1 MENENKNKN
10 SMREDREEVQSIKT
24 KIYNYFYF
32 ILKDKKEIN
41 RASSCIFIFIEMIQ
55 LLSYAFGDPNKEI
68 WKISEDKMKLIS
80 SIVGAVRIAPLM
92 RWVSFDIYIIIFFI
106 IVVLMFF
113 LCLLMTMQVL
123 FANPSSKIYQIG
135 VSFVR
140 HFINPLTILLTIP
153 VMELVLMPLKC
164 KDGIVDTIKD
174 GIECWKKMHYLYAVL
189 GIAVNII
196 FVPIIFIMI
205 TFYFSP
211 FQIRNSTT
219 KISGERDS
227 FLFLI
232 KLIFIIQHLLIKN
245 SYVSVV
251 ITLLLSAYNF
261 VSQYSE
267 PTYNNFILQI
277 FVHIRNSAIF
287 WTYFVLLISRLLF
300 NTRVNGAIYLLIFG
314 YPVMMYFSYIYYK
327 KIEGDFNYTSA
338 NFNNIKDYMEKTRY
352 LVKLIESFIDN
363 GKGLRYGRELVNQK
377 NDILLKGLIYQ
388 HEENCVDDDCPMK
401 KFLENSGNYNI
412 QKLCL
417 LNYMNNYFT
426 FGIKQFPESRELLI
440 SYIQFNYSK
449 KFNLNSVRTHLGKIQ
464 RLTNSIIQDF
474 IIFSMDQD
482 IKRIKNKF
490 SDGEGDAEQEIDAMA
505 QKYQRLKFL
514 IENSTK
520 LYGEFWGI
528 FATNVTN
535 NLNTIKLYN
544 LGEKL
549 NKYLNEIN
557 DIWENQLKGKKIE
570 LENQS
575 VAQLYSRFLKEIL
588 WDKKRS
594 EEIQKKLNDEHH
606 RHHEA
611 KKIMEEGP
619 NVGNFDYI
627 LENQDYVIFAN
638 SNEKGLCNIV
648 QCSNSIVYLL
658 GFLKKEI
665 IGKPIEFLM
674 PSIFVEGH
682 AKMLENHIKKMHSH
696 QNSQRDSFRA
706 SDKKET
712 FLLPKTKMGYL
723 TPLNAKFTIYDD
735 NDFSNNFV
743 IKVKMEAKDTK
754 SVYAYYVL
762 TKPDFSIDSISSSAL
777 NLGLSMDLL
786 KKYVVKMSVLVR
798 DNDREINLL
807 EELKE
812 YQGDPK
818 EVTWVFPEIIY
829 PKNDSHRS
837 REDNLEEL
845 IEKSPKKQILLQI
858 TEMNYDS
865 NLIGYVFKFTE
876 INSKKFQSEL
886 NKVNNKNEKEKEN
899 DVKFNDKK
907 EFMFDVKRLS
917 FVRTVLVEQ
926 KTGFHNLR
934 DDEIEKDAE
943 DSKLSKKKSEDIR
956 EDNINNNNESSDEEQ
971 KKEETALTKEKIQEM
986 QPKSSQEIKDF
997 IFKSL
1002 PFHGHDVSLE
1012 KHRPNGEKYPVGRIQ
1027 EPNIKID
1034 IGKFIISIE
1043 EKIKNSPELMRR
1055 IKEGNKDDSGNKAL
1069 SNAAGDLS
1077 DNPQKEK
1084 TAEELSR
1091 EFSSDTSSSLANIFN
1106 AKSITY
1112 IKSVNIIIFLVICA
1126 FITLEFILSYLH
1138 IQNIN
1143 EYRYYMDNGY
1153 KLLHNMLYTK
1163 YFLTEAIAS
1172 YEISNYL
1179 GHNEKERDNYI
1190 ENINKELSVYR
1201 SEFVNLYGSYSSA
1214 TVSFNK
1220 DYQNSVNKSVNIK
1233 TISANGRISET
1244 EHPFSTAMNR
1254 IPTGV
1259 FYVSTSTDPKA
1270 TYSMNERNSYELMAN
1285 LLNSYYSAW
1294 SEVTNILVD
1303 NVKENC
1309 SKDSSSSY
1317 IHILIFAI
1325 SIVVSIGFLILF
1337 WKVLIIFIEDRERPI
1352 NLFLT
1357 IKKKIFEDLKNS
1369 AENFSNKLLNKFF
1382 GNEDNDEESQQ
1393 DYQANIKANDINIVK
1408 FKAKNEYKTSVNK
1421 DKTHLLNYLKLVIF
1435 FFVFLVYMS
1444 FKFGY
1449 YMLNII
1455 SISYYVDVYK
1465 TTQICQ
1471 TNTIYT
1477 VDVIKSYLSYP
1488 GLNITSDGNN
1498 PKIFN
1503 ETYASISDKLEDMII
1518 ETSRTTSFLS
1528 GDYKVKFRQYLNSD
1542 FTEIISKKDGNYSS
1556 NYTEGLKKS
1565 IMRQYDILKYISLR
1579 RLTSNY
1585 PKNTNNFTLFN
1596 ETEWRDLNDIVEN
1609 IVRPWFLGIVD
1620 TLNKKFE
1627 DYYDENRLVQI
1638 SVYISLLVVIILIYF
1653 IMWRNYEESLKTLLK
1668 LSFDLI
1674 NLIPEEIKYL
1684 IVLKINE

>member
-1 MENENKNKN
+1 MDNENKNKN
-10 SMREDREEVQSIKT
+10 SMREEREEVQSIKI

-41 RASSCIFIFIEMIQ
+41 RASSCIFIMLEMIQ
-55 LLSYAFGDPNKEI
+55 LLSFAFADPNKNV
-68 WKISEDKMKLIS
+68 WKISEDKMDLIS
-80 SIVGAVRIAPLM
+80 SIIGAPRIAPLM
-92 RWVSFDIYIIIFFI
+92 RWVTYDIYVVIFF
-106 IVVLMFF
+106 VVLALMFL

-123 FANPSSKIYQIG
+123 FANPTSKIYRLG

-153 VMELVLMPLKC
+153 AMELVLMPLKC
-164 KDGIVDTIKD
+164 KDGKVDTVQD
-174 GIECWKKMHYLYAVL
+174 GAECWKTMHYLYAVL
-189 GIAVNII
+189 GIVVNILW
-196 FVPIIFIMI
+196 VPILFIMI

-219 KISGERDS
+219 KISGERDA

-232 KLIFIIQHLLIKN
+232 KLIFIIQHLVIKDQ
-245 SYVSVV
+245 YVSVV
-251 ITLLLSAYNF
+251 ITLLLAAYNF

-277 FVHIRNSAIF
+277 FVHVRNSAIF
-287 WTYFVLLISRLLF
+287 WTYFILFVAKLLY
-300 NTRVNGAIYLLIFG
+300 NTKVDGSIYLLIFG
-314 YPVMMYFSYIYYK
+314 YPVIMYFSFIYYK
-327 KIEGDFNYTSA
+327 KIEGDFKYTSA
-338 NFNNIKDYMEKTRY
+338 NFNNIKDYMEKTRFM
-352 LVKLIESFIDN
+352 VKLVEAYIDN
-363 GKGLRYGRELVNQK
+363 GKGLRYGSELVNQK
-377 NDILLKGLIYQ
+377 NDILLKGLIMQ
-388 HEENCVDDDCPMK
+388 HEEQCIDDDCPLK
-401 KFLENSGNYNI
+401 KFIDNSGNYNV

-417 LNYMNNYFT
+417 LNHMNNHFT

-440 SYIQFNYSK
+440 AYIQFNYSK

-474 IIFSMDQD
+474 IIFSMEQD

-490 SDGEGDAEQEIDAMA
+490 GEGEGDAEQEIDAMA

-619 NVGNFDYI
+619 NLGNFDYI
-627 LENQDYVIFAN
+627 LENQDYVFFAN
-638 SNEKGLCNIV
+638 SNEKGICNIV

-682 AKMLENHIKKMHSH
+682 AKMLEEHIKRMHSH

-723 TPLNAKFTIYDD
+723 SPLNAKFTVYDD

-762 TKPDFSIDSISSSAL
+762 TKNDFSIDSISSSAL

-798 DNDREINLL
+798 DQNNEINLL
-807 EELKE
+807 EELKNF
-812 YQGDPK
+812 QGDPK

-829 PKNDSHRS
+829 PKNDSQRS
-837 REDNLEEL
+837 REDILEQL

-858 TEMNYDS
+858 IPMNYDT
-865 NLIGYVFKFTE
+865 NTIGYVFKFTE
-876 INSKKFQSEL
+876 LNQKKMQSEL
-886 NKVNNKNEKEKEN
+886 NKSSLNPKTDTIKFNEKKE
-899 DVKFNDKK
+899 VL
-907 EFMFDVKRLS
+907 FDVKRLGYI
-917 FVRTVLVEQ
+917 RTVLVEE

-934 DDEIEKDAE
+934 DEELEKEQND
-943 DSKLSKKKSEDIR
+943 DSISHKKKSLENKD
-956 EDNINNNNESSDEEQ
+956 DDNNNKGEDSDEEQ
-971 KKEETALTKEKIQEM
+971 KDEDMIITKEKILELQ
-986 QPKSSQEIKDF
+986 QKDSAEIKNF
-997 IFKSL
+997 IEKKLF
-1002 PFHGHDVSLE
+1002 FFGRDVSLE
-1012 KHRPNGEKYPVGRIQ
+1012 KHRPTGEKYPVGRIQ
-1027 EPNIKID
+1027 APNIQVDVGRFQK
-1034 IGKFIISIE
+1034 SIE
-1043 EKIKNSPELMRR
+1043 EKIRNSPELMKRL
-1055 IKEGNKDDSGNKAL
+1055 KEGNKDDAGNKAL
-1069 SNAAGDLS
+1069 ANAAGEGGDEP
-1077 DNPQKEK
+1077 DKEK

-1112 IKSVNIIIFLVICA
+1112 IKTVNVIIFLVICA

-1138 IQNIN
+1138 INNIN
-1143 EYRYYMDNGY
+1143 DYRYYMDNGY
-1153 KLLHNMLYTK
+1153 KLLHNLLYTK
-1163 YFLTEAIAS
+1163 YFLTEAMSSNYIP
-1172 YEISNYL
+1172 NYL
-1179 GHNEKERDNYI
+1179 GYNTDEYI
-1190 ENINKELSVYR
+1190 KRMNNELSVYR
-1201 SEFVNLYGSYSSA
+1201 SEYVNLYNSYSSA
-1214 TVSFNK
+1214 TVTFND
-1220 DYQNSVNKSVNIK
+1220 DYKRVTNSQIK
-1233 TISANGRISET
+1233 KRSISISTKLPT
-1244 EHPFSTAMNR
+1244 EDYHPFSTEMNQ
-1254 IPTGV
+1254 IPTAV
-1259 FYVSTSTDPKA
+1259 FFVSTSTNYTK
-1270 TYSMNERNSYELMAN
+1270 TMNMEEERYSYELMSN
-1285 LLNSYYSAW
+1285 LLNGYYSKW
-1294 SEVTNILVD
+1294 SEVTSILVD
-1303 NVKENC
+1303 NVKEHC
-1309 SKDSSSSY
+1309 SKTSPSSSL
-1317 IHILIFAI
+1317 HILIFVL
-1325 SIVVSIGFLILF
+1325 SIVVSVGFLILF

-1369 AENFSNKLLNKFF
+1369 AEGFSNKLLNKVF
-1382 GNEDNDEESQQ
+1382 GNQDNDEESQQ
-1393 DYQANIKANDINIVK
+1393 DYQANIKANDINIIK
-1408 FKAKNEYKTSVNK
+1408 FKAKNDYRTSVNK
-1421 DKTHLLNYLKLVIF
+1421 DKTHLINYLKLVIF

-1449 YMLNII
+1449 FILNIE
-1455 SISYYVDVYK
+1455 SISYYFDVYNI
-1465 TTQICQ
+1465 TQTCQ
-1471 TNTIYT
+1471 TNTLYT
-1477 VDVIKSYLSYP
+1477 VDVIKSYLFNSTIQI
-1488 GLNITSDGNN
+1488 LDDVENSE
-1498 PKIFN
+1498 IFI
-1503 ETYASISDKLEDMII
+1503 ETYKSISDKLEQMII
-1518 ETSRTTSFLS
+1518 ETSRTSSFLS
-1528 GDYKVKFRQYLNSD
+1528 GDYQKKFREYLNSD
-1542 FTEIISKKDGNYSS
+1542 FTEIISKPDPIYKQY
-1556 NYTEGLKKS
+1556 YTEGLKKS

-1579 RLTSNY
+1579 RL
-1585 PKNTNNFTLFN
+1585 NFNPGDEKKERLLLN
-1596 ETEWRDLNDIVEN
+1596 ETEWIELNTLAEN
-1609 IVRPWFLGIVD
+1609 IIRPWFLGIID
-1620 TLNKKFE
+1620 TLNTRFGE
-1627 DYYDENRLVQI
+1627 FYDGTRVIQI
-1638 SVYISLLVVIILIYF
+1638 SIFISLLVVIILIYF
-1653 IMWRNYEESLKTLLK
+1653 IMWRNYEESLKSLLK
-1668 LSFDLI
+1668 ISFDLI

>member
-1 MENENKNKN
+1 MDNENKNKN
-10 SMREDREEVQSIKT
+10 SMREDREEVQTIKT
-24 KIYNYFYF
+24 KIYNYFYY

-41 RASSCIFIFIEMIQ
+41 RASSCIFIILEMIQ
-55 LLSYAFGDPNKEI
+55 LLSYAFADPNKDI
-68 WKISEDKMKLIS
+68 WKISEDKMDLLS
-80 SIVGAVRIAPLM
+80 SIVGAVRIGPLM
-92 RWVSFDIYIIIFFI
+92 RWVSYDIYIIVFFI
-106 IVVLMFF
+106 ILVLMFF

-123 FANPSSKIYQIG
+123 FANPTSKIYRIG

-153 VMELVLMPLKC
+153 AMELVLMPLKC
-164 KDGIVDTIKD
+164 KNGVVDTVKD
-174 GIECWKKMHYLYAVL
+174 GAECWKKMHYLYAVL
-189 GIAVNII
+189 GVAVNVI
-196 FVPIIFIMI
+196 FVPILFIMI

-232 KLIFIIQHLLIKN
+232 KLIFILQHLLIKN
-245 SYVSVV
+245 QYVSVV

-277 FVHIRNSAIF
+277 FVHVRNSAIF
-287 WTYFVLLISRLLF
+287 WTYFVLFVGKLLY
-300 NTRVNGAIYLLIFG
+300 NTKVDGAVYLLIFG
-314 YPVMMYFSYIYYK
+314 YPVIMYFSFIYYK

-352 LVKLIESFIDN
+352 MVKLIESYIDD
-363 GKGLRYGRELVNQK
+363 GRGLRYGREMVNQK
-377 NDILLKGLIYQ
+377 NDILLKGLINQ
-388 HEENCVDDDCPMK
+388 HEEQCIDEDCPLK
-401 KFLENSGNYNI
+401 KFLENSGNYNV

-417 LNYMNNYFT
+417 LNYMNGYFT

-440 SYIQFNYSK
+440 AYIQFNYSK
-449 KFNLNSVRTHLGKIQ
+449 KFNLNAVRTHLGKIQ

-474 IIFSMDQD
+474 IIFSMEQD

-490 SDGEGDAEQEIDAMA
+490 GDEGDAEQEIDAMA

-535 NLNTIKLYN
+535 NLNTIKLYS

-611 KKIMEEGP
+611 KKVMEEGP

-627 LENQDYVIFAN
+627 LENQDFVIFAN
-638 SNEKGLCNIV
+638 ANEKGVCNIV
-648 QCSNSIVYLL
+648 QCSNSMVYLL
-658 GFLKKEI
+658 GYLKKDI
-665 IGKPIEFLM
+665 IGKPIEFIM
-674 PSIFVEGH
+674 PSIFVDGH
-682 AKMLENHIKKMHSH
+682 AKMLEEHIKKMHSH

-712 FLLPKTKMGYL
+712 FLLPKSKMGYL
-723 TPLNAKFTIYDD
+723 APLNAKFTVYDD

-743 IKVKMEAKDTK
+743 IKVKLEAKDTK

-798 DNDREINLL
+798 DQNSEINLL
-807 EELKE
+807 EELKNYE
-812 YQGDPK
+812 GDPK

-829 PKNDSHRS
+829 PKNDSQRS
-837 REDNLEEL
+837 REDILEQL

-858 TEMNYDS
+858 IPMKYDN

-876 INSKKFQSEL
+876 IFQKKFQSEM
-886 NKVNNKNEKEKEN
+886 NKVNLNSKNDIIKYNEKKE
-899 DVKFNDKK
+899 VL
-907 EFMFDVKRLS
+907 FDVKRLGYI
-917 FVRTVLVEQ
+917 RTVLVEQ

-934 DDEIEKDAE
+934 DDELEKDQSE
-943 DSKLSKKKSEDIR
+943 DSISHKKKSGDNAKEDEIDNKG
-956 EDNINNNNESSDEEQ
+956 EDSDEEQ
-971 KKEETALTKEKIQEM
+971 KKEEMVITKEKILELQ
-986 QPKSSQEIKDF
+986 QKDSAGVRAF
-997 IFKSL
+997 IFNNL

-1012 KHRPNGEKYPVGRIQ
+1012 KHRPNGEKYPVGRPQ
-1027 EPNIKID
+1027 EQTIKID
-1034 IGKFIISIE
+1034 IGNFVKSIE
-1043 EKIKNSPELMRR
+1043 EKIRNSPELMKRLR
-1055 IKEGNKDDSGNKAL
+1055 EGNKDNAENKAL
-1069 SNAAGDLS
+1069 ANAAGDGG
-1077 DNPQKEK
+1077 DNPQKEEK

-1112 IKSVNIIIFLVICA
+1112 IKSVNAIIFLVVCA
-1126 FITLEFILSYLH
+1126 FITLEFVLSYLH

-1143 EYRYYMDNGY
+1143 DYRYYMDNGY
-1153 KLLHNMLYTK
+1153 KLLHNLLYTK
-1163 YFLTEAIAS
+1163 YFLTEAIS
-1172 YEISNYL
+1172 CNLIDNYL
-1179 GHNEKERDNYI
+1179 AYDRENYI
-1190 ENINKELSVYR
+1190 KRMNNELTVYR
-1201 SEFVNLYGSYSSA
+1201 SEYATLYNSYSSA
-1214 TVSFNK
+1214 TVTFND
-1220 DYQNSVNKSVNIK
+1220 DYKRVTNSNISVKSIATSTK
-1233 TISANGRISET
+1233 QETIT
-1244 EHPFSTAMNR
+1244 EHPFSTEMNK
-1254 IPTGV
+1254 IPTAV
-1259 FYVSTSTDPKA
+1259 FFISASTN
-1270 TYSMNERNSYELMAN
+1270 YSNTMNMEERYTYELMAN
-1285 LLNSYYSAW
+1285 LLSGYYSAW
-1294 SEVTNILVD
+1294 SQVTYILVD
-1303 NVKENC
+1303 NVKEHC
-1309 SKDSSSSY
+1309 SKTSSSSS
-1317 IHILIFAI
+1317 IHILIFI
-1325 SIVVSIGFLILF
+1325 LSIVVSVAFLIIF
-1337 WKVLIIFIEDRERPI
+1337 WRMLLIFIEDRERPI

-1369 AENFSNKLLNKFF
+1369 AEGFSNKLLNKVF

-1393 DYQANIKANDINIVK
+1393 DYQANIKANDINIIK
-1408 FKAKNEYKTSVNK
+1408 FKTKNDYRTSVNK
-1421 DKTHLLNYLKLVIF
+1421 DKTHLINYMKLVIF
-1435 FFVFLVYMS
+1435 FLVFLIYMS

-1449 YMLNII
+1449 FMLNIESMSRFI
-1455 SISYYVDVYK
+1455 EVYNI
-1465 TTQICQ
+1465 TQNCQ

-1477 VDVIKSYLSYP
+1477 VDVIKSYLFNS
-1488 GLNITSDGNN
+1488 NISITDGIDN
-1498 PKIFN
+1498 KITFVQ
-1503 ETYASISDKLEDMII
+1503 TYKSISDKLEQMII
-1518 ETSRTTSFLS
+1518 ETSRTSSFLS
-1528 GDYKVKFRQYLNSD
+1528 VDYQKKFREYLNSD
-1542 FTEIISKKDGNYSS
+1542 FTEIISKKDEEYKTK
-1556 NYTEGLKKS
+1556 YTEGLKKN
-1565 IMRQYDILKYISLR
+1565 IMRLYDVLKYISLR
-1579 RLTSNY
+1579 RLDFNVTQNV
-1585 PKNTNNFTLFN
+1585 TLYALLN
-1596 ETEWRDLNDIVEN
+1596 ETEWIELNNLTEN
-1609 IVRPWFLGIVD
+1609 IIRPWFIGLVE
-1620 TLNKKFE
+1620 TLNTKFE
-1627 DYYDENRLVQI
+1627 DFYDETRLVQI
-1638 SVYISLLVVIILIYF
+1638 SVFISLLVVIILVYF
-1653 IMWRNYEESLKTLLK
+1653 IIWRNYEESLKSLLK
-1668 LSFDLI
+1668 ISFDLI

>member
-1 MENENKNKN
+1 MDNENKNKN
-10 SMREDREEVQSIKT
+10 SMREDREEVQTIKT

-41 RASSCIFIFIEMIQ
+41 RASSCIFIILEMVQ
-55 LLSYAFGDPNKEI
+55 LLSYAFDDPNRDI
-68 WKISEDKMKLIS
+68 WKISEDKMKMIS

-92 RWVSFDIYIIIFFI
+92 RWVSYDIYIIIFFI
-106 IVVLMFF
+106 ILVLMFF

-123 FANPSSKIYQIG
+123 FANPSSKIYRIG

-164 KDGIVDTIKD
+164 KDGKVDTIKD
-174 GIECWKKMHYLYAVL
+174 GAECWKKMHYLYAVL
-189 GIAVNII
+189 GIVVNII
-196 FVPIIFIMI
+196 FIPILFIMI

-232 KLIFIIQHLLIKN
+232 KVIYIIQHLLIKN
-245 SYVSVV
+245 QYVSVV
-251 ITLLLSAYNF
+251 ITLLLAAYNF

-277 FVHIRNSAIF
+277 FVHVRNSTIF
-287 WTYFVLLISRLLF
+287 WTYLVLFIGKLLF
-300 NTRVNGAIYLLIFG
+300 NTRVDGSVYLLIFG
-314 YPVMMYFSYIYYK
+314 YPVMMYFSFIYYK

-352 LVKLIESFIDN
+352 MVKLIESYIDD
-363 GKGLRYGRELVNQK
+363 GKGLRYGRDTVNLK
-377 NDILLKGLIYQ
+377 NDILLKGLIEQ
-388 HEENCVDDDCPMK
+388 HEEQCIDDDCPLK
-401 KFLENSGNYNI
+401 KFIENSGNYNV

-440 SYIQFNYSK
+440 AYIQFNYSK

-464 RLTNSIIQDF
+464 RLTNSTIQDF
-474 IIFSMDQD
+474 IIFSMEQD

-490 SDGEGDAEQEIDAMA
+490 GEEGDAEQEIDAMA

-535 NLNTIKLYN
+535 NLNTIKLYS

-627 LENQDYVIFAN
+627 LENQDFVIFAN
-638 SNEKGLCNIV
+638 ANEKGVCNIV
-648 QCSNSIVYLL
+648 QYSNSMVYLL
-658 GFLKKEI
+658 GYLKKDI
-665 IGKPIEFLM
+665 IGKPIEFIM

-682 AKMLENHIKKMHSH
+682 AKMLEEHIKKMHNH

-712 FLLPKTKMGYL
+712 FLLPKSKMGYL
-723 TPLNAKFTIYDD
+723 APLNAKFTVYDD

-743 IKVKMEAKDTK
+743 IKVKLEAKDTK

-762 TKPDFSIDSISSSAL
+762 TKPDFSIDSITSSAL

-798 DNDREINLL
+798 DQNREINLL
-807 EELKE
+807 EELKD
-812 YQGDPK
+812 YQEEPK

-829 PKNDSHRS
+829 PKNDSQRS
-837 REDNLEEL
+837 REDILEQL

-858 TEMNYDS
+858 IPMNYDS

-876 INSKKFQSEL
+876 LNQKKFQSEM
-886 NKVNNKNEKEKEN
+886 NKVNISSKSSVIKYNEKKE
-899 DVKFNDKK
+899 V
-907 EFMFDVKRLS
+907 MFDVKRLGYI
-917 FVRTVLVEQ
+917 RTVLVEQ

-934 DDEIEKDAE
+934 DEELEKELSD
-943 DSKLSKKKSEDIR
+943 DSISHKKKTVDNNKEDDIYNK
-956 EDNINNNNESSDEEQ
+956 EDSDEEQ
-971 KKEETALTKEKIQEM
+971 KNEDMIITKEKILELQ
-986 QPKSSQEIKDF
+986 QKDSSGVRAF
-997 IFKSL
+997 INSL

-1012 KHRPNGEKYPVGRIQ
+1012 RHRPNGEKYPVGRPQ

-1034 IGKFIISIE
+1034 IGNFVRSIE
-1043 EKIKNSPELMRR
+1043 EKIRNSPELMKRLR
-1055 IKEGNKDDSGNKAL
+1055 EGNKDDAGNKAL
-1069 SNAAGDLS
+1069 ANAAGEGG
-1077 DNPQKEK
+1077 DNPENEK

-1112 IKSVNIIIFLVICA
+1112 IKSVNAIIFLVVCA

-1143 EYRYYMDNGY
+1143 DYRYYMDNGY
-1153 KLLHNMLYTK
+1153 KLLHNLLYTK
-1163 YFLTEAIAS
+1163 YFLTEAIS
-1172 YEISNYL
+1172 CNLIDNYL
-1179 GHNEKERDNYI
+1179 NHNRNEYI
-1190 ENINKELSVYR
+1190 KAMNDELSQYR
-1201 SEFVNLYGSYSSA
+1201 SEYATLYNSYSSA
-1214 TVSFNK
+1214 TVTFND
-1220 DYQNSVNKSVNIK
+1220 DYKKVTNSNIRVKSIATSTK
-1233 TISANGRISET
+1233 QET
-1244 EHPFSTAMNR
+1244 VSEHPFSTEMSK
-1254 IPTGV
+1254 IPTAV
-1259 FYVSTSTDPKA
+1259 FFVSASTN
-1270 TYSMNERNSYELMAN
+1270 YSSTMNMEERYTYELMCN
-1285 LLNSYYSAW
+1285 LLNGYYLKW
-1294 SEVTNILVD
+1294 SEVTYILVD
-1303 NVKENC
+1303 NVKEHC
-1309 SKDSSSSY
+1309 SKTSSSSS
-1317 IHILIFAI
+1317 IHILIFILSIVI
-1325 SIVVSIGFLILF
+1325 SIVFLILF
-1337 WKVLIIFIEDRERPI
+1337 WKMLIIFIEDRERPI

-1369 AENFSNKLLNKFF
+1369 AEGFSNKLLNKVF

-1393 DYQANIKANDINIVK
+1393 DYQANIKANDINIIK
-1408 FKAKNEYKTSVNK
+1408 FKSKNDYRTSVNK
-1421 DKTHLLNYLKLVIF
+1421 DKTHFINYLKLVIF
-1435 FFVFLVYMS
+1435 FLVFLVYMS

-1449 YMLNII
+1449 FMLNIESMSHFI
-1455 SISYYVDVYK
+1455 DVYN
-1465 TTQICQ
+1465 TTQNCQ
-1471 TNTIYT
+1471 TNNIYT
-1477 VDVIKSYLSYP
+1477 VDVIKSYLFNSSI
-1488 GLNITSDGNN
+1488 NITDTVDN
-1498 PKIFN
+1498 KITFI
-1503 ETYASISDKLEDMII
+1503 ETYKSISDKLEEMII

-1528 GDYKVKFRQYLNSD
+1528 GDYQKKFRQYLNSD
-1542 FTEIISKKDGNYSS
+1542 FTNIITNIDDAYSVK
-1556 NYTEGLKKS
+1556 YTEGLKKN

-1579 RLTSNY
+1579 RL
-1585 PKNTNNFTLFN
+1585 NFNIRENVSEYALLN
-1596 ETEWRDLNDIVEN
+1596 ETEWIELNDLVEN
-1609 IVRPWFLGIVD
+1609 VIRPWFIGLVN
-1620 TLNKKFE
+1620 TLNTKFE
-1627 DYYDENRLVQI
+1627 DFYDETRLVQI
-1638 SVYISLLVVIILIYF
+1638 SVFISLLVVIILVYF
-1653 IMWRNYEESLKTLLK
+1653 IIWRNYEESLKSLLK
-1668 LSFDLI
+1668 ISFDLI

>member
-1 MENENKNKN
+1 MDNENKNKN
-10 SMREDREEVQSIKT
+10 SMREDREEVQTIKT
-24 KIYNYFYF
+24 KIYNYFYY

-41 RASSCIFIFIEMIQ
+41 RASSCIFIILEMIQ
-55 LLSYAFGDPNKEI
+55 LLSYAFADPNKDI
-68 WKISEDKMKLIS
+68 WKISEDKMDLLS
-80 SIVGAVRIAPLM
+80 SIVGAVRIGPLM
-92 RWVSFDIYIIIFFI
+92 RWVSYDIYIIVFFI
-106 IVVLMFF
+106 ILVLMFF

-123 FANPSSKIYQIG
+123 FANPSSKIYRIG

-153 VMELVLMPLKC
+153 AMELVLMPLKC
-164 KDGIVDTIKD
+164 KNGVVDTVKD
-174 GIECWKKMHYLYAVL
+174 GAECWKKMHYLYAVL
-189 GIAVNII
+189 GVAVNVI
-196 FVPIIFIMI
+196 FVPILFIMI

-232 KLIFIIQHLLIKN
+232 KLIFILQHLLIKN
-245 SYVSVV
+245 QYVSVV

-277 FVHIRNSAIF
+277 FVHVRNSAIF
-287 WTYFVLLISRLLF
+287 WTYFVLFVGKLLY
-300 NTRVNGAIYLLIFG
+300 NTKVDGAVYLLIFG
-314 YPVMMYFSYIYYK
+314 YPVIMYFSFIYYK

-352 LVKLIESFIDN
+352 MVKLIESYIDD
-363 GKGLRYGRELVNQK
+363 GRGLRYGREMVNQK
-377 NDILLKGLIYQ
+377 NDILLKGLINQ
-388 HEENCVDDDCPMK
+388 HEEQCIDEDCPLK
-401 KFLENSGNYNI
+401 KFLENSGNYNV

-417 LNYMNNYFT
+417 LNYMNGYFT

-440 SYIQFNYSK
+440 AYIQFNYSK
-449 KFNLNSVRTHLGKIQ
+449 KFNLNAVRTHLGKIQ

-474 IIFSMDQD
+474 IIFSMEQD

-490 SDGEGDAEQEIDAMA
+490 GDEGDAEQEIDAMA

-535 NLNTIKLYN
+535 NLNTIKLYS

-611 KKIMEEGP
+611 KKVMEEGP

-627 LENQDYVIFAN
+627 LENQDFVIFAN
-638 SNEKGLCNIV
+638 ANEKGVCNIV
-648 QCSNSIVYLL
+648 QCSNSMVYLL
-658 GFLKKEI
+658 GYLKKDI
-665 IGKPIEFLM
+665 IGKPIEFIM

-682 AKMLENHIKKMHSH
+682 AKMLEEHIKKMHSH

-712 FLLPKTKMGYL
+712 FLLPKSKMGYL
-723 TPLNAKFTIYDD
+723 APLNAKFTVYDD

-743 IKVKMEAKDTK
+743 IKVKLEAKDTK

-798 DNDREINLL
+798 DQNSEINLL
-807 EELKE
+807 EELKNYE
-812 YQGDPK
+812 GDPK

-829 PKNDSHRS
+829 PKNDSQRS
-837 REDNLEEL
+837 REDILEQL

-858 TEMNYDS
+858 IPMKYDN

-876 INSKKFQSEL
+876 VFQKKFQSEM
-886 NKVNNKNEKEKEN
+886 NKVNLNSKNDIIKYNEKKE
-899 DVKFNDKK
+899 VL
-907 EFMFDVKRLS
+907 FDVKRLGYI
-917 FVRTVLVEQ
+917 RTVLVEQ

-934 DDEIEKDAE
+934 DDELEKDQSE
-943 DSKLSKKKSEDIR
+943 DSISHKKKSGDNAKEDEIDNKG
-956 EDNINNNNESSDEEQ
+956 EDSDEEQ
-971 KKEETALTKEKIQEM
+971 KKEEMVITKEKILELQ
-986 QPKSSQEIKDF
+986 QKDSAGVRAF
-997 IFKSL
+997 IFNNL

-1012 KHRPNGEKYPVGRIQ
+1012 KHRPNGEKYPVGRPQ
-1027 EPNIKID
+1027 EQTIKID
-1034 IGKFIISIE
+1034 IGNFVKSIE
-1043 EKIKNSPELMRR
+1043 EKIRNSPELMKRLR
-1055 IKEGNKDDSGNKAL
+1055 EGNKDNAENKAL
-1069 SNAAGDLS
+1069 ANAAGDGG

-1112 IKSVNIIIFLVICA
+1112 IKSVNAIIFLVVCA
-1126 FITLEFILSYLH
+1126 FITLEFVLSYLH

-1143 EYRYYMDNGY
+1143 DYRYYMDNGY
-1153 KLLHNMLYTK
+1153 KLLHNLLYTK
-1163 YFLTEAIAS
+1163 YFLTEAIS
-1172 YEISNYL
+1172 CNLIDNYL
-1179 GHNEKERDNYI
+1179 AYDRENYI
-1190 ENINKELSVYR
+1190 KRMNNELTVYR
-1201 SEFVNLYGSYSSA
+1201 SEYATLYNSYSSA
-1214 TVSFNK
+1214 TVTFND
-1220 DYQNSVNKSVNIK
+1220 DYKRVTNSNISVKSIATSTK
-1233 TISANGRISET
+1233 QETIT
-1244 EHPFSTAMNR
+1244 EHPFSTEMNK
-1254 IPTGV
+1254 IPTAV
-1259 FYVSTSTDPKA
+1259 FFISASTN
-1270 TYSMNERNSYELMAN
+1270 YSNTMNMEERYTYELMAN
-1285 LLNSYYSAW
+1285 LLSGYYSAW
-1294 SEVTNILVD
+1294 SQVTYILVD
-1303 NVKENC
+1303 NVKEHC
-1309 SKDSSSSY
+1309 SKTSSSSS
-1317 IHILIFAI
+1317 IHILIFI
-1325 SIVVSIGFLILF
+1325 LSIVVSVAFLIIF
-1337 WKVLIIFIEDRERPI
+1337 WRMLLIFIEDRERPI

-1369 AENFSNKLLNKFF
+1369 AEGFSNKLLNKVF

-1393 DYQANIKANDINIVK
+1393 DYQANIKANDINIIK
-1408 FKAKNEYKTSVNK
+1408 FKTKNDYRTSVNK
-1421 DKTHLLNYLKLVIF
+1421 DKTHLINYMKLVIF
-1435 FFVFLVYMS
+1435 FLVFLIYMS

-1449 YMLNII
+1449 FMLNIESMSRFI
-1455 SISYYVDVYK
+1455 EVYNI
-1465 TTQICQ
+1465 TQNCQ

-1477 VDVIKSYLSYP
+1477 VDVIKSYLFNS
-1488 GLNITSDGNN
+1488 NISITDGIDN
-1498 PKIFN
+1498 KITFVQ
-1503 ETYASISDKLEDMII
+1503 TYKSISDKLEQMII
-1518 ETSRTTSFLS
+1518 ETSRTSSFLS
-1528 GDYKVKFRQYLNSD
+1528 GDYQKKFREYLNSD
-1542 FTEIISKKDGNYSS
+1542 FTEIISKKDEEYKTK
-1556 NYTEGLKKS
+1556 YTEGLKKN
-1565 IMRQYDILKYISLR
+1565 IMRLYDVLKYISLR
-1579 RLTSNY
+1579 RLDFNVTQNV
-1585 PKNTNNFTLFN
+1585 TLYALLN
-1596 ETEWRDLNDIVEN
+1596 ETEWIELNNLTEN
-1609 IVRPWFLGIVD
+1609 IIRPWFIGLVE
-1620 TLNKKFE
+1620 TLNTKFE
-1627 DYYDENRLVQI
+1627 DFYDETRLVQI
-1638 SVYISLLVVIILIYF
+1638 SVFISLLVVIILVYF
-1653 IMWRNYEESLKTLLK
+1653 IIWRNYEESLKSLLK
-1668 LSFDLI
+1668 ISFDLI

>member
-1 MENENKNKN
+1 MDNENKNKN
-10 SMREDREEVQSIKT
+10 SMREDREEVQTIKT
-24 KIYNYFYF
+24 KIYNYFYY

-41 RASSCIFIFIEMIQ
+41 RASSCIFIILEMIQ
-55 LLSYAFGDPNKEI
+55 LLSYAFADPNKDI
-68 WKISEDKMKLIS
+68 WKISEDKMDLLS
-80 SIVGAVRIAPLM
+80 SIVGAVRIGPLM
-92 RWVSFDIYIIIFFI
+92 RWVSYDIYIIVFFI
-106 IVVLMFF
+106 ILVLMFF

-123 FANPSSKIYQIG
+123 FANPSSKIYRIG

-153 VMELVLMPLKC
+153 AMELVLMPLKC
-164 KDGIVDTIKD
+164 KNGVVDTVKD
-174 GIECWKKMHYLYAVL
+174 GAECWKKMHYLYAVL
-189 GIAVNII
+189 GVAVNVI
-196 FVPIIFIMI
+196 FVPILFIMI

-232 KLIFIIQHLLIKN
+232 KLIFILQHLLIKN
-245 SYVSVV
+245 QYVSVV

-277 FVHIRNSAIF
+277 FVHVRNSAIF
-287 WTYFVLLISRLLF
+287 WTYFVLFVGKLLY
-300 NTRVNGAIYLLIFG
+300 NTKVDGVVYLLIFG
-314 YPVMMYFSYIYYK
+314 YPVIMYFSFIYYK

-352 LVKLIESFIDN
+352 MVKLIESYIDD
-363 GKGLRYGRELVNQK
+363 GRGLRYGREMVNQK
-377 NDILLKGLIYQ
+377 NDILLKGLINQ
-388 HEENCVDDDCPMK
+388 HEEQCIDEDCPLK
-401 KFLENSGNYNI
+401 KFLENSGNYNV

-417 LNYMNNYFT
+417 LNYMNGYFT

-440 SYIQFNYSK
+440 AYIQFNYSK
-449 KFNLNSVRTHLGKIQ
+449 KFNLNAVRTHLGKIQ

-474 IIFSMDQD
+474 IIFSMEQD

-490 SDGEGDAEQEIDAMA
+490 GDEGDAEQEIDAMA

-535 NLNTIKLYN
+535 NLNTIKLYS

-611 KKIMEEGP
+611 KKVMEEGP

-627 LENQDYVIFAN
+627 LENQDFVIFAN
-638 SNEKGLCNIV
+638 ANEKGVCNIV
-648 QCSNSIVYLL
+648 QCSNSMVYLL
-658 GFLKKEI
+658 GYLKKDI
-665 IGKPIEFLM
+665 IGKPIEFIM

-682 AKMLENHIKKMHSH
+682 AKMLEEHIKKMHSH

-712 FLLPKTKMGYL
+712 FLLPKSKMGYL
-723 TPLNAKFTIYDD
+723 APLNAKFTVYDD

-743 IKVKMEAKDTK
+743 IKVKLEAKDTK

-798 DNDREINLL
+798 DQNSEINLL
-807 EELKE
+807 EELKNYE
-812 YQGDPK
+812 GDPK

-829 PKNDSHRS
+829 PKNDSQRS
-837 REDNLEEL
+837 REDILEQL

-858 TEMNYDS
+858 IPMKYDN

-876 INSKKFQSEL
+876 IFQKKFQSEM
-886 NKVNNKNEKEKEN
+886 NKVNLNSKNDIIKYNEKKE
-899 DVKFNDKK
+899 VL
-907 EFMFDVKRLS
+907 FDVKRLGYI
-917 FVRTVLVEQ
+917 RTVLVEQ

-934 DDEIEKDAE
+934 DDELEKDQSE
-943 DSKLSKKKSEDIR
+943 DSISHKKKSGDNAKEDEIDNKG
-956 EDNINNNNESSDEEQ
+956 EDSDEEQ
-971 KKEETALTKEKIQEM
+971 KKEEMVITKEKILELQ
-986 QPKSSQEIKDF
+986 QKDSAGVRAF
-997 IFKSL
+997 IFNNL

-1012 KHRPNGEKYPVGRIQ
+1012 KHRPNGEKYPVGRPQ
-1027 EPNIKID
+1027 EQTIKID
-1034 IGKFIISIE
+1034 IGNFVKSIE
-1043 EKIKNSPELMRR
+1043 EKIRNSPELMKRLR
-1055 IKEGNKDDSGNKAL
+1055 EGNKDNAENKAL
-1069 SNAAGDLS
+1069 ANAAGDGG
-1077 DNPQKEK
+1077 DDPQKEK

-1112 IKSVNIIIFLVICA
+1112 IKSVNAIIFLVVCA
-1126 FITLEFILSYLH
+1126 FITLEFVLSYLH

-1143 EYRYYMDNGY
+1143 NYRYYMDNGY
-1153 KLLHNMLYTK
+1153 KLLHNLLYTK
-1163 YFLTEAIAS
+1163 YFLTEAIS
-1172 YEISNYL
+1172 CNLIDNYL
-1179 GHNEKERDNYI
+1179 AYDRENYI
-1190 ENINKELSVYR
+1190 KRMNNELTVYR
-1201 SEFVNLYGSYSSA
+1201 SEYATLYNSYSSA
-1214 TVSFNK
+1214 TVTFND
-1220 DYQNSVNKSVNIK
+1220 DYKRVTNSNINVKSIATSTK
-1233 TISANGRISET
+1233 QETIT
-1244 EHPFSTAMNR
+1244 EHPFSTEMNK
-1254 IPTGV
+1254 IPTAV
-1259 FYVSTSTDPKA
+1259 FFISASTN
-1270 TYSMNERNSYELMAN
+1270 YSNTMNMEERYTYELMAN
-1285 LLNSYYSAW
+1285 LLSGYYSAW
-1294 SEVTNILVD
+1294 SQVTYILVD
-1303 NVKENC
+1303 NVKEHC
-1309 SKDSSSSY
+1309 SKTSSSSS
-1317 IHILIFAI
+1317 IHILIFI
-1325 SIVVSIGFLILF
+1325 LSIVVSIAFLIIF
-1337 WKVLIIFIEDRERPI
+1337 WRMLLIFIEDRERPI

-1369 AENFSNKLLNKFF
+1369 AEGFSNKLLNKVF

-1393 DYQANIKANDINIVK
+1393 DYQANIKANDINIIK
-1408 FKAKNEYKTSVNK
+1408 FKTKNDYRTSVNK
-1421 DKTHLLNYLKLVIF
+1421 DKTHLINYMKLVIF
-1435 FFVFLVYMS
+1435 FLVFLIYMS

-1449 YMLNII
+1449 FMLNIESMSRFI
-1455 SISYYVDVYK
+1455 EVYNI
-1465 TTQICQ
+1465 TQNCQ

-1477 VDVIKSYLSYP
+1477 VDVIKSYLFNS
-1488 GLNITSDGNN
+1488 NISITDGIDN
-1498 PKIFN
+1498 KITFVQ
-1503 ETYASISDKLEDMII
+1503 TYKSISDKLEQMII
-1518 ETSRTTSFLS
+1518 ETSRTSSFLS
-1528 GDYKVKFRQYLNSD
+1528 GDYQKKFREYLNSD
-1542 FTEIISKKDGNYSS
+1542 FTEIISKKDEEYKTK
-1556 NYTEGLKKS
+1556 YTEGLKKN
-1565 IMRQYDILKYISLR
+1565 IMRLYDVLKYISLR
-1579 RLTSNY
+1579 RLDFNVTQNV
-1585 PKNTNNFTLFN
+1585 TLYALLN
-1596 ETEWRDLNDIVEN
+1596 ETEWIELNNLTEN
-1609 IVRPWFLGIVD
+1609 IIRPWFIGLVE
-1620 TLNKKFE
+1620 TLNTKFE
-1627 DYYDENRLVQI
+1627 DFYDETRLVQI
-1638 SVYISLLVVIILIYF
+1638 SVFISLLVVIILVYF
-1653 IMWRNYEESLKTLLK
+1653 IIWRNYEESLKSLLK
-1668 LSFDLI
+1668 ISFDLI

>member
-1 MENENKNKN
+1 MDNENKNKN
-10 SMREDREEVQSIKT
+10 SMREDREEVQTIKT
-24 KIYNYFYF
+24 KIYNYFYY

-41 RASSCIFIFIEMIQ
+41 RASSCIFIILEMIQ
-55 LLSYAFGDPNKEI
+55 LLSYAFADPNKDI
-68 WKISEDKMKLIS
+68 WKISEDKMDLLS
-80 SIVGAVRIAPLM
+80 SIVGAVRIGPLM
-92 RWVSFDIYIIIFFI
+92 RWVSYDIYIIVFFI
-106 IVVLMFF
+106 ILVLMFF

-123 FANPSSKIYQIG
+123 FANPTSKIYRIG

-153 VMELVLMPLKC
+153 AMELVLMPLKC
-164 KDGIVDTIKD
+164 KNGVVDTVKD
-174 GIECWKKMHYLYAVL
+174 GAECWKKMHYLYAVL
-189 GIAVNII
+189 GVAVNVI
-196 FVPIIFIMI
+196 FVPILFIMI

-232 KLIFIIQHLLIKN
+232 KLIFILQHLLIKN
-245 SYVSVV
+245 QYVSVV

-277 FVHIRNSAIF
+277 FVHVRNSAIF
-287 WTYFVLLISRLLF
+287 WTYFVLFVGKLLY
-300 NTRVNGAIYLLIFG
+300 NTKVDGAVYLLIFG
-314 YPVMMYFSYIYYK
+314 YPVIMYFSFIYYK

-352 LVKLIESFIDN
+352 MVKLIESYIDD
-363 GKGLRYGRELVNQK
+363 GRGLRYGREMVNQK
-377 NDILLKGLIYQ
+377 NDILLKGLINQ
-388 HEENCVDDDCPMK
+388 HEEQCIDEDCPLK
-401 KFLENSGNYNI
+401 KFLENSGNYNV

-417 LNYMNNYFT
+417 LNYMNGYFT

-440 SYIQFNYSK
+440 AYIQFNYSK
-449 KFNLNSVRTHLGKIQ
+449 KFNLNAVRTHLGKIQ

-474 IIFSMDQD
+474 IIFSMEQD

-490 SDGEGDAEQEIDAMA
+490 GDEGDAEQEIDAMA

-535 NLNTIKLYN
+535 NLNTIKLYS

-611 KKIMEEGP
+611 KKVMEEGP

-627 LENQDYVIFAN
+627 LENQDFVIFAN
-638 SNEKGLCNIV
+638 ANEKGVCNIV
-648 QCSNSIVYLL
+648 QCSNSMVYLL
-658 GFLKKEI
+658 GYLKKDI
-665 IGKPIEFLM
+665 IGKPIEFIM

-682 AKMLENHIKKMHSH
+682 AKMLEEHIKKMHSH

-712 FLLPKTKMGYL
+712 FLLPKSKMGYL
-723 TPLNAKFTIYDD
+723 APLNAKFTVYDD

-743 IKVKMEAKDTK
+743 IKVKLEAKDTK

-798 DNDREINLL
+798 DQNSEINLL
-807 EELKE
+807 EELKNYE
-812 YQGDPK
+812 GDPK

-829 PKNDSHRS
+829 PKNDSQRS
-837 REDNLEEL
+837 REDILEQL

-858 TEMNYDS
+858 IPMKYDN

-876 INSKKFQSEL
+876 IFQKKFQSEM
-886 NKVNNKNEKEKEN
+886 NKVNLNSKNDIIKYNEKKE
-899 DVKFNDKK
+899 VL
-907 EFMFDVKRLS
+907 FDVKRLGYI
-917 FVRTVLVEQ
+917 RTVLVEQ

-934 DDEIEKDAE
+934 DDELEKDQSE
-943 DSKLSKKKSEDIR
+943 DSISHKKKSGDNAKEDEIDNKG
-956 EDNINNNNESSDEEQ
+956 EDSDEEQ
-971 KKEETALTKEKIQEM
+971 KKEEMVITKEKILELQ
-986 QPKSSQEIKDF
+986 QKDSAGVRAF
-997 IFKSL
+997 IFNNL

-1012 KHRPNGEKYPVGRIQ
+1012 KHRPNGEKYPVGRPQ
-1027 EPNIKID
+1027 EQTIKID
-1034 IGKFIISIE
+1034 IGNFVKSIE
-1043 EKIKNSPELMRR
+1043 EKIRNSPELMKRLR
-1055 IKEGNKDDSGNKAL
+1055 EGNKDNAENKAL
-1069 SNAAGDLS
+1069 ANAAGDGG
-1077 DNPQKEK
+1077 DNPQKEEK

-1112 IKSVNIIIFLVICA
+1112 IKSVNAIIFLVVCA
-1126 FITLEFILSYLH
+1126 FITLEFVLSYLH

-1143 EYRYYMDNGY
+1143 DYRYYMDNGY
-1153 KLLHNMLYTK
+1153 KLLHNLLYTK
-1163 YFLTEAIAS
+1163 YFLTEAIS
-1172 YEISNYL
+1172 CNLIDNYL
-1179 GHNEKERDNYI
+1179 AYDRENYI
-1190 ENINKELSVYR
+1190 KRMNNELTVYR
-1201 SEFVNLYGSYSSA
+1201 SEYATLYNSYSSA
-1214 TVSFNK
+1214 TVTFND
-1220 DYQNSVNKSVNIK
+1220 DYKRVTNSNINVKSIATSTK
-1233 TISANGRISET
+1233 QETIT
-1244 EHPFSTAMNR
+1244 EHPFSTEMNK
-1254 IPTGV
+1254 IPTAV
-1259 FYVSTSTDPKA
+1259 FFISASTN
-1270 TYSMNERNSYELMAN
+1270 YSNTMNMEERYTYELMAN
-1285 LLNSYYSAW
+1285 LLSGYYSAW
-1294 SEVTNILVD
+1294 SQVTYILVD
-1303 NVKENC
+1303 NVKEHC
-1309 SKDSSSSY
+1309 SKTSSSSS
-1317 IHILIFAI
+1317 IHILIFI
-1325 SIVVSIGFLILF
+1325 LSIVVSVAFLIIF
-1337 WKVLIIFIEDRERPI
+1337 WRMLLIFIEDRERPI

-1369 AENFSNKLLNKFF
+1369 AEGFSNKLLNKVF

-1393 DYQANIKANDINIVK
+1393 DYQANIKANDINIIK
-1408 FKAKNEYKTSVNK
+1408 FKTKNDYRTSVNK
-1421 DKTHLLNYLKLVIF
+1421 DKTHLINYMKLVIF
-1435 FFVFLVYMS
+1435 FLVFLIYMS

-1449 YMLNII
+1449 FMLNIESMSRFI
-1455 SISYYVDVYK
+1455 EVYNI
-1465 TTQICQ
+1465 TQNCQ

-1477 VDVIKSYLSYP
+1477 VDVIKSYLFNS
-1488 GLNITSDGNN
+1488 NISITDGIDN
-1498 PKIFN
+1498 KITFVQ
-1503 ETYASISDKLEDMII
+1503 TYKSISDKLEQMII
-1518 ETSRTTSFLS
+1518 ETSRTSSFLS
-1528 GDYKVKFRQYLNSD
+1528 GDYQKKFREYLNSD
-1542 FTEIISKKDGNYSS
+1542 FTEIISKKDEEYKTK
-1556 NYTEGLKKS
+1556 YTEGLKKN
-1565 IMRQYDILKYISLR
+1565 IMRLYDVLKYISLR
-1579 RLTSNY
+1579 RLDFNVTQNV
-1585 PKNTNNFTLFN
+1585 TLYALLN
-1596 ETEWRDLNDIVEN
+1596 ETEWIELNNLTEN
-1609 IVRPWFLGIVD
+1609 IIRPWFIGLVE
-1620 TLNKKFE
+1620 TLNTKFE
-1627 DYYDENRLVQI
+1627 DFYDETRLVQI
-1638 SVYISLLVVIILIYF
+1638 SVFISLLVVIILVYF
-1653 IMWRNYEESLKTLLK
+1653 IIWRNYEESLKSLLK
-1668 LSFDLI
+1668 ISFDLI

>member
-1 MENENKNKN
+1 MDNENKNKN
-10 SMREDREEVQSIKT
+10 SMREDREEVQTIKT
-24 KIYNYFYF
+24 KIYNYFYY

-41 RASSCIFIFIEMIQ
+41 RASSCIFIILEMIQ
-55 LLSYAFGDPNKEI
+55 LLSYAFADPNKDI
-68 WKISEDKMKLIS
+68 WKISEDKMDLLS
-80 SIVGAVRIAPLM
+80 SIVGAVRIGPLM
-92 RWVSFDIYIIIFFI
+92 RWVSYDIYIIVFFI
-106 IVVLMFF
+106 ILVLMFF

-123 FANPSSKIYQIG
+123 FANPSSKIYRIG

-153 VMELVLMPLKC
+153 AMELVLMPLKC
-164 KDGIVDTIKD
+164 KNGVVDTVKD
-174 GIECWKKMHYLYAVL
+174 GAECWKKMHYLYAVL
-189 GIAVNII
+189 GVAVNVI
-196 FVPIIFIMI
+196 FVPILFIMI

-232 KLIFIIQHLLIKN
+232 KLIFILQHLLIKN
-245 SYVSVV
+245 QYVSVV

-277 FVHIRNSAIF
+277 FVHVRNSAIF
-287 WTYFVLLISRLLF
+287 WTYFVLFVGKLLY
-300 NTRVNGAIYLLIFG
+300 NTKVDGAVYLLIFG
-314 YPVMMYFSYIYYK
+314 YPVIMYFSFIYYK

-352 LVKLIESFIDN
+352 MVKLIESYIDD
-363 GKGLRYGRELVNQK
+363 GRGLRYGREMVNQK
-377 NDILLKGLIYQ
+377 NDILLKGLINQ
-388 HEENCVDDDCPMK
+388 HEEQCIDEDCPLK
-401 KFLENSGNYNI
+401 KFLENSGNYNV

-417 LNYMNNYFT
+417 LNYMNGYFT

-440 SYIQFNYSK
+440 AYIQFNYSK
-449 KFNLNSVRTHLGKIQ
+449 KFNLNAVRTHLGKIQ

-474 IIFSMDQD
+474 IIFSMEQD

-490 SDGEGDAEQEIDAMA
+490 GDEGDAEQEIDAMA

-535 NLNTIKLYN
+535 NLNTIKLYS

-611 KKIMEEGP
+611 KKVMEEGP

-627 LENQDYVIFAN
+627 LENQDFVIFAN
-638 SNEKGLCNIV
+638 ANEKGVCNIV
-648 QCSNSIVYLL
+648 QCSNSMVYLL
-658 GFLKKEI
+658 GYLKKDI
-665 IGKPIEFLM
+665 IGKPIEFIM

-682 AKMLENHIKKMHSH
+682 AKMLEEHIKKMHSH

-712 FLLPKTKMGYL
+712 FLLPKSKMGYL
-723 TPLNAKFTIYDD
+723 APLNAKFTVYDD

-743 IKVKMEAKDTK
+743 IKVKLEAKDTK

-798 DNDREINLL
+798 DQNSEINLL
-807 EELKE
+807 EELKNYE
-812 YQGDPK
+812 GDPK

-829 PKNDSHRS
+829 PKNDSQRS
-837 REDNLEEL
+837 REDILEQL

-858 TEMNYDS
+858 IPMKYDN

-876 INSKKFQSEL
+876 IFQKKFQSEM
-886 NKVNNKNEKEKEN
+886 NKVNLNSKNDIIKYNEKKE
-899 DVKFNDKK
+899 VL
-907 EFMFDVKRLS
+907 FDVKRLGYI
-917 FVRTVLVEQ
+917 RTVLVEQ

-934 DDEIEKDAE
+934 DDELEKDQSE
-943 DSKLSKKKSEDIR
+943 DSISHKKKSGDNAKEDEIDNKG
-956 EDNINNNNESSDEEQ
+956 EDSDEEQ
-971 KKEETALTKEKIQEM
+971 KKEEMVITKEKILELQ
-986 QPKSSQEIKDF
+986 QKDSAGVRAF
-997 IFKSL
+997 IFNNL

-1012 KHRPNGEKYPVGRIQ
+1012 KHRPNGEKYPVGRPQ
-1027 EPNIKID
+1027 EQTIKID
-1034 IGKFIISIE
+1034 IGNFVKSIE
-1043 EKIKNSPELMRR
+1043 EKIRNSPELMKRLR
-1055 IKEGNKDDSGNKAL
+1055 EGNKDNAENKAL
-1069 SNAAGDLS
+1069 ANAAGDGG
-1077 DNPQKEK
+1077 DNPQKEEK

-1112 IKSVNIIIFLVICA
+1112 IKSVNAIIFLVVCA
-1126 FITLEFILSYLH
+1126 FITLEFVLSYLH

-1143 EYRYYMDNGY
+1143 DYRYYMDNGY
-1153 KLLHNMLYTK
+1153 KLLHNLLYTK
-1163 YFLTEAIAS
+1163 YFLTEAIS
-1172 YEISNYL
+1172 CNLIDNYL
-1179 GHNEKERDNYI
+1179 AYDRENYI
-1190 ENINKELSVYR
+1190 KRMNNELTVYR
-1201 SEFVNLYGSYSSA
+1201 SEYATLYNSYSSA
-1214 TVSFNK
+1214 TVTFND
-1220 DYQNSVNKSVNIK
+1220 DYKRVTNSNISVKSIATSTK
-1233 TISANGRISET
+1233 QETIT
-1244 EHPFSTAMNR
+1244 EHPFSTEMNK
-1254 IPTGV
+1254 IPTAV
-1259 FYVSTSTDPKA
+1259 FFISASTN
-1270 TYSMNERNSYELMAN
+1270 YSNTMNMEERYTYELMAN
-1285 LLNSYYSAW
+1285 LLSGYYSAW
-1294 SEVTNILVD
+1294 SQVTYILVD
-1303 NVKENC
+1303 NVKEHC
-1309 SKDSSSSY
+1309 SKTSSSSS
-1317 IHILIFAI
+1317 IHILIFI
-1325 SIVVSIGFLILF
+1325 LSIVVSVAFLIIF
-1337 WKVLIIFIEDRERPI
+1337 WRMLLIFIEDRERPI

-1369 AENFSNKLLNKFF
+1369 AEGFSNKLLNKVF

-1393 DYQANIKANDINIVK
+1393 DYQANIKANDINIIK
-1408 FKAKNEYKTSVNK
+1408 FKTKNDYRTSVNK
-1421 DKTHLLNYLKLVIF
+1421 DKTHLINYMKLVIF
-1435 FFVFLVYMS
+1435 FLVFLIYMS

-1449 YMLNII
+1449 FMLNIESMSRFI
-1455 SISYYVDVYK
+1455 EVYNI
-1465 TTQICQ
+1465 TQNCQ

-1477 VDVIKSYLSYP
+1477 VDVIKSYLFNS
-1488 GLNITSDGNN
+1488 NISITDGIDN
-1498 PKIFN
+1498 KITFVQ
-1503 ETYASISDKLEDMII
+1503 TYKSISDKLEQMII
-1518 ETSRTTSFLS
+1518 ETSRTSSFLS
-1528 GDYKVKFRQYLNSD
+1528 VDYQKKFREYLNSD
-1542 FTEIISKKDGNYSS
+1542 FTEIISKKDEEYKTK
-1556 NYTEGLKKS
+1556 YTEGLKKN
-1565 IMRQYDILKYISLR
+1565 IMRLYDVLKYISLR
-1579 RLTSNY
+1579 RLDFNVTQNV
-1585 PKNTNNFTLFN
+1585 TLYALLN
-1596 ETEWRDLNDIVEN
+1596 ETEWIELNNLTEN
-1609 IVRPWFLGIVD
+1609 IIRPWFIGLVE
-1620 TLNKKFE
+1620 TLNTKFE
-1627 DYYDENRLVQI
+1627 DFYDETRLVQI
-1638 SVYISLLVVIILIYF
+1638 SVFISLLVVIILVYF
-1653 IMWRNYEESLKTLLK
+1653 IIWRNYEESLKSLLK
-1668 LSFDLI
+1668 ISFDLI

>member
-1 MENENKNKN
+1 MDNENKNKN
-10 SMREDREEVQSIKT
+10 SMREDREEVQTIKV
-24 KIYNYFYF
+24 KIFNYFYF
-32 ILKDKKEIN
+32 ILKDQKEIN
-41 RASSCIFIFIEMIQ
+41 RASSCIFIIIEMIQ
-55 LLSYAFGDPNKEI
+55 LLSYAFSDPNKET
-68 WKISEDKMKLIS
+68 WKISEEKMKLIS
-80 SIVGAVRIAPLM
+80 SIVGAPRIAPLM
-92 RWVSFDIYIIIFFI
+92 RWVSYDIYIIIFFI
-106 IVVLMFF
+106 ILVLMFL

-123 FANPSSKIYQIG
+123 FANPSSKIYRGG

-164 KDGIVDTIKD
+164 KEGKIDTVKD
-174 GIECWKKMHYLYAVL
+174 GIECWKNMHYLYAVL
-189 GIAVNII
+189 GIVVNLL
-196 FVPIIFIMI
+196 FVPILFIMI

-227 FLFLI
+227 FLFLV
-232 KLIFIIQHLLIKN
+232 KLIFILQHLLIKN
-245 SYVSVV
+245 QYVSVV
-251 ITLLLSAYNF
+251 ITLLLSTYNF

-267 PTYNNFILQI
+267 PTYNNFVLQI
-277 FVHIRNSAIF
+277 FVHVRNSVIF
-287 WTYFVLLISRLLF
+287 WTYFVLFISKLLYK
-300 NTRVNGAIYLLIFG
+300 TRVNGAVYLLIFG
-314 YPVMMYFSYIYYK
+314 YPVIMYFSYIYYK

-352 LVKLIESFIDN
+352 MVKLIESYIDN

-377 NDILLKGLIYQ
+377 NDILLKGLINQ
-388 HEENCVDDDCPMK
+388 HEEQCIDDDCPMK
-401 KFLENSGNYNI
+401 KFMENSGNYNV

-417 LNYMNNYFT
+417 LNYMNNHFT

-440 SYIQFNYSK
+440 AYIQFNYSK

-464 RLTNSIIQDF
+464 RLTNSMIQDF
-474 IIFSMDQD
+474 IIFSMEQD

-490 SDGEGDAEQEIDAMA
+490 GDEGDAEQEIDAIS

-619 NVGNFDYI
+619 NLGNFDYI

-658 GFLKKEI
+658 GYLKKEI
-665 IGKPIEFLM
+665 IGKPIEFIM
-674 PSIFVEGH
+674 PSIFVDGH
-682 AKMLENHIKKMHSH
+682 AKMLEGHIKKMHSN

-712 FLLPKTKMGYL
+712 FLLPKSKMGYL
-723 TPLNAKFTIYDD
+723 SPLNAKFTVYDD

-798 DNDREINLL
+798 DQNQEINLF
-807 EELKE
+807 EDHKN

-829 PKNDSHRS
+829 PKNDSQRS
-837 REDNLEEL
+837 REDILEQL
-845 IEKSPKKQILLQI
+845 IEKSPKKQIMLQI
-858 TEMNYDS
+858 IPMNYDD
-865 NLIGYVFKFTE
+865 NLIGYVFKFIE
-876 INSKKFQSEL
+876 VNQKKIQSEL
-886 NKVNNKNEKEKEN
+886 NKVNINNKNEVIKYNE
-899 DVKFNDKK
+899 KK
-907 EFMFDVKRLS
+907 EVLFDVKRLGY
-917 FVRTVLVEQ
+917 VRTVLVEQ

-934 DDEIEKDAE
+934 EEEIEKDLSE
-943 DSKLSKKKSEDIR
+943 DSITNKKKSTDKED
-956 EDNINNNNESSDEEQ
+956 EINNKEDSDDEN
-971 KKEETALTKEKIQEM
+971 KKDDLVITKEKILELQ
-986 QPKSSQEIKDF
+986 QLNASGVKAF
-997 IFKSL
+997 IEKLSF
-1002 PFHGHDVSLE
+1002 FGNDVSLE
-1012 KHRPNGEKYPVGRIQ
+1012 KHRPTREKYAVGRA
-1027 EPNIKID
+1027 EMPNIRID
-1034 IGKFIISIE
+1034 IKQFEKSIE
-1043 EKIKNSPELMRR
+1043 EKIKNSPELMKRLR
-1055 IKEGNKDDSGNKAL
+1055 EGNKDDAGNKAL
-1069 SNAAGDLS
+1069 ANAAGEGADE
-1077 DNPQKEK
+1077 PEKEK

-1112 IKSVNIIIFLVICA
+1112 IKSVNVIIFLVICA
-1126 FITLEFILSYLH
+1126 FITIEFVLSYLH

-1153 KLLHNMLYTK
+1153 KLLHNLLYTK
-1163 YFLTEAIAS
+1163 YFLTEAMAS
-1172 YEISNYL
+1172 NKIDNYL
-1179 GHNEKERDNYI
+1179 GFDKNDYI
-1190 ENINKELSVYR
+1190 KRMNSELSVYR
-1201 SEFVNLYGSYSSA
+1201 GEYVNLYNSYSSA
-1214 TVSFNK
+1214 TVKFNS
-1220 DYQNSVNKSVNIK
+1220 DYDRVTNSNILK
-1233 TISANGRISET
+1233 RSISISTKKETING
-1244 EHPFSTAMNR
+1244 
-1254 IPTGV
+1254 
-1259 FYVSTSTDPKA
+1259 
-1270 TYSMNERNSYELMAN
+1270 
-1285 LLNSYYSAW
+1285 YYSKW
-1294 SEVTNILVD
+1294 GEVTDILVQ
-1303 NVKENC
+1303 NVKEHC
-1309 SKDSSSSY
+1309 SKTSGSST
-1317 IHILIFAI
+1317 IHILIFVL
-1325 SIVVSIGFLILF
+1325 SIVVSVVFLILF

-1369 AENFSNKLLNKFF
+1369 AEGFSNKLLNKVF

-1408 FKAKNEYKTSVNK
+1408 FTAKNDYKTSVNK
-1421 DKTHLLNYLKLVIF
+1421 DKTHLINYLKLVIF
-1435 FFVFLVYMS
+1435 FLVFLFYMS

-1449 YMLNII
+1449 FMLNIQSMSNFYPI
-1455 SISYYVDVYK
+1455 YV
-1465 TTQICQ
+1465 
-1471 TNTIYT
+1471 
-1477 VDVIKSYLSYP
+1477 
-1488 GLNITSDGNN
+1488 
-1498 PKIFN
+1498 
-1503 ETYASISDKLEDMII
+1503 
-1518 ETSRTTSFLS
+1518 
-1528 GDYKVKFRQYLNSD
+1528 
-1542 FTEIISKKDGNYSS
+1542 
-1556 NYTEGLKKS
+1556 
-1565 IMRQYDILKYISLR
+1565 
-1579 RLTSNY
+1579 
-1585 PKNTNNFTLFN
+1585 
-1596 ETEWRDLNDIVEN
+1596 
-1609 IVRPWFLGIVD
+1609 
-1620 TLNKKFE
+1620 
-1627 DYYDENRLVQI
+1627 
-1638 SVYISLLVVIILIYF
+1638 
-1653 IMWRNYEESLKTLLK
+1653 
-1668 LSFDLI
+1668 
-1674 NLIPEEIKYL
+1674 
-1684 IVLKINE
+1684 

>member
-1 MENENKNKN
+1 MDNENKNKN
-10 SMREDREEVQSIKT
+10 SMREDREEVQTIKT

-41 RASSCIFIFIEMIQ
+41 RASSCIFIIFEMIQ
-55 LLSYAFGDPNKEI
+55 LLSFSFADPNKET
-68 WKISEDKMKLIS
+68 WKISEKKMKLIS
-80 SIVGAVRIAPLM
+80 SIIGAPRIAPLM
-92 RWVSFDIYIIIFFI
+92 RWVSYDIYIIIFFI
-106 IVVLMFF
+106 IVVLMFC

-123 FANPSSKIYQIG
+123 FANPSSKIYRIG

-164 KDGIVDTIKD
+164 KGGKVDTVKD

-189 GIAVNII
+189 GIVVNIM

-205 TFYFSP
+205 MFYFSP

-227 FLFLI
+227 FLFII
-232 KLIFIIQHLLIKN
+232 KLVFILQHLLIKN
-245 SYVSVV
+245 QYVSVV
-251 ITLLLSAYNF
+251 ITLLLSTYNF

-267 PTYNNFILQI
+267 PTYNNFVLQI
-277 FVHIRNSAIF
+277 FVHIRNSVVF
-287 WTYFVLLISRLLF
+287 WTYFVLFIGKLLY
-300 NTRVNGAIYLLIFG
+300 NTRVDGIAYLLLFG
-314 YPVMMYFSYIYYK
+314 YPVIMYFSYVYYK
-327 KIEGDFNYTSA
+327 KIEEDFKYTSA

-352 LVKLIESFIDN
+352 MVKLVESYIDN

-377 NDILLKGLIYQ
+377 NDILLKGLINN
-388 HEENCVDDDCPMK
+388 HEEQCIDDDCPMK
-401 KFLENSGNYNI
+401 KFLENSGNYNV

-417 LNYMNNYFT
+417 LNHMNNHFT

-440 SYIQFNYSK
+440 AYIQFNYSK
-449 KFNLNSVRTHLGKIQ
+449 KFNLNSVRTHLGKVQ
-464 RLTNSIIQDF
+464 RLTNSVIQDF
-474 IIFSMDQD
+474 IIFSMEQD

-490 SDGEGDAEQEIDAMA
+490 GDGESDAEQELDAMA

-535 NLNTIKLYN
+535 NLNTIKLYS

-658 GFLKKEI
+658 GYLKKDI
-665 IGKPIEFLM
+665 IGKSIEFIM
-674 PSIFVEGH
+674 PSIFVDGH
-682 AKMLENHIKKMHSH
+682 AKMLEGHIKKMHSH

-712 FLLPKTKMGYL
+712 FLLPKSKMGYL
-723 TPLNAKFTIYDD
+723 SPLNAKFTVYDD

-798 DNDREINLL
+798 DQTKEINFI
-807 EELKE
+807 EELKNFE
-812 YQGDPK
+812 EEPK
-818 EVTWVFPEIIY
+818 EVTWIFPEIIY
-829 PKNDSHRS
+829 PKNDSQRS
-837 REDNLEEL
+837 REDILEQL
-845 IEKSPKKQILLQI
+845 IEKSPKKQISLQI
-858 TEMNYDS
+858 TPMKYDA

-876 INSKKFQSEL
+876 LNQKKIQSEL
-886 NKVNNKNEKEKEN
+886 NKVNNITKNDLIQFNEKKE
-899 DVKFNDKK
+899 VL
-907 EFMFDVKRLS
+907 FDVKRLGYI
-917 FVRTVLVEQ
+917 RTVLVEQ

-934 DDEIEKDAE
+934 EEEMEKDQSDDSLTHKKKLIDSKEDEIHKE
-943 DSKLSKKKSEDIR
+943 DSDEDQKM
-956 EDNINNNNESSDEEQ
+956 EEM
-971 KKEETALTKEKIQEM
+971 AITKEKILELQ
-986 QPKSSQEIKDF
+986 QRDSAGVKSF
-997 IFKSL
+997 IVQL
-1002 PFHGHDVSLE
+1002 PFYGSDVAVE
-1012 KHRPNGEKYPVGRIQ
+1012 KHRPNGEKYPAGRAQLASIT
-1027 EPNIKID
+1027 ID
-1034 IGKFIISIE
+1034 IGKFEESIKK
-1043 EKIKNSPELMRR
+1043 KIRDSPELMKRLR
-1055 IKEGNKDDSGNKAL
+1055 EGNKDEAGNSAL
-1069 SNAAGDLS
+1069 ANAAGE
-1077 DNPQKEK
+1077 DNHQSGK

-1112 IKSVNIIIFLVICA
+1112 IKSVNIIIFLVVCA

-1143 EYRYYMDNGY
+1143 DYRYYMDNGY
-1153 KLLHNMLYTK
+1153 KLLHNLLYTK
-1163 YFLTEAIAS
+1163 YFLTEAMACNAIDH
-1172 YEISNYL
+1172 YL
-1179 GHNEKERDNYI
+1179 GFDKDEYI
-1190 ENINKELSVYR
+1190 KRMNAELSVYR
-1201 SEFVNLYGSYSSA
+1201 GEYVNLYNSYSSA
-1214 TVSFNK
+1214 TVSFND
-1220 DYQNSVNKSVNIK
+1220 DYKRVTNSNITK
-1233 TISANGRISET
+1233 RSISISTKQQTISNHS
-1244 EHPFSTAMNR
+1244 FSTEMNQ
-1254 IPTGV
+1254 ISTAV
-1259 FYVSTSTDPKA
+1259 YFVSTS
-1270 TYSMNERNSYELMAN
+1270 MNYTITMNMEEERYAYELMAN
-1285 LLNSYYSAW
+1285 LLNGYYSKW
-1294 SEVTNILVD
+1294 GEVTKILVD
-1303 NVKENC
+1303 NVKEHC
-1309 SKDSSSSY
+1309 SKTSSSSS
-1317 IHILIFAI
+1317 IHILIFI
-1325 SIVVSIGFLILF
+1325 LSIVVSVAFLILF

-1369 AENFSNKLLNKFF
+1369 AEGFSNKLLNKVF

-1393 DYQANIKANDINIVK
+1393 DYQANIKVNDINIIK

-1435 FFVFLVYMS
+1435 FLVFLVYMS

-1449 YMLNII
+1449 FILNIE
-1455 SISYYVDVYK
+1455 SMSYYIDVYNI
-1465 TTQICQ
+1465 TQICQ
-1471 TNTIYT
+1471 TNTLYT
-1477 VDVIKSYLSYP
+1477 VDVIKSYLFNSKIQILDGIDNKDIFINTYKSM
-1488 GLNITSDGNN
+1488 SD
-1498 PKIFN
+1498 
-1503 ETYASISDKLEDMII
+1503 ALEQMII

-1528 GDYKVKFRQYLNSD
+1528 GEYQDKFREYLNSD
-1542 FTEIISKKDGNYSS
+1542 FTVIISKPDEKYLT
-1556 NYTEGLKKS
+1556 YYKEGLKKS

-1579 RLTSNY
+1579 RLTLDI
-1585 PKNTNNFTLFN
+1585 TNAKSDNKLLN
-1596 ETEWRDLNDIVEN
+1596 ETEWIELNDLVEN
-1609 IVRPWFLGIVD
+1609 IIRPWFIGLVA
-1620 TLNKKFE
+1620 TLNTRFE
-1627 DYYDENRLVQI
+1627 DFYDGTRLVQI
-1638 SVYISLLVVIILIYF
+1638 SVFISLLVVIILVYF
-1653 IMWRNYEESLKTLLK
+1653 IIWRNYEESLKSLLK
-1668 LSFDLI
+1668 ISFDLI

>member
-1 MENENKNKN
+1 MDNENKNKN
-10 SMREDREEVQSIKT
+10 SMREDREEVQTIKT
-24 KIYNYFYF
+24 KIYNYFYY

-41 RASSCIFIFIEMIQ
+41 RASSCIFIILEMIQ
-55 LLSYAFGDPNKEI
+55 LLSYAFSDPNKDI
-68 WKISEDKMKLIS
+68 WKISEDKMDLLS
-80 SIVGAVRIAPLM
+80 SIVGAVRIGPLM
-92 RWVSFDIYIIIFFI
+92 RWVSYDIYIIVFFI
-106 IVVLMFF
+106 ILVLMFF

-123 FANPSSKIYQIG
+123 FANPSSKIYRIG

-153 VMELVLMPLKC
+153 AMELVLMPLKC
-164 KDGIVDTIKD
+164 KNGVVDTVKD
-174 GIECWKKMHYLYAVL
+174 GAECWKKMHYLYAVL
-189 GIAVNII
+189 GVAVNVI
-196 FVPIIFIMI
+196 FVPILFIMI

-232 KLIFIIQHLLIKN
+232 KLIFILQHLLIKN
-245 SYVSVV
+245 QYVSVV

-277 FVHIRNSAIF
+277 FVHVRNSAIF
-287 WTYFVLLISRLLF
+287 WTYLVLFVGKLLY
-300 NTRVNGAIYLLIFG
+300 NTKVDGAVYLLIFG
-314 YPVMMYFSYIYYK
+314 YPVIMYFSFIYYK

-352 LVKLIESFIDN
+352 MVKLIESYIDD
-363 GKGLRYGRELVNQK
+363 GRGLRYGREMVNQK
-377 NDILLKGLIYQ
+377 NDILLKGLINQ
-388 HEENCVDDDCPMK
+388 HEEQCIDEDCPLK
-401 KFLENSGNYNI
+401 KFLENSGNYNV

-417 LNYMNNYFT
+417 LNYMNGYFT

-440 SYIQFNYSK
+440 AYIQFNYSK
-449 KFNLNSVRTHLGKIQ
+449 KFNLNAVRTHLGKIQ

-474 IIFSMDQD
+474 IIFSMEQD

-490 SDGEGDAEQEIDAMA
+490 GDESDAEQEIDAMA

-535 NLNTIKLYN
+535 NLNTIKLYS

-611 KKIMEEGP
+611 KKVMEEGP

-627 LENQDYVIFAN
+627 LENQDFVIFAN
-638 SNEKGLCNIV
+638 ANEKGVCNIV
-648 QCSNSIVYLL
+648 QCSNSMVYLL
-658 GFLKKEI
+658 GYLKKDI
-665 IGKPIEFLM
+665 IGKPIEFIM
-674 PSIFVEGH
+674 PSIFVDGH
-682 AKMLENHIKKMHSH
+682 AKMLEEHIKKMHSH

-712 FLLPKTKMGYL
+712 FLLPKSKMGYL
-723 TPLNAKFTIYDD
+723 APLNAKFTVYDD

-743 IKVKMEAKDTK
+743 IKVKLEAKDTK

-798 DNDREINLL
+798 DQNSEINLL
-807 EELKE
+807 EELKNYE
-812 YQGDPK
+812 GDPK

-829 PKNDSHRS
+829 PKNDSQRS
-837 REDNLEEL
+837 REDILEQL

-858 TEMNYDS
+858 IPMKYDN

-876 INSKKFQSEL
+876 IFQKKFQSEM
-886 NKVNNKNEKEKEN
+886 NKVNLNSKNDIIKYNEKKE
-899 DVKFNDKK
+899 VL
-907 EFMFDVKRLS
+907 FDVKRLGYI
-917 FVRTVLVEQ
+917 RTVLVEQ

-934 DDEIEKDAE
+934 DDELEKDQSE
-943 DSKLSKKKSEDIR
+943 DSISHKKKSGDNAKEDEIDNKG
-956 EDNINNNNESSDEEQ
+956 EDSDEEQ
-971 KKEETALTKEKIQEM
+971 KKEEMVITKEKILELQ
-986 QPKSSQEIKDF
+986 QRDSAGVKAF
-997 IFKSL
+997 IFNNL

-1012 KHRPNGEKYPVGRIQ
+1012 KHRPNGEKYPVGRPQ
-1027 EPNIKID
+1027 EQTIKID
-1034 IGKFIISIE
+1034 IGNFVKSIE
-1043 EKIKNSPELMRR
+1043 EKIRNSPELMKRLR
-1055 IKEGNKDDSGNKAL
+1055 EGNKDNAENKAL
-1069 SNAAGDLS
+1069 ANAAGDGG

-1112 IKSVNIIIFLVICA
+1112 IKSVNAIIFLVVCA
-1126 FITLEFILSYLH
+1126 FITLEFVLSYLH

-1143 EYRYYMDNGY
+1143 DYRYYMDNGY
-1153 KLLHNMLYTK
+1153 KLLHNLLYTK
-1163 YFLTEAIAS
+1163 YFLTEAIS
-1172 YEISNYL
+1172 CNLIDNYL
-1179 GHNEKERDNYI
+1179 AYNREDYIKRMNNE
-1190 ENINKELSVYR
+1190 LTVYR
-1201 SEFVNLYGSYSSA
+1201 SEYATLYNSYSSA
-1214 TVSFNK
+1214 TVTFND
-1220 DYQNSVNKSVNIK
+1220 DYKRVTNSNISVKSIATSTK
-1233 TISANGRISET
+1233 QET
-1244 EHPFSTAMNR
+1244 TTDHPFSTEMNK
-1254 IPTGV
+1254 IPTAV
-1259 FYVSTSTDPKA
+1259 FFISASTN
-1270 TYSMNERNSYELMAN
+1270 YSNTMNMEERYTYELMAN
-1285 LLNSYYSAW
+1285 LLSGYYSAW
-1294 SEVTNILVD
+1294 SQVTYILVD
-1303 NVKENC
+1303 NVKEHC
-1309 SKDSSSSY
+1309 SKTSSSSS
-1317 IHILIFAI
+1317 IHILIFI
-1325 SIVVSIGFLILF
+1325 LSIVVSVAFLIIF
-1337 WKVLIIFIEDRERPI
+1337 WRMLLIFIEDRERPI

-1369 AENFSNKLLNKFF
+1369 AEGFSNKLLNKVF

-1393 DYQANIKANDINIVK
+1393 DYQANIKANDINIIK
-1408 FKAKNEYKTSVNK
+1408 FKTKNDYRTSVNK
-1421 DKTHLLNYLKLVIF
+1421 DKTHLINYMKLVIF
-1435 FFVFLVYMS
+1435 FLVFLIYMS

-1449 YMLNII
+1449 FMLNIESMSRFI
-1455 SISYYVDVYK
+1455 EVYNI
-1465 TTQICQ
+1465 TQNCQ

-1477 VDVIKSYLSYP
+1477 VDVIKSYLFNSSIS
-1488 GLNITSDGNN
+1488 ITDGVDN
-1498 PKIFN
+1498 KITFVQ
-1503 ETYASISDKLEDMII
+1503 TYKSISDKLEQMII

-1528 GDYKVKFRQYLNSD
+1528 GDYQKKFREYLNSD
-1542 FTEIISKKDGNYSS
+1542 FTEIISKKDEEYKTK
-1556 NYTEGLKKS
+1556 YTEGLKKN
-1565 IMRQYDILKYISLR
+1565 IMRLYDVLKYISLR
-1579 RLTSNY
+1579 RLDFNATQNV
-1585 PKNTNNFTLFN
+1585 TLYALLN
-1596 ETEWRDLNDIVEN
+1596 ETEWIELNNLTEN
-1609 IVRPWFLGIVD
+1609 IIRPWFIGLVE
-1620 TLNKKFE
+1620 TLNTKFE
-1627 DYYDENRLVQI
+1627 DFYDETRLVQI
-1638 SVYISLLVVIILIYF
+1638 SVFISLLVVIILVYF
-1653 IMWRNYEESLKTLLK
+1653 IIWRNYEESLKSLLK
-1668 LSFDLI
+1668 ISFDLI

>member
-1 MENENKNKN
+1 MDNENKNKN
-10 SMREDREEVQSIKT
+10 SMREDREEVQTIKT
-24 KIYNYFYF
+24 KIYNYFYY

-41 RASSCIFIFIEMIQ
+41 RASSCIFIILEMIQ
-55 LLSYAFGDPNKEI
+55 LLSYAFADPNKDI
-68 WKISEDKMKLIS
+68 WKISEDKMDLLS
-80 SIVGAVRIAPLM
+80 SIVGAVRIGPLM
-92 RWVSFDIYIIIFFI
+92 RWVSYDIYIIVFFI
-106 IVVLMFF
+106 ILVLMFF

-123 FANPSSKIYQIG
+123 FANPTSKIYRIG

-153 VMELVLMPLKC
+153 AMELVLMPLKC
-164 KDGIVDTIKD
+164 KNGVVDTVKN
-174 GIECWKKMHYLYAVL
+174 GAECWKKMHYLYAVL
-189 GIAVNII
+189 GVAVNVI
-196 FVPIIFIMI
+196 FVPILFIMI

-232 KLIFIIQHLLIKN
+232 KLIFILQHLLIKN
-245 SYVSVV
+245 QYVSVV

-277 FVHIRNSAIF
+277 FVHVRNSAIF
-287 WTYFVLLISRLLF
+287 WTYFVLFVGKLLY
-300 NTRVNGAIYLLIFG
+300 NTKVNGAVYLLIFG
-314 YPVMMYFSYIYYK
+314 YPVIMYFSFIYYK

-338 NFNNIKDYMEKTRY
+338 NFNNIKDFMEKTRY
-352 LVKLIESFIDN
+352 MVKLIESYIDD
-363 GKGLRYGRELVNQK
+363 GRGLRYGREMVNQK
-377 NDILLKGLIYQ
+377 NDILLKGLINQ
-388 HEENCVDDDCPMK
+388 HEEQCIDEDCPLK
-401 KFLENSGNYNI
+401 KFLENSGNYNV

-417 LNYMNNYFT
+417 LNYMNGYFT

-440 SYIQFNYSK
+440 AYIQFNYSK
-449 KFNLNSVRTHLGKIQ
+449 KFNLNAVRTHLGKIQ

-474 IIFSMDQD
+474 IIFSMEQD

-490 SDGEGDAEQEIDAMA
+490 GDEGDAEQEIDAMA

-535 NLNTIKLYN
+535 NLNTIKLYS

-611 KKIMEEGP
+611 KKVMEEGP

-627 LENQDYVIFAN
+627 LENQDFVIFAN
-638 SNEKGLCNIV
+638 ANEKGVCNIV
-648 QCSNSIVYLL
+648 QCSNSMVYLL
-658 GFLKKEI
+658 GYLKKDI
-665 IGKPIEFLM
+665 IGKPIEFIM

-682 AKMLENHIKKMHSH
+682 AKMLEEHIKKMHSH

-712 FLLPKTKMGYL
+712 FLLPKSKMGYL
-723 TPLNAKFTIYDD
+723 APLNAKFTVYDD

-743 IKVKMEAKDTK
+743 IKVKLEAKDTK

-798 DNDREINLL
+798 DQNSEINLL
-807 EELKE
+807 EDLKNYE
-812 YQGDPK
+812 EDPK

-829 PKNDSHRS
+829 PKNDSQRS
-837 REDNLEEL
+837 REDILEQL

-858 TEMNYDS
+858 IPMKYDN

-876 INSKKFQSEL
+876 IFQKKFQSEM
-886 NKVNNKNEKEKEN
+886 NKVNLNSKNDIIKYNEKKE
-899 DVKFNDKK
+899 VL
-907 EFMFDVKRLS
+907 FDVKRLGYI
-917 FVRTVLVEQ
+917 RTVLVEQ

-934 DDEIEKDAE
+934 DDELEKDQSE
-943 DSKLSKKKSEDIR
+943 DSISHKKKSGDNNKEDEIDNKG
-956 EDNINNNNESSDEEQ
+956 EDSDEDQ
-971 KKEETALTKEKIQEM
+971 KKEEMVITKEKILELQ
-986 QPKSSQEIKDF
+986 QKDSAGVKAF
-997 IFKSL
+997 IFNNL

-1012 KHRPNGEKYPVGRIQ
+1012 KHRPNGEKYPVGRPQ
-1027 EPNIKID
+1027 EQTIKID
-1034 IGKFIISIE
+1034 IGNFVKSIE
-1043 EKIKNSPELMRR
+1043 EKIRNSPELMKRLR
-1055 IKEGNKDDSGNKAL
+1055 EGNKDNAENKAL
-1069 SNAAGDLS
+1069 ANAAGDGG

-1112 IKSVNIIIFLVICA
+1112 IKSVNAIIFLVVCA
-1126 FITLEFILSYLH
+1126 FITLEFVLSYLH

-1143 EYRYYMDNGY
+1143 DYRYYMDNGY
-1153 KLLHNMLYTK
+1153 KLLHNLLYTK
-1163 YFLTEAIAS
+1163 YFLTEAISCNSIDHYLS
-1172 YEISNYL
+1172 YDREDYIKRMN
-1179 GHNEKERDNYI
+1179 NE
-1190 ENINKELSVYR
+1190 LTVYR
-1201 SEFVNLYGSYSSA
+1201 SEYATLYNSYSSA
-1214 TVSFNK
+1214 TVTFND
-1220 DYQNSVNKSVNIK
+1220 DYKRVTNTDIMVKS
-1233 TISANGRISET
+1233 ISTSTKQET
-1244 EHPFSTAMNR
+1244 TTPHPFSTEMNK
-1254 IPTGV
+1254 IPTAV
-1259 FYVSTSTDPKA
+1259 FFISASTN
-1270 TYSMNERNSYELMAN
+1270 YSNTMNMEERYTYELMAN
-1285 LLNSYYSAW
+1285 LLSGYYSAW
-1294 SEVTNILVD
+1294 SQVTYILVD
-1303 NVKENC
+1303 NVKEHC
-1309 SKDSSSSY
+1309 SKTSSSSS
-1317 IHILIFAI
+1317 IHILIFI
-1325 SIVVSIGFLILF
+1325 LSIVVSVAFLIIF
-1337 WKVLIIFIEDRERPI
+1337 WRMLLTFIEDRERPI

-1369 AENFSNKLLNKFF
+1369 AEGFSNKLLNKVF

-1393 DYQANIKANDINIVK
+1393 DYQANIKANDINIIK
-1408 FKAKNEYKTSVNK
+1408 FKTKNDYRTSVNK
-1421 DKTHLLNYLKLVIF
+1421 DKTHLINYMKLVIF
-1435 FFVFLVYMS
+1435 FLVFLIYMS

-1449 YMLNII
+1449 FMLNIESMSRYI
-1455 SISYYVDVYK
+1455 EVYNI
-1465 TTQICQ
+1465 TQNCQ

-1477 VDVIKSYLSYP
+1477 VDVIKSYLFNSSIV
-1488 GLNITSDGNN
+1488 ITDGVDN
-1498 PKIFN
+1498 KITFI
-1503 ETYASISDKLEDMII
+1503 ETYKSISDKLEQMII
-1518 ETSRTTSFLS
+1518 ETSRTSSFLS
-1528 GDYKVKFRQYLNSD
+1528 GDYQKKFREYLNSD
-1542 FTEIISKKDGNYSS
+1542 FTEIITKKDEEYKTK
-1556 NYTEGLKKS
+1556 YTEGLKKN
-1565 IMRQYDILKYISLR
+1565 IMRLYDVLKYISLR
-1579 RLTSNY
+1579 RLDFNVTQDVAVY
-1585 PKNTNNFTLFN
+1585 TLLN
-1596 ETEWRDLNDIVEN
+1596 ETEWIELNNLTEN
-1609 IVRPWFLGIVD
+1609 IIRPWFIGLVE
-1620 TLNKKFE
+1620 TLNTKFE
-1627 DYYDENRLVQI
+1627 DFYDETRLVQI
-1638 SVYISLLVVIILIYF
+1638 SVFISLLVVIILVYF
-1653 IMWRNYEESLKTLLK
+1653 IIWRNYEESLKSLLK
-1668 LSFDLI
+1668 ISFDLI

>member
-1 MENENKNKN
+1 MDNENKNKN
-10 SMREDREEVQSIKT
+10 SMREDREEVQTIKT
-24 KIYNYFYF
+24 KIYNYFYY

-41 RASSCIFIFIEMIQ
+41 RASSCIFIILEMIQ
-55 LLSYAFGDPNKEI
+55 LLSYAFADPNKDI
-68 WKISEDKMKLIS
+68 WKISEDKMDLLS
-80 SIVGAVRIAPLM
+80 SIVGAVRIGPLM
-92 RWVSFDIYIIIFFI
+92 RWVSYDIYIIVFFI
-106 IVVLMFF
+106 ILVLMFF

-123 FANPSSKIYQIG
+123 FANPTSKIYRIG

-153 VMELVLMPLKC
+153 AMELVLMPLKC
-164 KDGIVDTIKD
+164 KNGVVDTVKD
-174 GIECWKKMHYLYAVL
+174 GAECWKKMHYLYAVL
-189 GIAVNII
+189 GVAVNVI
-196 FVPIIFIMI
+196 FVPILFIMI

-232 KLIFIIQHLLIKN
+232 KLIFILQHLLIKN
-245 SYVSVV
+245 QYVSVV

-277 FVHIRNSAIF
+277 FVHVRNSAIF
-287 WTYFVLLISRLLF
+287 WTYFVLFVGKLLY
-300 NTRVNGAIYLLIFG
+300 NTKVDGAVYLLIFG
-314 YPVMMYFSYIYYK
+314 YPVIMYFSFIYYK

-352 LVKLIESFIDN
+352 MVKLIESYIDD
-363 GKGLRYGRELVNQK
+363 GRGLRYGREMVNQK
-377 NDILLKGLIYQ
+377 NDILLKGLINQ
-388 HEENCVDDDCPMK
+388 HEEQCIDEDCPLK
-401 KFLENSGNYNI
+401 KFLENSGNYNV

-417 LNYMNNYFT
+417 LNYMNGYFT

-440 SYIQFNYSK
+440 AYIQFNYSK
-449 KFNLNSVRTHLGKIQ
+449 KFNLNAVRTHLGKIQ

-474 IIFSMDQD
+474 IIFSMEQD

-490 SDGEGDAEQEIDAMA
+490 GDEGDAEQEIDAMA

-535 NLNTIKLYN
+535 NLNTIKLYS

-611 KKIMEEGP
+611 KKVMEEGP

-627 LENQDYVIFAN
+627 LENQDFVIFAN
-638 SNEKGLCNIV
+638 ANEKGVCNIV
-648 QCSNSIVYLL
+648 QCSNSMVYLL
-658 GFLKKEI
+658 GYLKKDI
-665 IGKPIEFLM
+665 IGKPIEFIM
-674 PSIFVEGH
+674 PSIFVDGH
-682 AKMLENHIKKMHSH
+682 AKMLEEHIKKMHSH

-712 FLLPKTKMGYL
+712 FLLPKSKMGYL
-723 TPLNAKFTIYDD
+723 APLNAKFTVYDD

-743 IKVKMEAKDTK
+743 IKVKLEAKDTK

-798 DNDREINLL
+798 DQNSEINLL
-807 EELKE
+807 EELKNYE
-812 YQGDPK
+812 GDPK

-829 PKNDSHRS
+829 PKNDSQRS
-837 REDNLEEL
+837 REDILEQL

-858 TEMNYDS
+858 IPMKYDN

-876 INSKKFQSEL
+876 IFQKKFQSEM
-886 NKVNNKNEKEKEN
+886 NKVNLNSKNDIIKYNEKKE
-899 DVKFNDKK
+899 VL
-907 EFMFDVKRLS
+907 FDVKRLGYI
-917 FVRTVLVEQ
+917 RTVLVEQ

-934 DDEIEKDAE
+934 DDELEKDQSE
-943 DSKLSKKKSEDIR
+943 DSISHKKKSGDNAKEDEIDNKG
-956 EDNINNNNESSDEEQ
+956 EDSDEEQ
-971 KKEETALTKEKIQEM
+971 KKEEMVITKEKILELQ
-986 QPKSSQEIKDF
+986 QKDSAGVRAF
-997 IFKSL
+997 IFNNL

-1012 KHRPNGEKYPVGRIQ
+1012 KHRPNGEKYPVGRPQ
-1027 EPNIKID
+1027 EQTIKID
-1034 IGKFIISIE
+1034 IGNFVKSIE
-1043 EKIKNSPELMRR
+1043 EKIRNSPELMKRLR
-1055 IKEGNKDDSGNKAL
+1055 EGNKDNAENKAL
-1069 SNAAGDLS
+1069 ANAAGDGG
-1077 DNPQKEK
+1077 DNPQKEEK

-1112 IKSVNIIIFLVICA
+1112 IKLVNAIIFLVVCA
-1126 FITLEFILSYLH
+1126 FITLEFVLSYLH

-1143 EYRYYMDNGY
+1143 DYRYYMDNGY
-1153 KLLHNMLYTK
+1153 KLLHNLLYTK
-1163 YFLTEAIAS
+1163 YFLTEAIS
-1172 YEISNYL
+1172 CNLIDNYL
-1179 GHNEKERDNYI
+1179 AYDRENYI
-1190 ENINKELSVYR
+1190 KRMNNELTVYR
-1201 SEFVNLYGSYSSA
+1201 SEYATLYNSYSSA
-1214 TVSFNK
+1214 TVTFND
-1220 DYQNSVNKSVNIK
+1220 DYKRVTNSNISVKSIATSTK
-1233 TISANGRISET
+1233 QETIT
-1244 EHPFSTAMNR
+1244 EHPFSTEMNK
-1254 IPTGV
+1254 IPTAV
-1259 FYVSTSTDPKA
+1259 FFISASTN
-1270 TYSMNERNSYELMAN
+1270 YSNTMNMEERYTYELMAN
-1285 LLNSYYSAW
+1285 LLSGYYSAW
-1294 SEVTNILVD
+1294 SQVTYILVD
-1303 NVKENC
+1303 NVKEHC
-1309 SKDSSSSY
+1309 SKTSSSSS
-1317 IHILIFAI
+1317 IHILIFI
-1325 SIVVSIGFLILF
+1325 LSIVVSVAFLIIF
-1337 WKVLIIFIEDRERPI
+1337 WRMLLIFIEDRERPI

-1369 AENFSNKLLNKFF
+1369 AEGFSNKLLNKVF

-1393 DYQANIKANDINIVK
+1393 DYQANIKANDINIIK
-1408 FKAKNEYKTSVNK
+1408 FKTKNDYRTSVNK
-1421 DKTHLLNYLKLVIF
+1421 DKTHLINYMKLVIF
-1435 FFVFLVYMS
+1435 FLVFLIYMS

-1449 YMLNII
+1449 FMLNIESMSRFI
-1455 SISYYVDVYK
+1455 EVYNI
-1465 TTQICQ
+1465 TQNCQ

-1477 VDVIKSYLSYP
+1477 VDVIKSYLFNS
-1488 GLNITSDGNN
+1488 NISITDGIDN
-1498 PKIFN
+1498 KITFVQ
-1503 ETYASISDKLEDMII
+1503 TYKSISDKLEQMII
-1518 ETSRTTSFLS
+1518 ETSRTSSFLS
-1528 GDYKVKFRQYLNSD
+1528 GDYQKKFREYLNSD
-1542 FTEIISKKDGNYSS
+1542 FTEIISKKDEEYKTK
-1556 NYTEGLKKS
+1556 YTEGLKKN
-1565 IMRQYDILKYISLR
+1565 IMRLYDVLKYISLR
-1579 RLTSNY
+1579 RLDFNVTQNV
-1585 PKNTNNFTLFN
+1585 TLYALLN
-1596 ETEWRDLNDIVEN
+1596 ETEWIELNNLTEN
-1609 IVRPWFLGIVD
+1609 IIRPWFIGLVE
-1620 TLNKKFE
+1620 TLNTKFE
-1627 DYYDENRLVQI
+1627 DFYDETRLVQI
-1638 SVYISLLVVIILIYF
+1638 SVFISLLVVIILVYF
-1653 IMWRNYEESLKTLLK
+1653 IIWRNYEESLKSLLK
-1668 LSFDLI
+1668 ISFDLI

>member
-1 MENENKNKN
+1 MDNENKNKN
-10 SMREDREEVQSIKT
+10 SMREDREEVQTIKT
-24 KIYNYFYF
+24 KIYNYFYY

-41 RASSCIFIFIEMIQ
+41 RASSCIFIILEMIQ
-55 LLSYAFGDPNKEI
+55 LLSYAFADPNKDI
-68 WKISEDKMKLIS
+68 WKISEDKMDLLS
-80 SIVGAVRIAPLM
+80 SIVGAVRIGPLM
-92 RWVSFDIYIIIFFI
+92 RWVSYDIYIIVFFI
-106 IVVLMFF
+106 ILVLMFF

-123 FANPSSKIYQIG
+123 FANPTSKIYRIG

-153 VMELVLMPLKC
+153 AMELVLMPLKC
-164 KDGIVDTIKD
+164 KNGVVDTVKD
-174 GIECWKKMHYLYAVL
+174 GAECWKKMHYLYAVL
-189 GIAVNII
+189 GVAVNVI
-196 FVPIIFIMI
+196 FVPILFIMI

-232 KLIFIIQHLLIKN
+232 KLIFILQHLLIKN
-245 SYVSVV
+245 QYVSVV

-277 FVHIRNSAIF
+277 FVHVRNSAIF
-287 WTYFVLLISRLLF
+287 WTYFVLFVGKLLY
-300 NTRVNGAIYLLIFG
+300 NTKVDGAVYLLIFG
-314 YPVMMYFSYIYYK
+314 YPVIMYFSFIYYK

-352 LVKLIESFIDN
+352 MVKLIESYIDD
-363 GKGLRYGRELVNQK
+363 GRGLRYGREMVNQK
-377 NDILLKGLIYQ
+377 NDILLKGLINQ
-388 HEENCVDDDCPMK
+388 HEEQCIDEDCPLK
-401 KFLENSGNYNI
+401 KFLENSGNYNV

-417 LNYMNNYFT
+417 LNYMNGYFT

-440 SYIQFNYSK
+440 AYIQFNYSK
-449 KFNLNSVRTHLGKIQ
+449 KFNLNAVRTHLGKIQ

-474 IIFSMDQD
+474 IIFSMEQD

-490 SDGEGDAEQEIDAMA
+490 GDEGDAEQEIDAMA

-535 NLNTIKLYN
+535 NLNTIKLYS

-611 KKIMEEGP
+611 KKVMEEGP

-627 LENQDYVIFAN
+627 LENQDFVIFAN
-638 SNEKGLCNIV
+638 ANEKGVCNIV
-648 QCSNSIVYLL
+648 QCSNSMVYLL
-658 GFLKKEI
+658 GYLKKDI
-665 IGKPIEFLM
+665 IGKPIEFIM

-682 AKMLENHIKKMHSH
+682 AKMLEEHIKKMHSH

-712 FLLPKTKMGYL
+712 FLLPKSKMGYL
-723 TPLNAKFTIYDD
+723 APLNAKFTVYDD

-743 IKVKMEAKDTK
+743 IKVKLEAKDTK

-798 DNDREINLL
+798 DQNSEINLL
-807 EELKE
+807 EELKNYE
-812 YQGDPK
+812 GDPK

-829 PKNDSHRS
+829 PKNDSQRS
-837 REDNLEEL
+837 REDILEQL

-858 TEMNYDS
+858 IPMKYDN

-876 INSKKFQSEL
+876 IFQKKFQSEM
-886 NKVNNKNEKEKEN
+886 NKVNLNSKNDIIKYNEKKE
-899 DVKFNDKK
+899 VL
-907 EFMFDVKRLS
+907 FDVKRLGYI
-917 FVRTVLVEQ
+917 RTVLVEQ

-934 DDEIEKDAE
+934 DDELEKDQSE
-943 DSKLSKKKSEDIR
+943 DSISHKKKSGDNAKEDEIDNKG
-956 EDNINNNNESSDEEQ
+956 EDSDEEQ
-971 KKEETALTKEKIQEM
+971 KKEEMVITKEKILELQ
-986 QPKSSQEIKDF
+986 QKDSAGVRAF
-997 IFKSL
+997 IFNNL

-1012 KHRPNGEKYPVGRIQ
+1012 KHRPNGEKYPVGRPQ
-1027 EPNIKID
+1027 EQTIKID
-1034 IGKFIISIE
+1034 IGNFVKSIE
-1043 EKIKNSPELMRR
+1043 EKIRNSPELMKRLR
-1055 IKEGNKDDSGNKAL
+1055 EGNKDNAENKAL
-1069 SNAAGDLS
+1069 ANAAGDGG
-1077 DNPQKEK
+1077 DNPQKEEK

-1112 IKSVNIIIFLVICA
+1112 IKSVNAIIFLVVCA
-1126 FITLEFILSYLH
+1126 FITLEFVLSYLH

-1143 EYRYYMDNGY
+1143 DYRYYMDNGY
-1153 KLLHNMLYTK
+1153 KLLHNLLYTK
-1163 YFLTEAIAS
+1163 YFLTEAIS
-1172 YEISNYL
+1172 CNLIDNYL
-1179 GHNEKERDNYI
+1179 AYDRENYI
-1190 ENINKELSVYR
+1190 KRMNNELTVYR
-1201 SEFVNLYGSYSSA
+1201 SEYATLYNSYSSA
-1214 TVSFNK
+1214 TVTFND
-1220 DYQNSVNKSVNIK
+1220 DYKRVTNSNISVKSIATSTK
-1233 TISANGRISET
+1233 QETIT
-1244 EHPFSTAMNR
+1244 EHPFSTEMNK
-1254 IPTGV
+1254 IPTAV
-1259 FYVSTSTDPKA
+1259 FFISASTN
-1270 TYSMNERNSYELMAN
+1270 YSNTMNMEERYTYELMAN
-1285 LLNSYYSAW
+1285 LLSGYYSAW
-1294 SEVTNILVD
+1294 SQVTYILVD
-1303 NVKENC
+1303 NVKEHC
-1309 SKDSSSSY
+1309 SKTSSSSS
-1317 IHILIFAI
+1317 IHILIFI
-1325 SIVVSIGFLILF
+1325 LSIVVSVAFLIIF
-1337 WKVLIIFIEDRERPI
+1337 WRMLLIFIEDRERPI

-1369 AENFSNKLLNKFF
+1369 AEGFSNKLLNKVF

-1393 DYQANIKANDINIVK
+1393 DYQANIKANDINIIK
-1408 FKAKNEYKTSVNK
+1408 FKTKNDYRTSVNK
-1421 DKTHLLNYLKLVIF
+1421 DKTHLINYMKLVIF
-1435 FFVFLVYMS
+1435 FLVFLIYMS

-1449 YMLNII
+1449 FMLNIESMSRFI
-1455 SISYYVDVYK
+1455 EVYNI
-1465 TTQICQ
+1465 TQNCQ

-1477 VDVIKSYLSYP
+1477 VDVIKSYLFNS
-1488 GLNITSDGNN
+1488 NISITDGIDN
-1498 PKIFN
+1498 KITFVQ
-1503 ETYASISDKLEDMII
+1503 TYKSISDKLEQMII
-1518 ETSRTTSFLS
+1518 ETSRTSSFLS
-1528 GDYKVKFRQYLNSD
+1528 VDYQKKFREYLNSD
-1542 FTEIISKKDGNYSS
+1542 FTEIISKKDEEYKTK
-1556 NYTEGLKKS
+1556 YTEGLKKN
-1565 IMRQYDILKYISLR
+1565 IMRLYDVLKYISLR
-1579 RLTSNY
+1579 RLDFNVTQNV
-1585 PKNTNNFTLFN
+1585 TLYALLN
-1596 ETEWRDLNDIVEN
+1596 ETEWIELNNLTEN
-1609 IVRPWFLGIVD
+1609 IIRPWFIGLVE
-1620 TLNKKFE
+1620 TLNTKFE
-1627 DYYDENRLVQI
+1627 DFYDETRLVQI
-1638 SVYISLLVVIILIYF
+1638 SVFISLLVVIILVYF
-1653 IMWRNYEESLKTLLK
+1653 IIWRNYEESLKSLLK
-1668 LSFDLI
+1668 ISFDLI

>member
-1 MENENKNKN
+1 MDNENKNKN
-10 SMREDREEVQSIKT
+10 SMREDREEVQTIKT
-24 KIYNYFYF
+24 KIYNYFYY

-41 RASSCIFIFIEMIQ
+41 RASSCIFIILEMIQ
-55 LLSYAFGDPNKEI
+55 LLSYAFADPNKDI
-68 WKISEDKMKLIS
+68 WKISEDKMDLLS
-80 SIVGAVRIAPLM
+80 SIVGAVRIGPLM
-92 RWVSFDIYIIIFFI
+92 RWVSYDIYIIVFFI
-106 IVVLMFF
+106 ILVLMFF

-123 FANPSSKIYQIG
+123 FANPTSKIYRIG

-153 VMELVLMPLKC
+153 AMELVLMPLKC
-164 KDGIVDTIKD
+164 KNGVVDTVKD
-174 GIECWKKMHYLYAVL
+174 GAECWKKMHYLYAVL
-189 GIAVNII
+189 GVAVNVI
-196 FVPIIFIMI
+196 FVPILFIMI

-232 KLIFIIQHLLIKN
+232 KLIFILQHLLIKN
-245 SYVSVV
+245 QYVSVV

-277 FVHIRNSAIF
+277 FVHVRNSAIF
-287 WTYFVLLISRLLF
+287 WTYFVLFVGKLLY
-300 NTRVNGAIYLLIFG
+300 NTKVDGAVYLLIFG
-314 YPVMMYFSYIYYK
+314 YPVIMYFSFIYYK

-352 LVKLIESFIDN
+352 MVKLIESYIDD
-363 GKGLRYGRELVNQK
+363 GRGLRYGREMVNQK
-377 NDILLKGLIYQ
+377 NDILLKGLINQ
-388 HEENCVDDDCPMK
+388 HEEQCIDEDCPLK
-401 KFLENSGNYNI
+401 KFLENSGNYNV

-417 LNYMNNYFT
+417 LNYMNGYFT

-440 SYIQFNYSK
+440 AYIQFNYSK
-449 KFNLNSVRTHLGKIQ
+449 KFNLNAVRTHLGKIQ

-474 IIFSMDQD
+474 IIFSMEQD

-490 SDGEGDAEQEIDAMA
+490 GDEGDAEQEIDAMA

-535 NLNTIKLYN
+535 NLNTIKLYS

-611 KKIMEEGP
+611 KKVMEEGP

-627 LENQDYVIFAN
+627 LENQDFVIFAN
-638 SNEKGLCNIV
+638 ANEKGVCNIV
-648 QCSNSIVYLL
+648 QCSNSMVYLL
-658 GFLKKEI
+658 GYLKKDI
-665 IGKPIEFLM
+665 IGKPIEFIM

-682 AKMLENHIKKMHSH
+682 AKMLEEHIKKMHSH

-712 FLLPKTKMGYL
+712 FLLPKSKMGYL
-723 TPLNAKFTIYDD
+723 APLNAKFTVYDD

-743 IKVKMEAKDTK
+743 IKVKLEAKDTK

-798 DNDREINLL
+798 DQNSEINLL
-807 EELKE
+807 EELKNYE
-812 YQGDPK
+812 GDPK

-829 PKNDSHRS
+829 PKNDSQRS
-837 REDNLEEL
+837 REDILEQL

-858 TEMNYDS
+858 IPMKYDN

-876 INSKKFQSEL
+876 IFQKKFQSEM
-886 NKVNNKNEKEKEN
+886 NKVNLNSKNDIIKYNEKKE
-899 DVKFNDKK
+899 VL
-907 EFMFDVKRLS
+907 FDVKRLGYI
-917 FVRTVLVEQ
+917 RTVLVEQ

-934 DDEIEKDAE
+934 DDELEKDQSE
-943 DSKLSKKKSEDIR
+943 DSISHKKKSGDNAKEDEIDNKG
-956 EDNINNNNESSDEEQ
+956 EDSDEEQ
-971 KKEETALTKEKIQEM
+971 KKEEMVITKEKILELQ
-986 QPKSSQEIKDF
+986 QKDSAGVRAF
-997 IFKSL
+997 IFNNL

-1012 KHRPNGEKYPVGRIQ
+1012 KHRPNGEKYPVGRPQ
-1027 EPNIKID
+1027 EQTIKID
-1034 IGKFIISIE
+1034 IGNFVKSIE
-1043 EKIKNSPELMRR
+1043 EKIRNSPELMKRLR
-1055 IKEGNKDDSGNKAL
+1055 EGNKDNAENKAL
-1069 SNAAGDLS
+1069 ANAAGDGG
-1077 DNPQKEK
+1077 DNPQKEEK

-1112 IKSVNIIIFLVICA
+1112 IKSVNAIIFLVVCA
-1126 FITLEFILSYLH
+1126 FITLEFVLSYLH

-1143 EYRYYMDNGY
+1143 DYRYYMDNGY
-1153 KLLHNMLYTK
+1153 KLLHNLLYTK
-1163 YFLTEAIAS
+1163 YFLTEAIS
-1172 YEISNYL
+1172 CNLIDNYL
-1179 GHNEKERDNYI
+1179 AYDRENYI
-1190 ENINKELSVYR
+1190 KRMNNELTVYR
-1201 SEFVNLYGSYSSA
+1201 SEYASLYNSYSSA
-1214 TVSFNK
+1214 TVTFND
-1220 DYQNSVNKSVNIK
+1220 DYKRVTNSNISVKSIATSTK
-1233 TISANGRISET
+1233 QETIT
-1244 EHPFSTAMNR
+1244 EHPFSTEMNK
-1254 IPTGV
+1254 IPTAV
-1259 FYVSTSTDPKA
+1259 FFISASTN
-1270 TYSMNERNSYELMAN
+1270 YSNTMNMEERYTYELMAN
-1285 LLNSYYSAW
+1285 LLSGYYSAW
-1294 SEVTNILVD
+1294 SQVTYILVD
-1303 NVKENC
+1303 NVKEHC
-1309 SKDSSSSY
+1309 SKTSSSSS
-1317 IHILIFAI
+1317 IHILIFI
-1325 SIVVSIGFLILF
+1325 LSIVVSVAFLIIF
-1337 WKVLIIFIEDRERPI
+1337 WRMLLIFIEDRERPI

-1369 AENFSNKLLNKFF
+1369 AEGFSNKLLNKVF

-1393 DYQANIKANDINIVK
+1393 DYQANIKANDINIIK
-1408 FKAKNEYKTSVNK
+1408 FKTKNDYRTSVNK
-1421 DKTHLLNYLKLVIF
+1421 DKTHLINYMKLVIF
-1435 FFVFLVYMS
+1435 FLVFLIYMS

-1449 YMLNII
+1449 FMLNIESMSRFI
-1455 SISYYVDVYK
+1455 EVYNI
-1465 TTQICQ
+1465 TQNCQ

-1477 VDVIKSYLSYP
+1477 VDVIKSYLFNS
-1488 GLNITSDGNN
+1488 NISITDGIDN
-1498 PKIFN
+1498 KITFVQ
-1503 ETYASISDKLEDMII
+1503 TYKSISDKLEQMII
-1518 ETSRTTSFLS
+1518 ETSRTSSFLS
-1528 GDYKVKFRQYLNSD
+1528 VDYQKKFREYLNSD
-1542 FTEIISKKDGNYSS
+1542 FTEIISKKDEEYKTK
-1556 NYTEGLKKS
+1556 YTEGLKKN
-1565 IMRQYDILKYISLR
+1565 IMRLYDVLKYISLR
-1579 RLTSNY
+1579 RLDFNVAQ
-1585 PKNTNNFTLFN
+1585 NVTLYALLN
-1596 ETEWRDLNDIVEN
+1596 ETEWIELNNLTEN
-1609 IVRPWFLGIVD
+1609 IIRPWFIGLVE
-1620 TLNKKFE
+1620 TLNTKFE
-1627 DYYDENRLVQI
+1627 DFYDETRLVQI
-1638 SVYISLLVVIILIYF
+1638 SVFISLLVVIILVYF
-1653 IMWRNYEESLKTLLK
+1653 IIWRNYEESLKSLLK
-1668 LSFDLI
+1668 ISFDLI

>member
-1 MENENKNKN
+1 MDNENKNKN
-10 SMREDREEVQSIKT
+10 SMREDREEVQTIKT

-41 RASSCIFIFIEMIQ
+41 RASSCIFIILEMIQ

-92 RWVSFDIYIIIFFI
+92 RWVSYDIYIIIFFI
-106 IVVLMFF
+106 ILVLMFF

-123 FANPSSKIYQIG
+123 FANPSSKIYRIG

-164 KDGIVDTIKD
+164 KNGVVDTVKN
-174 GIECWKKMHYLYAVL
+174 GAECWKKMHYLYAVL
-189 GIAVNII
+189 GIVVNLFFI
-196 FVPIIFIMI
+196 PILFIMI

-232 KLIFIIQHLLIKN
+232 KIVYIIQHLLIKN
-245 SYVSVV
+245 QYVSVV

-277 FVHIRNSAIF
+277 FVHVRNSTIF
-287 WTYFVLLISRLLF
+287 WTYLVLFIGKLLF
-300 NTRVNGAIYLLIFG
+300 NTKVDGCVYLLIFG
-314 YPVMMYFSYIYYK
+314 YPVMMYFSFIYYK

-352 LVKLIESFIDN
+352 MVKLIESYIDD

-377 NDILLKGLIYQ
+377 NDILLKGLINQ
-388 HEENCVDDDCPMK
+388 HEEQCIDDDCPLK

-440 SYIQFNYSK
+440 AYIQFNYSK

-474 IIFSMDQD
+474 IIFSMEQD

-490 SDGEGDAEQEIDAMA
+490 GEEGDAEQEIDAMS

-570 LENQS
+570 LENQG

-611 KKIMEEGP
+611 KKVLDEGP

-627 LENQDYVIFAN
+627 LENQDFVIFAN
-638 SNEKGLCNIV
+638 SNEKGVCNIV
-648 QCSNSIVYLL
+648 QCSNSMVYLL
-658 GFLKKEI
+658 GYLKKDI

-682 AKMLENHIKKMHSH
+682 AKMLEEHIKKMHSH

-706 SDKKET
+706 TDKKET
-712 FLLPKTKMGYL
+712 FLMPKSKMGYL
-723 TPLNAKFTIYDD
+723 APLNAKFTVYDD

-743 IKVKMEAKDTK
+743 IKVKLEAKDTK

-798 DNDREINLL
+798 DQNREINLL
-807 EELKE
+807 EELKD
-812 YQGDPK
+812 YQEEPK

-829 PKNDSHRS
+829 PKNDNQRS
-837 REDNLEEL
+837 REDILEQL
-845 IEKSPKKQILLQI
+845 IDKSPKKQILLQI
-858 TEMNYDS
+858 IPMNYDS

-876 INSKKFQSEL
+876 VNTKKFQSEM
-886 NKVNNKNEKEKEN
+886 NKVVINTNNNAIKYNEKKE
-899 DVKFNDKK
+899 V
-907 EFMFDVKRLS
+907 MFDVKRLGYI
-917 FVRTVLVEQ
+917 RTVLVEQ

-934 DDEIEKDAE
+934 DEELEKELSE
-943 DSKLSKKKSEDIR
+943 DSITHKKKSLDNREEDINNK
-956 EDNINNNNESSDEEQ
+956 EDSDEEQ
-971 KKEETALTKEKIQEM
+971 RNEEIIITKEKILELQ
-986 QPKSSQEIKDF
+986 QRDSAGVKSF
-997 IFKSL
+997 IMTL
-1002 PFHGHDVSLE
+1002 PFHGSDVSLE
-1012 KHRPNGEKYPVGRIQ
+1012 RHRPNGEKYPVGRPQ
-1027 EPNIKID
+1027 EPNINID
-1034 IGKFIISIE
+1034 LNKFVKSIE
-1043 EKIKNSPELMRR
+1043 EKIKNSPELMKRLR
-1055 IKEGNKDDSGNKAL
+1055 EGNKDDAGNKAL
-1069 SNAAGDLS
+1069 ANAAGDGG

-1112 IKSVNIIIFLVICA
+1112 IKSVNGIIFLVVCA
-1126 FITLEFILSYLH
+1126 FITLEFVLSYLH

-1143 EYRYYMDNGY
+1143 DYRYYMDNGY
-1153 KLLHNMLYTK
+1153 KLLHNLLYTK
-1163 YFLTEAIAS
+1163 YFLTEAVSCNLID
-1172 YEISNYL
+1172 NYL
-1179 GHNEKERDNYI
+1179 SHNKNNYI
-1190 ENINKELSVYR
+1190 REMNDELSLYR
-1201 SEFVNLYGSYSSA
+1201 SEYTTLYNSYSSA
-1214 TVSFNK
+1214 TVSFNA
-1220 DYQNSVNKSVNIK
+1220 DYKRVTNSEILVKTLSTSTKNKSE
-1233 TISANGRISET
+1233 SS
-1244 EHPFSTAMNR
+1244 HPFSTEMTK
-1254 IPTGV
+1254 IPTAV
-1259 FYVSTSTDPKA
+1259 FFVSST
-1270 TYSMNERNSYELMAN
+1270 TNYSNTMNMEERYTYELMTN
-1285 LLNSYYSAW
+1285 LLNGYYSKW
-1294 SEVTNILVD
+1294 NEVTNILVN
-1303 NVKENC
+1303 NVKEHC
-1309 SKDSSSSY
+1309 SKTSSSSS
-1317 IHILIFAI
+1317 IHILIFI
-1325 SIVVSIGFLILF
+1325 LSIVVSVVFLILF
-1337 WKVLIIFIEDRERPI
+1337 WKMLIIFIEDRERPI

-1369 AENFSNKLLNKFF
+1369 AEGFSNKLLNKVF

-1393 DYQANIKANDINIVK
+1393 DYQANIKANDINIIK
-1408 FKAKNEYKTSVNK
+1408 FKTKNDYRTSVNK
-1421 DKTHLLNYLKLVIF
+1421 DKTHLMNYLKLVIF
-1435 FFVFLVYMS
+1435 FLVFLIYMS

-1449 YMLNII
+1449 FMLNIESMSHFI
-1455 SISYYVDVYK
+1455 DVYQI
-1465 TTQICQ
+1465 TQNCQ
-1471 TNTIYT
+1471 TNNIYT
-1477 VDVIKSYLSYP
+1477 VDVIKSYLFDS
-1488 GLNITSDGNN
+1488 NITIKDGKDNTN
-1498 PKIFN
+1498 TFI
-1503 ETYASISDKLEDMII
+1503 ETYKSISDKLEEMII

-1528 GDYKVKFRQYLNSD
+1528 GDYQNKFREYLNSD
-1542 FTEIISKKDGNYSS
+1542 FTQIISNPDDKYKEK
-1556 NYTEGLKKS
+1556 YTEGLKKN
-1565 IMRQYDILKYISLR
+1565 IMREYDILKYISLR
-1579 RLTSNY
+1579 RLDMNENEGISKY
-1585 PKNTNNFTLFN
+1585 VLLN
-1596 ETEWRDLNDIVEN
+1596 ETEWIELNDLVEN
-1609 IVRPWFLGIVD
+1609 VIRHWFIGLVD
-1620 TLNKKFE
+1620 TLNAKFE
-1627 DYYDENRLVQI
+1627 DFYDETRLVQI
-1638 SVYISLLVVIILIYF
+1638 SVFISLLVVIILIYF
-1653 IMWRNYEESLKTLLK
+1653 IIWRNYEESLKSLLK
-1668 LSFDLI
+1668 ISFDLI

>member
-1 MENENKNKN
+1 MDNENKNKN
-10 SMREDREEVQSIKT
+10 SMREDREEVQTIKT
-24 KIYNYFYF
+24 KIYNYFYY

-41 RASSCIFIFIEMIQ
+41 RASSCIFIILEMIQ
-55 LLSYAFGDPNKEI
+55 LLSYAFADPNKDI
-68 WKISEDKMKLIS
+68 WKISEDKMDLLS
-80 SIVGAVRIAPLM
+80 SIVGAVRIGPLM
-92 RWVSFDIYIIIFFI
+92 RWVSYDIYIIVFFI
-106 IVVLMFF
+106 ILVLMFF

-123 FANPSSKIYQIG
+123 FANPTSKIYRIG

-153 VMELVLMPLKC
+153 AMELVLMPLKC
-164 KDGIVDTIKD
+164 KNGVVDTVKD
-174 GIECWKKMHYLYAVL
+174 GAECWKKMHYLYAVL
-189 GIAVNII
+189 GVAVNVI
-196 FVPIIFIMI
+196 FVPILFIMI

-232 KLIFIIQHLLIKN
+232 KLIFILQHLLIKN
-245 SYVSVV
+245 QYVSVV

-277 FVHIRNSAIF
+277 FVHVRNSAIF
-287 WTYFVLLISRLLF
+287 WTYFVLFVGKLLY
-300 NTRVNGAIYLLIFG
+300 NTKVDGAVYLLIFG
-314 YPVMMYFSYIYYK
+314 YPVIMYFSFIYYK

-352 LVKLIESFIDN
+352 MVKLIESYIDD
-363 GKGLRYGRELVNQK
+363 GRGLRYGREMVNQK
-377 NDILLKGLIYQ
+377 NDILLKGLINQ
-388 HEENCVDDDCPMK
+388 HEEQCIDEDCPLK
-401 KFLENSGNYNI
+401 KFLENSGNYNV

-417 LNYMNNYFT
+417 LNYMNGYFT

-440 SYIQFNYSK
+440 AYIQFNYSK
-449 KFNLNSVRTHLGKIQ
+449 KFNLNAVRTHLGKIQ

-474 IIFSMDQD
+474 IIFSMEQD

-490 SDGEGDAEQEIDAMA
+490 GDEGDAEQEIDAMA

-535 NLNTIKLYN
+535 NLNTIKLYS

-611 KKIMEEGP
+611 KKVMEEGP

-627 LENQDYVIFAN
+627 LENQDFVIFAN
-638 SNEKGLCNIV
+638 ANEKGVCNIV
-648 QCSNSIVYLL
+648 QCSNSMVYLL
-658 GFLKKEI
+658 GYLKKDI
-665 IGKPIEFLM
+665 IGKPIEFIM
-674 PSIFVEGH
+674 PSIFVDGH
-682 AKMLENHIKKMHSH
+682 AKMLEEHIKKMHSH

-712 FLLPKTKMGYL
+712 FLLPKSKMGYL
-723 TPLNAKFTIYDD
+723 APLNAKFTVYDD

-743 IKVKMEAKDTK
+743 IKVKLEAKDTK

-798 DNDREINLL
+798 DQNSEINLL
-807 EELKE
+807 EELKNYE
-812 YQGDPK
+812 GDPK

-829 PKNDSHRS
+829 PKNDSQRS
-837 REDNLEEL
+837 REDILEQL

-858 TEMNYDS
+858 IPMKYDN

-876 INSKKFQSEL
+876 IFQKKFQSEM
-886 NKVNNKNEKEKEN
+886 NKVNLNSKNDIIKYNEKKE
-899 DVKFNDKK
+899 VL
-907 EFMFDVKRLS
+907 FDVKRLGYI
-917 FVRTVLVEQ
+917 RTVLVEQ

-934 DDEIEKDAE
+934 DDELEKDQSE
-943 DSKLSKKKSEDIR
+943 DSISHKKKSGDNAKEDEIDNKG
-956 EDNINNNNESSDEEQ
+956 EDSDEEQ
-971 KKEETALTKEKIQEM
+971 KKEEMVITKEKILELQ
-986 QPKSSQEIKDF
+986 QKDSAGVRAF
-997 IFKSL
+997 IFNNL

-1012 KHRPNGEKYPVGRIQ
+1012 KHRPNGEKYPVGRPQ
-1027 EPNIKID
+1027 EQTIKID
-1034 IGKFIISIE
+1034 IGNFVKSIE
-1043 EKIKNSPELMRR
+1043 EKIRNSPELMKRLR
-1055 IKEGNKDDSGNKAL
+1055 EGNKDNAENKAL
-1069 SNAAGDLS
+1069 ANAAGDGG
-1077 DNPQKEK
+1077 DNPQKEEK

-1112 IKSVNIIIFLVICA
+1112 IKLVNAIIFLVVCA
-1126 FITLEFILSYLH
+1126 FITLEFVLSYLH

-1143 EYRYYMDNGY
+1143 DYRYYMDNGY
-1153 KLLHNMLYTK
+1153 KLLHNLLYTK
-1163 YFLTEAIAS
+1163 YFLTEAIS
-1172 YEISNYL
+1172 CNLIDNYL
-1179 GHNEKERDNYI
+1179 AYDRENYI
-1190 ENINKELSVYR
+1190 KRMNNELTVYR
-1201 SEFVNLYGSYSSA
+1201 SEYATLYNSYSSA
-1214 TVSFNK
+1214 TVTFND
-1220 DYQNSVNKSVNIK
+1220 DYKRVTNSNINVKSIATSTK
-1233 TISANGRISET
+1233 QETIT
-1244 EHPFSTAMNR
+1244 EHPFSTEMNK
-1254 IPTGV
+1254 IPTAV
-1259 FYVSTSTDPKA
+1259 FFISASTN
-1270 TYSMNERNSYELMAN
+1270 YSNTMNMEERYTYELMAN
-1285 LLNSYYSAW
+1285 LLSGYYSAW
-1294 SEVTNILVD
+1294 SQVTYILVD
-1303 NVKENC
+1303 NVKEHC
-1309 SKDSSSSY
+1309 SKTSSSSS
-1317 IHILIFAI
+1317 IHILIFI
-1325 SIVVSIGFLILF
+1325 LSIVVSVAFLIIF
-1337 WKVLIIFIEDRERPI
+1337 WRMLLIFIEDRERPI

-1369 AENFSNKLLNKFF
+1369 AEGFSNKLLNKVF

-1393 DYQANIKANDINIVK
+1393 DYQANIKANDINIIK
-1408 FKAKNEYKTSVNK
+1408 FKTKNDYRTSVNK
-1421 DKTHLLNYLKLVIF
+1421 DKTHLINYMKLVIF
-1435 FFVFLVYMS
+1435 FLVFLIYMS

-1449 YMLNII
+1449 FMLNIESMSRFI
-1455 SISYYVDVYK
+1455 EVYNI
-1465 TTQICQ
+1465 TQNCQ

-1477 VDVIKSYLSYP
+1477 VDVIKSYLFNS
-1488 GLNITSDGNN
+1488 NISITDGIDN
-1498 PKIFN
+1498 KITFVQ
-1503 ETYASISDKLEDMII
+1503 TYKSISDKLEQMII
-1518 ETSRTTSFLS
+1518 ETSRTSSFLS
-1528 GDYKVKFRQYLNSD
+1528 VDYQKKFREYLNSD
-1542 FTEIISKKDGNYSS
+1542 FTEIISKKDEEYKTK
-1556 NYTEGLKKS
+1556 YTEGLKKN
-1565 IMRQYDILKYISLR
+1565 IMRLYDVLKYISLR
-1579 RLTSNY
+1579 RLDFNVTQNV
-1585 PKNTNNFTLFN
+1585 TLYALLN
-1596 ETEWRDLNDIVEN
+1596 ETEWIELNNLTEN
-1609 IVRPWFLGIVD
+1609 IIRPWFIGLVE
-1620 TLNKKFE
+1620 TLNTKFE
-1627 DYYDENRLVQI
+1627 DFYDETRLVQI
-1638 SVYISLLVVIILIYF
+1638 SVFISLLVVIILVYF
-1653 IMWRNYEESLKTLLK
+1653 IIWRNYEESLKSLLK
-1668 LSFDLI
+1668 ISFDLI

>member
-1 MENENKNKN
+1 MDNENKNKN
-10 SMREDREEVQSIKT
+10 SMREDREEIQTIKV
-24 KIYNYFYF
+24 KIFNYFYF
-32 ILKDKKEIN
+32 ILKDQKEIN
-41 RASSCIFIFIEMIQ
+41 RASSCIFIIIEMIQ
-55 LLSYAFGDPNKEI
+55 LLSFAFADPNKET
-68 WKISEDKMKLIS
+68 WKISEKKMKLIS
-80 SIVGAVRIAPLM
+80 SIIGAPRIAPLM
-92 RWVSFDIYIIIFFI
+92 RWVSYDIYIIIFFI
-106 IVVLMFF
+106 ILVLMFL
-113 LCLLMTMQVL
+113 LCLLMAMQVL
-123 FANPSSKIYQIG
+123 FANPSSKIYRVG

-153 VMELVLMPLKC
+153 AMELVLMPLKC
-164 KDGIVDTIKD
+164 KDGVIDTVKD
-174 GIECWKKMHYLYAVL
+174 GIQCWKKMHYLYAVL
-189 GIAVNII
+189 GIVVNIL
-196 FVPIIFIMI
+196 FVPILFIMI

-232 KLIFIIQHLLIKN
+232 KLIFILQHLIIRNQYL
-245 SYVSVV
+245 SVV
-251 ITLLLSAYNF
+251 ITLLLSSYNF

-267 PTYNNFILQI
+267 PTYNNFVLQI
-277 FVHIRNSAIF
+277 FVHVRNSVVF
-287 WTYFVLLISRLLF
+287 WTYFVLFIFKLLDK
-300 NTRVNGAIYLLIFG
+300 TRVDGAFYLLIFG
-314 YPVMMYFSYIYYK
+314 YPVIMYFSYIYYK
-327 KIEGDFNYTSA
+327 KIEGDFKYTSA

-352 LVKLIESFIDN
+352 MVKLVESYIDN
-363 GKGLRYGRELVNQK
+363 GKGLRYGRELVDQK
-377 NDILLKGLIYQ
+377 NDILLKGLINQ
-388 HEENCVDDDCPMK
+388 HEEQCIDDDCPMK
-401 KFLENSGNYNI
+401 KFLENSGNYNV

-417 LNYMNNYFT
+417 LNHMNNHFT

-464 RLTNSIIQDF
+464 RLTNSLIQDF
-474 IIFSMDQD
+474 IIFSMEQD
-482 IKRIKNKF
+482 IKQIKNKF
-490 SDGEGDAEQEIDAMA
+490 GDEGEAEQEIDAIS

-535 NLNTIKLYN
+535 NLNTIKLYS

-619 NVGNFDYI
+619 NIGNFDYI
-627 LENQDYVIFAN
+627 LENQDFVIFAN

-665 IGKPIEFLM
+665 IGKPIEFIM
-674 PSIFVEGH
+674 PSIFVDGH
-682 AKMLENHIKKMHSH
+682 AKMLEGHIKKMHSN

-712 FLLPKTKMGYL
+712 FLLPKSKMGYL
-723 TPLNAKFTIYDD
+723 SPLNAKFTVYDD

-798 DNDREINLL
+798 DQNQEINLF
-807 EELKE
+807 EEHKN

-829 PKNDSHRS
+829 PKNDSQRS
-837 REDNLEEL
+837 REDILEQL

-858 TEMNYDS
+858 IPMNYDD

-876 INSKKFQSEL
+876 VNQKKIQSEL
-886 NKVNNKNEKEKEN
+886 NKVNINTKNEVIKYN
-899 DVKFNDKK
+899 QKK
-907 EFMFDVKRLS
+907 EVLFDVKRLGY
-917 FVRTVLVEQ
+917 VRTVLVEQ

-934 DDEIEKDAE
+934 DEELEKDLSE
-943 DSKLSKKKSEDIR
+943 DSISNKKKSIDNDED
-956 EDNINNNNESSDEEQ
+956 EINNKEDSDDEN
-971 KKEETALTKEKIQEM
+971 KKDDIIITKEKILELQ
-986 QPKSSQEIKDF
+986 QLNAAGVKAF
-997 IFKSL
+997 IEKLSFY
-1002 PFHGHDVSLE
+1002 GNDVSLE
-1012 KHRPNGEKYPVGRIQ
+1012 RHRPTKEKYAIGRA
-1027 EPNIKID
+1027 EMPNIRID
-1034 IGKFIISIE
+1034 IKQFEKSIE
-1043 EKIKNSPELMRR
+1043 EKIKNSPELMKRLR
-1055 IKEGNKDDSGNKAL
+1055 EGNKDDAGNKAL
-1069 SNAAGDLS
+1069 ANAAGEGAD
-1077 DNPQKEK
+1077 DPQKEK

-1112 IKSVNIIIFLVICA
+1112 IKSVNVIIFLVICA
-1126 FITLEFILSYLH
+1126 FITIEFILSYLH

-1143 EYRYYMDNGY
+1143 DYRYYMDNGY
-1153 KLLHNMLYTK
+1153 KLLHNLLYTK
-1163 YFLTEAIAS
+1163 YFLTEAMSSNLIN
-1172 YEISNYL
+1172 NYL
-1179 GHNEKERDNYI
+1179 GFDKDTYI
-1190 ENINKELSVYR
+1190 QRMNSELSTYR
-1201 SEFVNLYGSYSSA
+1201 SEYVDLYNSYSSA
-1214 TVSFNK
+1214 TVSFND
-1220 DYQNSVNKSVNIK
+1220 DYKRVTNSYIYKRS
-1233 TISANGRISET
+1233 ISISTKEPT
-1244 EHPFSTAMNR
+1244 NNWHPFSTEMNQ
-1254 IPTGV
+1254 ISTAV
-1259 FYVSTSTDPKA
+1259 YFVSTSTNYTK
-1270 TYSMNERNSYELMAN
+1270 TMNMKEERYAYELMAN
-1285 LLNSYYSAW
+1285 LLNGYYSKW
-1294 SEVTNILVD
+1294 GEVTDILVQ
-1303 NVKENC
+1303 NVKEHC
-1309 SKDSSSSY
+1309 SKTSGSST
-1317 IHILIFAI
+1317 IHILIFVL
-1325 SIVVSIGFLILF
+1325 SIVVSVLFLILF

-1369 AENFSNKLLNKFF
+1369 AEGFSNKLLNKVF

-1393 DYQANIKANDINIVK
+1393 DYQANIKVNDINIVK
-1408 FKAKNEYKTSVNK
+1408 FTAKNDYRTSVNK
-1421 DKTHLLNYLKLVIF
+1421 DKTHLFNYLRLVIF
-1435 FFVFLVYMS
+1435 FLVFLFYMS

-1449 YMLNII
+1449 FMLNIQSMSNFI
-1455 SISYYVDVYK
+1455 DVYNI
-1465 TTQICQ
+1465 TQNCQ
-1471 TNTIYT
+1471 TNTLYT
-1477 VDVIKSYLSYP
+1477 VDVIKSYLFDS
-1488 GLNITSDGNN
+1488 NIQILDNIDN
-1498 PKIFN
+1498 PVIFIN
-1503 ETYASISDKLEDMII
+1503 TYKSISDKLEQMII
-1518 ETSRTTSFLS
+1518 ETSRTPSFLE
-1528 GDYKVKFRQYLNSD
+1528 GQYQQKFREYLNSD
-1542 FTEIISKKDGNYSS
+1542 FTEIIKKKNVDYIS
-1556 NYTEGLKKS
+1556 YYKEGLKKS

-1579 RLTSNY
+1579 RLTYNISEDSHR
-1585 PKNTNNFTLFN
+1585 LLN
-1596 ETEWRDLNDIVEN
+1596 ETEWIELNNLVEN
-1609 IVRPWFLGIVD
+1609 IIRPWFIGLVQ
-1620 TLNKKFE
+1620 TLNERFE
-1627 DYYDENRLVQI
+1627 DFYDGTRLVQI
-1638 SVYISLLVVIILIYF
+1638 SVFIALLVVIILIYF
-1653 IMWRNYEESLKTLLK
+1653 IMWRNYEESLKSLLK
-1668 LSFDLI
+1668 ISFDLI

>member
-1 MENENKNKN
+1 MDNENKNKN
-10 SMREDREEVQSIKT
+10 SMREDREEVQTIKT
-24 KIYNYFYF
+24 KIYNYFYY

-41 RASSCIFIFIEMIQ
+41 RASSCIFIILEMIQ
-55 LLSYAFGDPNKEI
+55 LLSYAFADPNKDI
-68 WKISEDKMKLIS
+68 WKISEDKMDLLS
-80 SIVGAVRIAPLM
+80 SIVGAVRIGPLM
-92 RWVSFDIYIIIFFI
+92 RWVSYDIYIIVFFI
-106 IVVLMFF
+106 ILVLMFF

-123 FANPSSKIYQIG
+123 FANPTSKIYRIG

-153 VMELVLMPLKC
+153 AMELVLMPLKC
-164 KDGIVDTIKD
+164 KNGVVDTVKD
-174 GIECWKKMHYLYAVL
+174 GAECWKKMHYLYAVL
-189 GIAVNII
+189 GVAVNVI
-196 FVPIIFIMI
+196 FVPILFIMI

-232 KLIFIIQHLLIKN
+232 KLIFILQHLLIKN
-245 SYVSVV
+245 QYVSVV

-277 FVHIRNSAIF
+277 FVHVRNSAIF
-287 WTYFVLLISRLLF
+287 WTYFVLFVGKLLY
-300 NTRVNGAIYLLIFG
+300 NTKVDGAVYLLIFG
-314 YPVMMYFSYIYYK
+314 YPVIMYFSFIYYK

-352 LVKLIESFIDN
+352 MVKLIESYIDD
-363 GKGLRYGRELVNQK
+363 GRGLRYGREMVNQK
-377 NDILLKGLIYQ
+377 NDILLKGLINQ
-388 HEENCVDDDCPMK
+388 HEEQCIDEDCPLK
-401 KFLENSGNYNI
+401 KFLENSGNYNV

-417 LNYMNNYFT
+417 LNYMNGYFT

-440 SYIQFNYSK
+440 AYIQFNYSK
-449 KFNLNSVRTHLGKIQ
+449 KFNLNAVRTHLGKIQ

-474 IIFSMDQD
+474 IIFSMEQD

-490 SDGEGDAEQEIDAMA
+490 GDEGDAEQEIDAMA

-535 NLNTIKLYN
+535 NLNTIKLYS

-611 KKIMEEGP
+611 KKVMEEGP

-627 LENQDYVIFAN
+627 LENQDFVIFAN
-638 SNEKGLCNIV
+638 ANEKGVCNIV
-648 QCSNSIVYLL
+648 QCSNSMVYLL
-658 GFLKKEI
+658 GYLKKDI
-665 IGKPIEFLM
+665 IGKPIEFIM

-682 AKMLENHIKKMHSH
+682 AKMLEEHIKKMHSH

-712 FLLPKTKMGYL
+712 FLLPKSKMGYL
-723 TPLNAKFTIYDD
+723 APLNAKFTVYDD

-743 IKVKMEAKDTK
+743 IKVKLEAKDTK

-798 DNDREINLL
+798 DQNSEINLL
-807 EELKE
+807 EELKNYE
-812 YQGDPK
+812 GDPK

-829 PKNDSHRS
+829 PKNDSQRS
-837 REDNLEEL
+837 REDILEQL

-858 TEMNYDS
+858 IPMKYDN

-876 INSKKFQSEL
+876 VFQKKFQSEM
-886 NKVNNKNEKEKEN
+886 NKVNLNSKNDIIKYNEKKE
-899 DVKFNDKK
+899 VL
-907 EFMFDVKRLS
+907 FDVKRLGYI
-917 FVRTVLVEQ
+917 RTVLVEQ

-934 DDEIEKDAE
+934 DDELEKDQSE
-943 DSKLSKKKSEDIR
+943 DSISHKKKSGDNAKEDEIDNKG
-956 EDNINNNNESSDEEQ
+956 EDSDEEQ
-971 KKEETALTKEKIQEM
+971 KKEEMVITKEKILELQ
-986 QPKSSQEIKDF
+986 QKDSAGVRAF
-997 IFKSL
+997 IFNNL

-1012 KHRPNGEKYPVGRIQ
+1012 KHRPNGEKYPVGRPQ
-1027 EPNIKID
+1027 EQTIKID
-1034 IGKFIISIE
+1034 IGNFVKSIE
-1043 EKIKNSPELMRR
+1043 EKIRNSPELMKRLR
-1055 IKEGNKDDSGNKAL
+1055 EGNKDNAENKAL
-1069 SNAAGDLS
+1069 ANAAGDGG
-1077 DNPQKEK
+1077 DNPQKEEK

-1112 IKSVNIIIFLVICA
+1112 IKSVNAIIFLVVCA
-1126 FITLEFILSYLH
+1126 FITLEFVLSYLH

-1143 EYRYYMDNGY
+1143 DYRYYMDNGY
-1153 KLLHNMLYTK
+1153 KLLHNLLYTK
-1163 YFLTEAIAS
+1163 YFLTEAIS
-1172 YEISNYL
+1172 CNLIDNYL
-1179 GHNEKERDNYI
+1179 AYDRENYI
-1190 ENINKELSVYR
+1190 KRMNNELTVYR
-1201 SEFVNLYGSYSSA
+1201 SEYATLYNSYSSA
-1214 TVSFNK
+1214 TVTFND
-1220 DYQNSVNKSVNIK
+1220 DYKRVTNSNISVKSIATSTK
-1233 TISANGRISET
+1233 QETIT
-1244 EHPFSTAMNR
+1244 EHPFSTEMNK
-1254 IPTGV
+1254 IPTAV
-1259 FYVSTSTDPKA
+1259 FFISASTN
-1270 TYSMNERNSYELMAN
+1270 YSNTMNMEERYTYELMAN
-1285 LLNSYYSAW
+1285 LLSGYYSAW
-1294 SEVTNILVD
+1294 SQVTYILVD
-1303 NVKENC
+1303 NVKEHC
-1309 SKDSSSSY
+1309 SKTSSSSS
-1317 IHILIFAI
+1317 IHILIFI
-1325 SIVVSIGFLILF
+1325 LSIVVSVAFLIIF
-1337 WKVLIIFIEDRERPI
+1337 WRMLLIFIEDRERPI

-1369 AENFSNKLLNKFF
+1369 AEGFSNKLLNKVF

-1393 DYQANIKANDINIVK
+1393 DYQANIKANDINIIK
-1408 FKAKNEYKTSVNK
+1408 FKTKNDYRTSVNK
-1421 DKTHLLNYLKLVIF
+1421 DKTHLINYMKLVIF
-1435 FFVFLVYMS
+1435 FLVFLIYMS

-1449 YMLNII
+1449 FMLNIESMSRFI
-1455 SISYYVDVYK
+1455 EVYNI
-1465 TTQICQ
+1465 TQNCQ

-1477 VDVIKSYLSYP
+1477 VDVIKSYLFNS
-1488 GLNITSDGNN
+1488 NISITDGIDN
-1498 PKIFN
+1498 KITFVQ
-1503 ETYASISDKLEDMII
+1503 TYKSISDKLEQMII
-1518 ETSRTTSFLS
+1518 ETSRTSSFLS
-1528 GDYKVKFRQYLNSD
+1528 VDYQKKFREYLNSD
-1542 FTEIISKKDGNYSS
+1542 FTEIISKKDEEYKTK
-1556 NYTEGLKKS
+1556 YTEGLKKN
-1565 IMRQYDILKYISLR
+1565 IMRLYDVLKYISLR
-1579 RLTSNY
+1579 RLDFNVTQNV
-1585 PKNTNNFTLFN
+1585 TLYALLN
-1596 ETEWRDLNDIVEN
+1596 ETEWIELNNLTEN
-1609 IVRPWFLGIVD
+1609 IIRPWFIGLVE
-1620 TLNKKFE
+1620 TLNTKFE
-1627 DYYDENRLVQI
+1627 DFYDETRLVQI
-1638 SVYISLLVVIILIYF
+1638 SVFISLLVVIILVYF
-1653 IMWRNYEESLKTLLK
+1653 IIWRNYEESLKSLLK
-1668 LSFDLI
+1668 ISFDLI

>member
-1 MENENKNKN
+1 MDNENKNKN
-10 SMREDREEVQSIKT
+10 SMREDREEVQTIKT
-24 KIYNYFYF
+24 KIYNYFYY

-41 RASSCIFIFIEMIQ
+41 RASSCIFIILEMIQ
-55 LLSYAFGDPNKEI
+55 LLSYAFADPNKDI
-68 WKISEDKMKLIS
+68 WKISEDKMDLLS
-80 SIVGAVRIAPLM
+80 SIVGAVRIGPLM
-92 RWVSFDIYIIIFFI
+92 RWVSYDIYIIVFFI
-106 IVVLMFF
+106 ILVLMFF

-123 FANPSSKIYQIG
+123 FANPTSKIYRIG

-153 VMELVLMPLKC
+153 AMELVLMPLKC
-164 KDGIVDTIKD
+164 KNGVVDTVKD
-174 GIECWKKMHYLYAVL
+174 GAECWKKMHYLYAVL
-189 GIAVNII
+189 GVAVNVI
-196 FVPIIFIMI
+196 FVPILFIMI

-232 KLIFIIQHLLIKN
+232 KLIFILQHLLIKN
-245 SYVSVV
+245 QYVSVV

-277 FVHIRNSAIF
+277 FVHVRNSAIF
-287 WTYFVLLISRLLF
+287 WTYFVLFVGKLLY
-300 NTRVNGAIYLLIFG
+300 NTKVDGAVYLLIFG
-314 YPVMMYFSYIYYK
+314 YPVIMYFSFIYYK

-352 LVKLIESFIDN
+352 MVKLIESYIDD
-363 GKGLRYGRELVNQK
+363 GRGLRYGREMVNQK
-377 NDILLKGLIYQ
+377 NDILLKGLINQ
-388 HEENCVDDDCPMK
+388 HEEQCIDEDCPLK
-401 KFLENSGNYNI
+401 KFLENSGNYNV

-417 LNYMNNYFT
+417 LNYMNGYFT

-440 SYIQFNYSK
+440 AYIQFNYSK
-449 KFNLNSVRTHLGKIQ
+449 KFNLNAVRTHLGKIQ

-474 IIFSMDQD
+474 IIFSMEQD

-490 SDGEGDAEQEIDAMA
+490 GDEGDAEQEIDAMA

-535 NLNTIKLYN
+535 NLNTIKLYS

-611 KKIMEEGP
+611 KKVMEEGP

-627 LENQDYVIFAN
+627 LENQDFVIFAN
-638 SNEKGLCNIV
+638 ANEKGVCNIV
-648 QCSNSIVYLL
+648 QCSNSMVYLL
-658 GFLKKEI
+658 GYLKKDI
-665 IGKPIEFLM
+665 IGKPIEFIM

-682 AKMLENHIKKMHSH
+682 AKMLEEHIKKMHSH

-712 FLLPKTKMGYL
+712 FLLPKSKMGYL
-723 TPLNAKFTIYDD
+723 APLNAKFTVYDD

-743 IKVKMEAKDTK
+743 IKVKLEAKDTK

-798 DNDREINLL
+798 DQNSEINLL
-807 EELKE
+807 EELKNYE
-812 YQGDPK
+812 GDPK

-829 PKNDSHRS
+829 PKNDSQRS
-837 REDNLEEL
+837 REDILEQL

-858 TEMNYDS
+858 IPMKYDN

-876 INSKKFQSEL
+876 IFQKKFQSEM
-886 NKVNNKNEKEKEN
+886 NKVNLNSKNDIIKYNEKKE
-899 DVKFNDKK
+899 VL
-907 EFMFDVKRLS
+907 FDVKRLGYI
-917 FVRTVLVEQ
+917 RTVLVEQ

-934 DDEIEKDAE
+934 DDELEKDQSE
-943 DSKLSKKKSEDIR
+943 DSISHKKKSGDNAKEDEIDNKG
-956 EDNINNNNESSDEEQ
+956 EDSDEEQ
-971 KKEETALTKEKIQEM
+971 KKEEMVITKEKILELQ
-986 QPKSSQEIKDF
+986 QKDSAGVRAF
-997 IFKSL
+997 IFNNL

-1012 KHRPNGEKYPVGRIQ
+1012 KHRPNGEKYPVGRPQ
-1027 EPNIKID
+1027 EQTIKID
-1034 IGKFIISIE
+1034 IGNFVKSIE
-1043 EKIKNSPELMRR
+1043 EKIRNSPELMKRLR
-1055 IKEGNKDDSGNKAL
+1055 EGNKDNAENKAL
-1069 SNAAGDLS
+1069 ANAAGDGG
-1077 DNPQKEK
+1077 DNPQKEEK

-1112 IKSVNIIIFLVICA
+1112 IKSVNAIIFLVVCA
-1126 FITLEFILSYLH
+1126 FITLEFVLSYLH

-1143 EYRYYMDNGY
+1143 DYRYYMDNGY
-1153 KLLHNMLYTK
+1153 KLLHNLLYTK
-1163 YFLTEAIAS
+1163 YFLTEAIS
-1172 YEISNYL
+1172 CNLIDNYL
-1179 GHNEKERDNYI
+1179 AYDRENYI
-1190 ENINKELSVYR
+1190 KRMNNELTVYR
-1201 SEFVNLYGSYSSA
+1201 SEYATLYNSYSSA
-1214 TVSFNK
+1214 TVTFND
-1220 DYQNSVNKSVNIK
+1220 DYKRVTNSNISVKSIATSTK
-1233 TISANGRISET
+1233 QETIT
-1244 EHPFSTAMNR
+1244 EHPFSTEMNK
-1254 IPTGV
+1254 IPTAV
-1259 FYVSTSTDPKA
+1259 FFISASTN
-1270 TYSMNERNSYELMAN
+1270 YSNTMNMEERYTYELMAN
-1285 LLNSYYSAW
+1285 LLSGYYSAW
-1294 SEVTNILVD
+1294 SQVTYILVD
-1303 NVKENC
+1303 NVKEHC
-1309 SKDSSSSY
+1309 SKTSSSSS
-1317 IHILIFAI
+1317 IHILIFI
-1325 SIVVSIGFLILF
+1325 LSIVVSVAFLIIF
-1337 WKVLIIFIEDRERPI
+1337 WRMLLIFIEDRERPI

-1369 AENFSNKLLNKFF
+1369 AEGFSNKLLNKVF

-1393 DYQANIKANDINIVK
+1393 DYQANIKANDINIIK
-1408 FKAKNEYKTSVNK
+1408 FKTKNDYRTSVNK
-1421 DKTHLLNYLKLVIF
+1421 DKTHLINYMKLVIF
-1435 FFVFLVYMS
+1435 FLVFLIYMS

-1449 YMLNII
+1449 FMLNIESMSRFI
-1455 SISYYVDVYK
+1455 EVYNI
-1465 TTQICQ
+1465 TQNCQ

-1477 VDVIKSYLSYP
+1477 VDVIKSYLFNS
-1488 GLNITSDGNN
+1488 NISITDGIDN
-1498 PKIFN
+1498 KITFVQ
-1503 ETYASISDKLEDMII
+1503 TYKSISDKLEQMII
-1518 ETSRTTSFLS
+1518 ETSRTSSFLS
-1528 GDYKVKFRQYLNSD
+1528 VDYQKKFREYLNSD
-1542 FTEIISKKDGNYSS
+1542 FTEIISKKDEEYKTK
-1556 NYTEGLKKS
+1556 YTEGLKKN
-1565 IMRQYDILKYISLR
+1565 IMRLYDVLKYISLR
-1579 RLTSNY
+1579 RLDFNVAQ
-1585 PKNTNNFTLFN
+1585 NVTLYALLN
-1596 ETEWRDLNDIVEN
+1596 ETEWIELNNLTEN
-1609 IVRPWFLGIVD
+1609 IIRPWFIGLVE
-1620 TLNKKFE
+1620 TLNTKFE
-1627 DYYDENRLVQI
+1627 DFYDETRLVQI
-1638 SVYISLLVVIILIYF
+1638 SVFISLLVVIILVYF
-1653 IMWRNYEESLKTLLK
+1653 IIWRNYEESLKSLLK
-1668 LSFDLI
+1668 ISFDLI

>member
-1 MENENKNKN
+1 MDNENKNKN
-10 SMREDREEVQSIKT
+10 SMREDREEVQTIKT
-24 KIYNYFYF
+24 KIYNYFYY

-41 RASSCIFIFIEMIQ
+41 RASSCIFIILEMIQ
-55 LLSYAFGDPNKEI
+55 LLSYAFADPNKDI
-68 WKISEDKMKLIS
+68 WKISEDKMDLLS
-80 SIVGAVRIAPLM
+80 SIVGAVRIGPLM
-92 RWVSFDIYIIIFFI
+92 RWVSYDIYIIVFFI
-106 IVVLMFF
+106 ILVLMFF

-123 FANPSSKIYQIG
+123 FANPTSKIYRIG

-153 VMELVLMPLKC
+153 AMELVLMPLKC
-164 KDGIVDTIKD
+164 KNGVVDTVKD
-174 GIECWKKMHYLYAVL
+174 GAECWKKMHYLYAVL
-189 GIAVNII
+189 GVAVNVI
-196 FVPIIFIMI
+196 FVPILFIMI

-232 KLIFIIQHLLIKN
+232 KLIFILQHLLIKN
-245 SYVSVV
+245 QYVSVV

-277 FVHIRNSAIF
+277 FVHVRNSAIF
-287 WTYFVLLISRLLF
+287 WTYFVLFVGKLLY
-300 NTRVNGAIYLLIFG
+300 NTKVDGAVYLLIFG
-314 YPVMMYFSYIYYK
+314 YPVIMYFSFIYYK

-352 LVKLIESFIDN
+352 MVKLIESYIDD
-363 GKGLRYGRELVNQK
+363 GRGLRYGREMVNQK
-377 NDILLKGLIYQ
+377 NDILLKGLINQ
-388 HEENCVDDDCPMK
+388 HEEQCIDEDCPLK
-401 KFLENSGNYNI
+401 KFLENSGNYNV

-417 LNYMNNYFT
+417 LNYMNGYFT

-440 SYIQFNYSK
+440 AYIQFNYSK
-449 KFNLNSVRTHLGKIQ
+449 KFNLNAVRTHLGKIQ

-474 IIFSMDQD
+474 IIFSMEQD

-490 SDGEGDAEQEIDAMA
+490 GDEGDAEQEIDAMA

-535 NLNTIKLYN
+535 NLNTIKLYS

-611 KKIMEEGP
+611 KKVMEEGP

-627 LENQDYVIFAN
+627 LENQDFVIFAN
-638 SNEKGLCNIV
+638 ANEKGVCNIV
-648 QCSNSIVYLL
+648 QCSNSMVYLL
-658 GFLKKEI
+658 GYLKKDI
-665 IGKPIEFLM
+665 IGKPIEFIM
-674 PSIFVEGH
+674 PSIFVDGH
-682 AKMLENHIKKMHSH
+682 AKMLEEHIKKMHSH

-712 FLLPKTKMGYL
+712 FLLPKSKMGYL
-723 TPLNAKFTIYDD
+723 APLNAKFTVYDD

-743 IKVKMEAKDTK
+743 IKVKLEAKDTK

-798 DNDREINLL
+798 DQNSEINLL
-807 EELKE
+807 EELKNYE
-812 YQGDPK
+812 GDPK

-829 PKNDSHRS
+829 PKNDSQRS
-837 REDNLEEL
+837 REDILEQL

-858 TEMNYDS
+858 IPMKYDN

-876 INSKKFQSEL
+876 IFQKKFQSEM
-886 NKVNNKNEKEKEN
+886 NKVNLNSKNDIIKYNEKKE
-899 DVKFNDKK
+899 VL
-907 EFMFDVKRLS
+907 FDVKRLGYI
-917 FVRTVLVEQ
+917 RTVLVEQ

-934 DDEIEKDAE
+934 DDELEKDQSE
-943 DSKLSKKKSEDIR
+943 DSISHKKKSGDNAKEDEIDNKG
-956 EDNINNNNESSDEEQ
+956 EDSDEEQ
-971 KKEETALTKEKIQEM
+971 KKEEMVITKEKILELQ
-986 QPKSSQEIKDF
+986 QKDSAGVRAF
-997 IFKSL
+997 IFNNL

-1012 KHRPNGEKYPVGRIQ
+1012 KHRPNGEKYPVGRPQ
-1027 EPNIKID
+1027 EQTIKID
-1034 IGKFIISIE
+1034 IGNFVKSIE
-1043 EKIKNSPELMRR
+1043 EKIRNSPELMKRLR
-1055 IKEGNKDDSGNKAL
+1055 EGNKDNAENKAL
-1069 SNAAGDLS
+1069 ANAAGDGG
-1077 DNPQKEK
+1077 DNPQKEEK

-1112 IKSVNIIIFLVICA
+1112 IKLVNAIIFLVVCA
-1126 FITLEFILSYLH
+1126 FITLEFVLSYLH

-1143 EYRYYMDNGY
+1143 DYRYYMDNGY
-1153 KLLHNMLYTK
+1153 KLLHNLLYTK
-1163 YFLTEAIAS
+1163 YFLTEAIS
-1172 YEISNYL
+1172 CNLIDNYL
-1179 GHNEKERDNYI
+1179 AYDRENYI
-1190 ENINKELSVYR
+1190 KRMNNELTVYR
-1201 SEFVNLYGSYSSA
+1201 SEYATLYNSYSSA
-1214 TVSFNK
+1214 TVTFND
-1220 DYQNSVNKSVNIK
+1220 DYKRVTNSNISVKSIATSTK
-1233 TISANGRISET
+1233 QETIT
-1244 EHPFSTAMNR
+1244 EHPFSTEMNK
-1254 IPTGV
+1254 IPTAV
-1259 FYVSTSTDPKA
+1259 FFISASTN
-1270 TYSMNERNSYELMAN
+1270 YSNTMNMEERYTYELMAN
-1285 LLNSYYSAW
+1285 LLSGYYSAW
-1294 SEVTNILVD
+1294 SQVTYILVD
-1303 NVKENC
+1303 NVKEHC
-1309 SKDSSSSY
+1309 SKTSSSSS
-1317 IHILIFAI
+1317 IHILIFI
-1325 SIVVSIGFLILF
+1325 LSIVVSVAFLIIF
-1337 WKVLIIFIEDRERPI
+1337 WRMLLIFIEDRERPI

-1369 AENFSNKLLNKFF
+1369 AEGFSNKLLNKVF

-1393 DYQANIKANDINIVK
+1393 DYQANIKANDINIIK
-1408 FKAKNEYKTSVNK
+1408 FKTKNDYRTSVNK
-1421 DKTHLLNYLKLVIF
+1421 DKTHLINYMKLVIF
-1435 FFVFLVYMS
+1435 FLVFLIYMS

-1449 YMLNII
+1449 FMLNIESMSRFI
-1455 SISYYVDVYK
+1455 EVYNI
-1465 TTQICQ
+1465 TQNCQ

-1477 VDVIKSYLSYP
+1477 VDVIKSYLFNS
-1488 GLNITSDGNN
+1488 NISITDGIDN
-1498 PKIFN
+1498 KITFVQ
-1503 ETYASISDKLEDMII
+1503 TYKSISDKLEQMII
-1518 ETSRTTSFLS
+1518 ETSRTSSFLS
-1528 GDYKVKFRQYLNSD
+1528 VDYQKKFREYLNSD
-1542 FTEIISKKDGNYSS
+1542 FTEIISKKDEEYKTK
-1556 NYTEGLKKS
+1556 YTEGLKKN
-1565 IMRQYDILKYISLR
+1565 IMRLYDVLKYISLR
-1579 RLTSNY
+1579 RLDFNVTQNV
-1585 PKNTNNFTLFN
+1585 TLYALLN
-1596 ETEWRDLNDIVEN
+1596 ETEWIELNNLTEN
-1609 IVRPWFLGIVD
+1609 IIRPWFIGLVE
-1620 TLNKKFE
+1620 TLNTKFE
-1627 DYYDENRLVQI
+1627 DFYDETRLVQI
-1638 SVYISLLVVIILIYF
+1638 SVFISLLVVIILVYF
-1653 IMWRNYEESLKTLLK
+1653 IIWRNYEESLKSLLK
-1668 LSFDLI
+1668 ISFDLI

>member
-1 MENENKNKN
+1 MDNENKNKN
-10 SMREDREEVQSIKT
+10 SMREDREEVQTIKT
-24 KIYNYFYF
+24 KIYNYFYY

-41 RASSCIFIFIEMIQ
+41 RASSCIFIILEMIQ
-55 LLSYAFGDPNKEI
+55 LLSYAFADPNKDI
-68 WKISEDKMKLIS
+68 WKISENKMDLLS
-80 SIVGAVRIAPLM
+80 SIVGAVRIGPLM
-92 RWVSFDIYIIIFFI
+92 RWVSYDIYIIIFFI
-106 IVVLMFF
+106 ILVLMFF

-123 FANPSSKIYQIG
+123 FANPTSKIYRIG

-153 VMELVLMPLKC
+153 AMELVLMPLKC
-164 KDGIVDTIKD
+164 KNGVVDTVKD
-174 GIECWKKMHYLYAVL
+174 GAECWKKMHYLYAVL
-189 GIAVNII
+189 GVAVNVI
-196 FVPIIFIMI
+196 FVPILFIMI

-232 KLIFIIQHLLIKN
+232 KLIFILQHLLIKN
-245 SYVSVV
+245 QYVSVV

-277 FVHIRNSAIF
+277 FVHVRNSAIF
-287 WTYFVLLISRLLF
+287 WTYFVLFVGKLLY
-300 NTRVNGAIYLLIFG
+300 NTKVDGAVYLLIFG
-314 YPVMMYFSYIYYK
+314 YPVIMYFSFIYYK

-338 NFNNIKDYMEKTRY
+338 NFNNIKDFMEKTRY
-352 LVKLIESFIDN
+352 MVKLIESYIDD
-363 GKGLRYGRELVNQK
+363 GRGLRYGREMVNQK
-377 NDILLKGLIYQ
+377 NDILLKGLINQ
-388 HEENCVDDDCPMK
+388 HEEQCIDEDCPLK
-401 KFLENSGNYNI
+401 KFLENSGNYNV

-417 LNYMNNYFT
+417 LNYMNGYFT

-440 SYIQFNYSK
+440 AYIQFNYSK
-449 KFNLNSVRTHLGKIQ
+449 KFNLNAVRTHLGKIQ
-464 RLTNSIIQDF
+464 RLTNPIIQDF
-474 IIFSMDQD
+474 IIFSMEQD

-490 SDGEGDAEQEIDAMA
+490 GDEGDAEQEIDAMA

-535 NLNTIKLYN
+535 NLNTIKLYS

-611 KKIMEEGP
+611 KKVMEEGP

-627 LENQDYVIFAN
+627 LENQDFVIFAN
-638 SNEKGLCNIV
+638 ANEKGVCNIV
-648 QCSNSIVYLL
+648 QCSNSMVYLL
-658 GFLKKEI
+658 GYLKKDI
-665 IGKPIEFLM
+665 IGKPIEFIM

-682 AKMLENHIKKMHSH
+682 AKMLEEHIKKMHSH

-712 FLLPKTKMGYL
+712 FLLPKSKMGYL
-723 TPLNAKFTIYDD
+723 APLNAKFTVYDD

-743 IKVKMEAKDTK
+743 IKVKLEAKDTK

-798 DNDREINLL
+798 DQNSEINLL
-807 EELKE
+807 EDLKNYE
-812 YQGDPK
+812 EDPK

-829 PKNDSHRS
+829 PKNDSQRS
-837 REDNLEEL
+837 REDILEQL

-858 TEMNYDS
+858 IPMKYDN

-876 INSKKFQSEL
+876 IFQKKFQSEM
-886 NKVNNKNEKEKEN
+886 NKVNLNSKNDIIKYNEKKE
-899 DVKFNDKK
+899 VL
-907 EFMFDVKRLS
+907 FDVKRLGYI
-917 FVRTVLVEQ
+917 RTVLVEQ

-934 DDEIEKDAE
+934 DDELEKDQSE
-943 DSKLSKKKSEDIR
+943 DSISHKKKSGDNNKEDEIDNKG
-956 EDNINNNNESSDEEQ
+956 EDSDEDQ
-971 KKEETALTKEKIQEM
+971 KKEEMVITKEKILELQ
-986 QPKSSQEIKDF
+986 QKDSAGVKAF
-997 IFKSL
+997 IFNNL

-1012 KHRPNGEKYPVGRIQ
+1012 KHRPNGEKYPVGRPQ
-1027 EPNIKID
+1027 EQTIKID
-1034 IGKFIISIE
+1034 IGNFVKSIE
-1043 EKIKNSPELMRR
+1043 EKIRNSPELMKRLR
-1055 IKEGNKDDSGNKAL
+1055 EGNKDNAENKAL
-1069 SNAAGDLS
+1069 ANAAGDGG

-1112 IKSVNIIIFLVICA
+1112 IKSVNAIIFLVVCA
-1126 FITLEFILSYLH
+1126 FITLEFVLSYLH

-1143 EYRYYMDNGY
+1143 DYRYYMDNGY
-1153 KLLHNMLYTK
+1153 KLLHNLLYTK
-1163 YFLTEAIAS
+1163 YFLTEAISCNSIDHYLS
-1172 YEISNYL
+1172 YNREEYIKRMN
-1179 GHNEKERDNYI
+1179 NE
-1190 ENINKELSVYR
+1190 LTVYR
-1201 SEFVNLYGSYSSA
+1201 SEYASLYNSYSSA
-1214 TVSFNK
+1214 TVTFND
-1220 DYQNSVNKSVNIK
+1220 DYKRVTNTDIMVKS
-1233 TISANGRISET
+1233 ISTSTKQET
-1244 EHPFSTAMNR
+1244 TTPHPFSTEMNK
-1254 IPTGV
+1254 IPTAV
-1259 FYVSTSTDPKA
+1259 FFISASTN
-1270 TYSMNERNSYELMAN
+1270 YSNTMNMEERYTYELMAN
-1285 LLNSYYSAW
+1285 LLSGYYSAW
-1294 SEVTNILVD
+1294 SQVTYILVD
-1303 NVKENC
+1303 NVKEHC
-1309 SKDSSSSY
+1309 SKTSSSSS
-1317 IHILIFAI
+1317 IHILIFI
-1325 SIVVSIGFLILF
+1325 LSIVVSVAFLIIF
-1337 WKVLIIFIEDRERPI
+1337 WRMLLTFIEDRERPI

-1369 AENFSNKLLNKFF
+1369 AEGFSNKLLNKVF

-1393 DYQANIKANDINIVK
+1393 DYQANIKANDINIIK
-1408 FKAKNEYKTSVNK
+1408 FKTKNDYRTSVNK
-1421 DKTHLLNYLKLVIF
+1421 DKTHLINYMKLVIF
-1435 FFVFLVYMS
+1435 FLVFLIYMS

-1449 YMLNII
+1449 FMLNIESMSRYI
-1455 SISYYVDVYK
+1455 EVYNI
-1465 TTQICQ
+1465 TQNCQ

-1477 VDVIKSYLSYP
+1477 VDVIKSYLFNSSIV
-1488 GLNITSDGNN
+1488 ITDGVDN
-1498 PKIFN
+1498 KITFI
-1503 ETYASISDKLEDMII
+1503 ETYKSISDKLEQMII
-1518 ETSRTTSFLS
+1518 ETSRTSSFLS
-1528 GDYKVKFRQYLNSD
+1528 GDYQKKFREYLNSD
-1542 FTEIISKKDGNYSS
+1542 FTEIITKKDEEYKTK
-1556 NYTEGLKKS
+1556 YTEGLKKN
-1565 IMRQYDILKYISLR
+1565 IMRLYDVLKYISLR
-1579 RLTSNY
+1579 RLDFNVTQDVAVY
-1585 PKNTNNFTLFN
+1585 TLLN
-1596 ETEWRDLNDIVEN
+1596 ETEWIELNNLTEN
-1609 IVRPWFLGIVD
+1609 IIRPWFIGLVE
-1620 TLNKKFE
+1620 TLNTKFE
-1627 DYYDENRLVQI
+1627 DFYDETRLVQI
-1638 SVYISLLVVIILIYF
+1638 SVFISLLVVIILVYF
-1653 IMWRNYEESLKTLLK
+1653 IIWRNYEESLKSLLK
-1668 LSFDLI
+1668 ISFDLI

>member
-1 MENENKNKN
+1 MDNENKNKN
-10 SMREDREEVQSIKT
+10 SMREDREEVQTIKT
-24 KIYNYFYF
+24 KIYNYFYY

-41 RASSCIFIFIEMIQ
+41 RASSCIFIILEMIQ
-55 LLSYAFGDPNKEI
+55 LLSYAFADPNKDI
-68 WKISEDKMKLIS
+68 WKISEDKMDLLS
-80 SIVGAVRIAPLM
+80 SIVGAVRIGPLM
-92 RWVSFDIYIIIFFI
+92 RWVSYDIYIIVFFI
-106 IVVLMFF
+106 ILVLMFF

-123 FANPSSKIYQIG
+123 FANPSSKIYRIG

-153 VMELVLMPLKC
+153 AMELVLMPLKC
-164 KDGIVDTIKD
+164 KNGVVDTVKD
-174 GIECWKKMHYLYAVL
+174 GAECWKKMHYLYAVL
-189 GIAVNII
+189 GVAVNVI
-196 FVPIIFIMI
+196 FVPILFIMI

-232 KLIFIIQHLLIKN
+232 KLIFILQHLLIKN
-245 SYVSVV
+245 QYVSVV

-277 FVHIRNSAIF
+277 FVHVRNSAIF
-287 WTYFVLLISRLLF
+287 WTYFVLFVGKLLY
-300 NTRVNGAIYLLIFG
+300 NTKVDGAVYLLIFG
-314 YPVMMYFSYIYYK
+314 YPVIMYFSFIYYK

-352 LVKLIESFIDN
+352 MVKLIESYIDD
-363 GKGLRYGRELVNQK
+363 GRGLRYGREMVNQK
-377 NDILLKGLIYQ
+377 NDILLKGLINQ
-388 HEENCVDDDCPMK
+388 HEEQCIDEDCPLK
-401 KFLENSGNYNI
+401 KFLENSGNYNV

-417 LNYMNNYFT
+417 LNYMNGYFT

-440 SYIQFNYSK
+440 AYIQFNYSK
-449 KFNLNSVRTHLGKIQ
+449 KFNLNAVRTHLGKIQ

-474 IIFSMDQD
+474 IIFSMEQD

-490 SDGEGDAEQEIDAMA
+490 GDEGDAEQEIDAMA

-535 NLNTIKLYN
+535 NLNTIKLYS

-611 KKIMEEGP
+611 KKVMEEGP

-627 LENQDYVIFAN
+627 LENQDFVIFAN
-638 SNEKGLCNIV
+638 ANEKGVCNIV
-648 QCSNSIVYLL
+648 QCSNSMVYLL
-658 GFLKKEI
+658 GYLKKDI
-665 IGKPIEFLM
+665 IGKPIEFIM

-682 AKMLENHIKKMHSH
+682 AKMLEEHIKKMHSH

-712 FLLPKTKMGYL
+712 FLLPKSKMGYL
-723 TPLNAKFTIYDD
+723 APLNAKFTVYDD

-743 IKVKMEAKDTK
+743 IKVKLEAKDTK

-798 DNDREINLL
+798 DQNSEINLL
-807 EELKE
+807 EELKNYE
-812 YQGDPK
+812 GDPK

-829 PKNDSHRS
+829 PKNDSQRS
-837 REDNLEEL
+837 REDILEQL

-858 TEMNYDS
+858 IPMKYDN

-876 INSKKFQSEL
+876 VFQKKFQSEM
-886 NKVNNKNEKEKEN
+886 NKVNLNSKNDIIKYNEKKE
-899 DVKFNDKK
+899 VL
-907 EFMFDVKRLS
+907 FDVKRLGYI
-917 FVRTVLVEQ
+917 RTVLVEQ

-934 DDEIEKDAE
+934 DDELEKDQSE
-943 DSKLSKKKSEDIR
+943 DSISHKKKSGDNAKEDEIDNKG
-956 EDNINNNNESSDEEQ
+956 EDSDEEQ
-971 KKEETALTKEKIQEM
+971 KKEEMVITKEKILELQ
-986 QPKSSQEIKDF
+986 QKDSAGVRAF
-997 IFKSL
+997 IFNNL

-1012 KHRPNGEKYPVGRIQ
+1012 KHRPNGEKYPVGRPQ
-1027 EPNIKID
+1027 EQTIKID
-1034 IGKFIISIE
+1034 IGNFVKSIE
-1043 EKIKNSPELMRR
+1043 EKIRNSPELMKRLR
-1055 IKEGNKDDSGNKAL
+1055 EGNKDNAENKAL
-1069 SNAAGDLS
+1069 ANAAGDGG
-1077 DNPQKEK
+1077 DNPQKEEK

-1112 IKSVNIIIFLVICA
+1112 IKSVNAIIFLVVCA
-1126 FITLEFILSYLH
+1126 FITLEFVLSYLH

-1143 EYRYYMDNGY
+1143 DYRYYMDNGY
-1153 KLLHNMLYTK
+1153 KLLHNLLYTK
-1163 YFLTEAIAS
+1163 YFLTEAIS
-1172 YEISNYL
+1172 CNLIDNYL
-1179 GHNEKERDNYI
+1179 AYDRENYI
-1190 ENINKELSVYR
+1190 KRMNNELTVYR
-1201 SEFVNLYGSYSSA
+1201 SEYATLYNSYSSA
-1214 TVSFNK
+1214 TVTFND
-1220 DYQNSVNKSVNIK
+1220 DYKRVTNSNISVKSIATSTK
-1233 TISANGRISET
+1233 QETIT
-1244 EHPFSTAMNR
+1244 EHPFSTEMNK
-1254 IPTGV
+1254 IPTAV
-1259 FYVSTSTDPKA
+1259 FFISASTN
-1270 TYSMNERNSYELMAN
+1270 YSNTMNMEERYTYELMAN
-1285 LLNSYYSAW
+1285 LLSGYYSAW
-1294 SEVTNILVD
+1294 SQVTYILVD
-1303 NVKENC
+1303 NVKEHC
-1309 SKDSSSSY
+1309 SKTSSSSS
-1317 IHILIFAI
+1317 IHILIFI
-1325 SIVVSIGFLILF
+1325 LSIVVSVAFLIIF
-1337 WKVLIIFIEDRERPI
+1337 WRMLLIFIEDRERPI

-1369 AENFSNKLLNKFF
+1369 AEGFSNKLLNKVF

-1393 DYQANIKANDINIVK
+1393 DYQANIKANDINIIK
-1408 FKAKNEYKTSVNK
+1408 FKTKNDYRTSVNK
-1421 DKTHLLNYLKLVIF
+1421 DKTHLINYMKLVIF
-1435 FFVFLVYMS
+1435 FLVFLIYMS

-1449 YMLNII
+1449 FMLNIESMSRFI
-1455 SISYYVDVYK
+1455 EVYNI
-1465 TTQICQ
+1465 TQNCQ

-1477 VDVIKSYLSYP
+1477 VDVIKSYLFNS
-1488 GLNITSDGNN
+1488 NISITDGIDN
-1498 PKIFN
+1498 KITFVQ
-1503 ETYASISDKLEDMII
+1503 TYKSISDKLEQMII
-1518 ETSRTTSFLS
+1518 ETSRTSSFLS
-1528 GDYKVKFRQYLNSD
+1528 VDYQKKFREYLNSD
-1542 FTEIISKKDGNYSS
+1542 FTEIISKKDEEYKTK
-1556 NYTEGLKKS
+1556 YTEGLKKN
-1565 IMRQYDILKYISLR
+1565 IMRLYDVLKYISLR
-1579 RLTSNY
+1579 RLDFNVTQNV
-1585 PKNTNNFTLFN
+1585 TLYALLN
-1596 ETEWRDLNDIVEN
+1596 ETEWIELNNLTEN
-1609 IVRPWFLGIVD
+1609 IIRPWFIGLVE
-1620 TLNKKFE
+1620 TLNTKFE
-1627 DYYDENRLVQI
+1627 DFYDETRLVQI
-1638 SVYISLLVVIILIYF
+1638 SVFISLLVVIILVYF
-1653 IMWRNYEESLKTLLK
+1653 IIWRNYEESLKSLLK
-1668 LSFDLI
+1668 ISFDLI

>member
-1 MENENKNKN
+1 MDNENKNKN
-10 SMREDREEVQSIKT
+10 SMREDREEVQTIKT
-24 KIYNYFYF
+24 KIYNYFYY

-41 RASSCIFIFIEMIQ
+41 RASSCIFIILEMIQ
-55 LLSYAFGDPNKEI
+55 LLSYAFADPNKDI
-68 WKISEDKMKLIS
+68 WKISEDKMDLLS
-80 SIVGAVRIAPLM
+80 SIVGAVRIGPLM
-92 RWVSFDIYIIIFFI
+92 RWVSYDIYIIVFFI
-106 IVVLMFF
+106 ILVLMFF

-123 FANPSSKIYQIG
+123 FANPTSKIYRIG

-153 VMELVLMPLKC
+153 AMELVLMPLKC
-164 KDGIVDTIKD
+164 KNGVVDTVKD
-174 GIECWKKMHYLYAVL
+174 GAECWKKMHYLYAVL
-189 GIAVNII
+189 GVAVNVI
-196 FVPIIFIMI
+196 FVPILFIMI

-232 KLIFIIQHLLIKN
+232 KLIFILQHLLIKN
-245 SYVSVV
+245 QYVSVV

-277 FVHIRNSAIF
+277 FVHVRNSAIF
-287 WTYFVLLISRLLF
+287 WTYFVLFVGKLLY
-300 NTRVNGAIYLLIFG
+300 NTKVDGAVYLLIFG
-314 YPVMMYFSYIYYK
+314 YPVIMYFSFIYYK

-352 LVKLIESFIDN
+352 MVKLIESYIDD
-363 GKGLRYGRELVNQK
+363 GRGLRYGREMVNQK
-377 NDILLKGLIYQ
+377 NDILLKGLINQ
-388 HEENCVDDDCPMK
+388 HEEQCIDEDCPLK
-401 KFLENSGNYNI
+401 KFLENSGNYNV

-417 LNYMNNYFT
+417 LNYMNGYFT

-440 SYIQFNYSK
+440 AYIQFNYSK
-449 KFNLNSVRTHLGKIQ
+449 KFNLNAVRTHLGKIQ

-474 IIFSMDQD
+474 IIFSMEQD

-490 SDGEGDAEQEIDAMA
+490 GDEGDAEQEIDAMA

-535 NLNTIKLYN
+535 NLNTIKLYS

-611 KKIMEEGP
+611 KKVMEEGP

-627 LENQDYVIFAN
+627 LENQDFVIFAN
-638 SNEKGLCNIV
+638 ANEKGVCNIV
-648 QCSNSIVYLL
+648 QCSNSMVYLL
-658 GFLKKEI
+658 GYLKKDI
-665 IGKPIEFLM
+665 IGKPIEFIM

-682 AKMLENHIKKMHSH
+682 AKMLEEHIKKMHSH

-712 FLLPKTKMGYL
+712 FLLPKSKMGYL
-723 TPLNAKFTIYDD
+723 APLNAKFTVYDD

-743 IKVKMEAKDTK
+743 IKVKLEAKDTK

-798 DNDREINLL
+798 DQNSEINLL
-807 EELKE
+807 EELKNYE
-812 YQGDPK
+812 GDPK

-829 PKNDSHRS
+829 PKNDSQRS
-837 REDNLEEL
+837 REDILEQL

-858 TEMNYDS
+858 IPMKYDN

-876 INSKKFQSEL
+876 IFQKKFQSEM
-886 NKVNNKNEKEKEN
+886 NKVNLNSKNDIIKYNEKKE
-899 DVKFNDKK
+899 VL
-907 EFMFDVKRLS
+907 FDVKRLGYI
-917 FVRTVLVEQ
+917 RTVLVEQ

-934 DDEIEKDAE
+934 DDELEKDQSE
-943 DSKLSKKKSEDIR
+943 DSISHKKKSGDNAKEDEIDNKG
-956 EDNINNNNESSDEEQ
+956 EDSDEEQ
-971 KKEETALTKEKIQEM
+971 KKEEMVITKEKILELQ
-986 QPKSSQEIKDF
+986 QKDSAGVRAF
-997 IFKSL
+997 IFNNL

-1012 KHRPNGEKYPVGRIQ
+1012 KHRPNGEKYPVGRPQ
-1027 EPNIKID
+1027 EQTIKID
-1034 IGKFIISIE
+1034 IGNFVKSIE
-1043 EKIKNSPELMRR
+1043 EKIRNSPELMKRLR
-1055 IKEGNKDDSGNKAL
+1055 EGNKDNAENKAL
-1069 SNAAGDLS
+1069 ANAAGDGG
-1077 DNPQKEK
+1077 DNPQKEEK

-1112 IKSVNIIIFLVICA
+1112 IKSVNAIIFLVVCA
-1126 FITLEFILSYLH
+1126 FITLEFVLSYLH

-1143 EYRYYMDNGY
+1143 DYRYYMDNGY
-1153 KLLHNMLYTK
+1153 KLLHNLLYTK
-1163 YFLTEAIAS
+1163 YFLTEAIS
-1172 YEISNYL
+1172 CNLIDNYL
-1179 GHNEKERDNYI
+1179 AYDRENYI
-1190 ENINKELSVYR
+1190 KRMNNELTVYR
-1201 SEFVNLYGSYSSA
+1201 SEYATLYNSYSSA
-1214 TVSFNK
+1214 TVTFND
-1220 DYQNSVNKSVNIK
+1220 DYKRVTNSNINVKSIATSTK
-1233 TISANGRISET
+1233 QETIT
-1244 EHPFSTAMNR
+1244 EHPFSTEMNK
-1254 IPTGV
+1254 IPTAV
-1259 FYVSTSTDPKA
+1259 FFISASTN
-1270 TYSMNERNSYELMAN
+1270 YSNTMNMEERYTYELMAN
-1285 LLNSYYSAW
+1285 LLSGYYSAW
-1294 SEVTNILVD
+1294 SQVTYILVD
-1303 NVKENC
+1303 NVKEHC
-1309 SKDSSSSY
+1309 SKTSSSSS
-1317 IHILIFAI
+1317 IHILIFI
-1325 SIVVSIGFLILF
+1325 LSIVVSVAFLIIF
-1337 WKVLIIFIEDRERPI
+1337 WRMLRIFIEDRERPI

-1369 AENFSNKLLNKFF
+1369 AEGFSNKLLNKVF

-1393 DYQANIKANDINIVK
+1393 DYQANIKANDINIIK
-1408 FKAKNEYKTSVNK
+1408 FKTKNDYRTSVNK
-1421 DKTHLLNYLKLVIF
+1421 DKTHLINYMKLVIF
-1435 FFVFLVYMS
+1435 FLVFLIYMS

-1449 YMLNII
+1449 FMLNIESMSRFI
-1455 SISYYVDVYK
+1455 EVYNI
-1465 TTQICQ
+1465 TQNCQ

-1477 VDVIKSYLSYP
+1477 VDVIKSYLFNS
-1488 GLNITSDGNN
+1488 NISITDGIDN
-1498 PKIFN
+1498 KITFVQ
-1503 ETYASISDKLEDMII
+1503 TYKSISDKLEQMII
-1518 ETSRTTSFLS
+1518 ETSRTSSFLS
-1528 GDYKVKFRQYLNSD
+1528 GDYQKKFREYLNSD
-1542 FTEIISKKDGNYSS
+1542 FTEIISKKDEEYKTK
-1556 NYTEGLKKS
+1556 YTEGLKKN
-1565 IMRQYDILKYISLR
+1565 IMRLYDVLKYISLR
-1579 RLTSNY
+1579 RLDFNVTQNV
-1585 PKNTNNFTLFN
+1585 TLYALLN
-1596 ETEWRDLNDIVEN
+1596 ETEWIELNNLTEN
-1609 IVRPWFLGIVD
+1609 IIRPWFIGLVE
-1620 TLNKKFE
+1620 TLNTKFE
-1627 DYYDENRLVQI
+1627 DFYDETRLVQI
-1638 SVYISLLVVIILIYF
+1638 SVFISLLVVIILVYF
-1653 IMWRNYEESLKTLLK
+1653 IIWRNYEESLKSLLK
-1668 LSFDLI
+1668 ISFDLI

>member
-1 MENENKNKN
+1 MDNENKNKN
-10 SMREDREEVQSIKT
+10 SMREDREEVQTIKT
-24 KIYNYFYF
+24 KIYNYFYY

-41 RASSCIFIFIEMIQ
+41 RASSCIFIILEMIQ
-55 LLSYAFGDPNKEI
+55 LLSYAFADPNKDI
-68 WKISEDKMKLIS
+68 WKISEDKMDLLS
-80 SIVGAVRIAPLM
+80 SIVGAVRIGPLM
-92 RWVSFDIYIIIFFI
+92 RWVSYDIYIIVFFI
-106 IVVLMFF
+106 ILVLMFF

-123 FANPSSKIYQIG
+123 FANPTSKIYRIG

-153 VMELVLMPLKC
+153 AMELVLMPLKC
-164 KDGIVDTIKD
+164 KNGVVDTVKN
-174 GIECWKKMHYLYAVL
+174 GAECWKKMHYLYAVL
-189 GIAVNII
+189 GVAVNVI
-196 FVPIIFIMI
+196 FVPILFIMI

-232 KLIFIIQHLLIKN
+232 KLIFILQHLLIKN
-245 SYVSVV
+245 QYVSVV

-277 FVHIRNSAIF
+277 FVHVRNSAIF
-287 WTYFVLLISRLLF
+287 WTYFVLFVGKLLY
-300 NTRVNGAIYLLIFG
+300 NTKVNGAVYLLIFG
-314 YPVMMYFSYIYYK
+314 YPVIMYFSFIYYK

-338 NFNNIKDYMEKTRY
+338 NFNNIKDFMEKTRY
-352 LVKLIESFIDN
+352 MVKLIESYIDD
-363 GKGLRYGRELVNQK
+363 GRGLRYGREMVNQK
-377 NDILLKGLIYQ
+377 NDILLKGLINQ
-388 HEENCVDDDCPMK
+388 HEEQCIDEDCPLK
-401 KFLENSGNYNI
+401 KFLENSGNYNV

-417 LNYMNNYFT
+417 LNYMNGYFT

-440 SYIQFNYSK
+440 AYIQFNYSK
-449 KFNLNSVRTHLGKIQ
+449 KFNLNAVRTHLGKIQ

-474 IIFSMDQD
+474 IIFSMEQD

-490 SDGEGDAEQEIDAMA
+490 GDEGDAEQEIDAMA

-535 NLNTIKLYN
+535 NLNTIKLYS

-611 KKIMEEGP
+611 KKVMEEGP

-627 LENQDYVIFAN
+627 LENQDFVIFAN
-638 SNEKGLCNIV
+638 ANEKGVCNIV
-648 QCSNSIVYLL
+648 QCSNSMVYLL
-658 GFLKKEI
+658 GYLKKDI
-665 IGKPIEFLM
+665 IGKPIEFIM

-682 AKMLENHIKKMHSH
+682 AKMLEEHIKKMHSH

-712 FLLPKTKMGYL
+712 FLLPKSKMGYL
-723 TPLNAKFTIYDD
+723 APLNAKFTVYDD

-743 IKVKMEAKDTK
+743 IKVKLEAKDTK

-798 DNDREINLL
+798 DQNSEINLL
-807 EELKE
+807 EELKNYE
-812 YQGDPK
+812 GDPK

-829 PKNDSHRS
+829 PKNDSQRS
-837 REDNLEEL
+837 REDILEQL

-858 TEMNYDS
+858 IPMKYDN

-876 INSKKFQSEL
+876 VFQKKFQSEM
-886 NKVNNKNEKEKEN
+886 NKVNLNSKNDIIKYNEKKE
-899 DVKFNDKK
+899 VL
-907 EFMFDVKRLS
+907 FDVKRLGYI
-917 FVRTVLVEQ
+917 RTVLVEQ

-934 DDEIEKDAE
+934 DDELEKDQSE
-943 DSKLSKKKSEDIR
+943 DSISHKKKSGDNNKEDEIDNKG
-956 EDNINNNNESSDEEQ
+956 EDSDEDQ
-971 KKEETALTKEKIQEM
+971 KKEEMVITKEKILELQ
-986 QPKSSQEIKDF
+986 QKDSAGVKAF
-997 IFKSL
+997 IFNNL

-1012 KHRPNGEKYPVGRIQ
+1012 KHRPNGEKYPVGRPQ
-1027 EPNIKID
+1027 EQTIKID
-1034 IGKFIISIE
+1034 IGNFVKSIE
-1043 EKIKNSPELMRR
+1043 EKIRNSPELMKRLR
-1055 IKEGNKDDSGNKAL
+1055 EGNKDNAENKAL
-1069 SNAAGDLS
+1069 ANAAGDGG

-1112 IKSVNIIIFLVICA
+1112 IKSVNAIIFLVVCA
-1126 FITLEFILSYLH
+1126 FITLEFVLSYLH

-1143 EYRYYMDNGY
+1143 DYRYYMDNGY
-1153 KLLHNMLYTK
+1153 KLLHNLLYTK
-1163 YFLTEAIAS
+1163 YFLTEAISCNSIDHYLS
-1172 YEISNYL
+1172 YNREDYIKRMN
-1179 GHNEKERDNYI
+1179 NE
-1190 ENINKELSVYR
+1190 LTVYR
-1201 SEFVNLYGSYSSA
+1201 SEYATLYNSYSSA
-1214 TVSFNK
+1214 TVTFND
-1220 DYQNSVNKSVNIK
+1220 DYKRVTNTDIMVKS
-1233 TISANGRISET
+1233 ISTSTKQET
-1244 EHPFSTAMNR
+1244 TTPHPFSTEMNK
-1254 IPTGV
+1254 IPTAV
-1259 FYVSTSTDPKA
+1259 FFISASTN
-1270 TYSMNERNSYELMAN
+1270 YSNTMNMEERYTYELMAN
-1285 LLNSYYSAW
+1285 LLSGYYSAW
-1294 SEVTNILVD
+1294 SQVTYILVD
-1303 NVKENC
+1303 NVKEHC
-1309 SKDSSSSY
+1309 SKTSSSSS
-1317 IHILIFAI
+1317 IHILIFI
-1325 SIVVSIGFLILF
+1325 LSIVVSVAFLIIF
-1337 WKVLIIFIEDRERPI
+1337 WRMLLTFIEDRERPI

-1369 AENFSNKLLNKFF
+1369 AEGFSNKLLNKVF

-1393 DYQANIKANDINIVK
+1393 DYQANIKANDINIIK
-1408 FKAKNEYKTSVNK
+1408 FKTKNDYRTSVNK
-1421 DKTHLLNYLKLVIF
+1421 DKTHLINYMKLVIF
-1435 FFVFLVYMS
+1435 FLVFLIYMS

-1449 YMLNII
+1449 FMLNIESMSRYI
-1455 SISYYVDVYK
+1455 EVYNI
-1465 TTQICQ
+1465 TQNCQ

-1477 VDVIKSYLSYP
+1477 VDVIKSYLFNSSIV
-1488 GLNITSDGNN
+1488 ITDGVDN
-1498 PKIFN
+1498 KITFI
-1503 ETYASISDKLEDMII
+1503 ETYKSISDKLEQMII
-1518 ETSRTTSFLS
+1518 ETSRTSSFLS
-1528 GDYKVKFRQYLNSD
+1528 GDYQKKFREYLNSD
-1542 FTEIISKKDGNYSS
+1542 FTEIITKKDEEYKTK
-1556 NYTEGLKKS
+1556 YTEGLKKN
-1565 IMRQYDILKYISLR
+1565 IMRLYDVLKYISLR
-1579 RLTSNY
+1579 RLDFNVTQDVAVY
-1585 PKNTNNFTLFN
+1585 TLLN
-1596 ETEWRDLNDIVEN
+1596 ETEWIELNNLTEN
-1609 IVRPWFLGIVD
+1609 IIRPWFIGLVE
-1620 TLNKKFE
+1620 TLNTKFE
-1627 DYYDENRLVQI
+1627 DFYDETRLVQI
-1638 SVYISLLVVIILIYF
+1638 SVFISLLVVIILVYF
-1653 IMWRNYEESLKTLLK
+1653 IIWRNYEESLKSLLK
-1668 LSFDLI
+1668 ISFDLI

>member
-1 MENENKNKN
+1 MDNENKNKN
-10 SMREDREEVQSIKT
+10 SMREDREEVQTIKT
-24 KIYNYFYF
+24 KIYNYFYY

-41 RASSCIFIFIEMIQ
+41 RASSCIFIILEMIQ
-55 LLSYAFGDPNKEI
+55 LLSYAFADPNKDI
-68 WKISEDKMKLIS
+68 WKISEDKMDLLS
-80 SIVGAVRIAPLM
+80 SIVGAVRIGPLM
-92 RWVSFDIYIIIFFI
+92 RWVSYDIYIIVFFI
-106 IVVLMFF
+106 ILVLMFF

-123 FANPSSKIYQIG
+123 FANPSSKIYRIG

-153 VMELVLMPLKC
+153 AMELVLMPLKC
-164 KDGIVDTIKD
+164 KNGVVDTVKD
-174 GIECWKKMHYLYAVL
+174 GAECWKKMHYLYAVL
-189 GIAVNII
+189 GVAVNVI
-196 FVPIIFIMI
+196 FVPILFIMI

-232 KLIFIIQHLLIKN
+232 KLIFILQHLLIKN
-245 SYVSVV
+245 QYVSVV

-277 FVHIRNSAIF
+277 FVHVRNSAIF
-287 WTYFVLLISRLLF
+287 WTYFVLFVGKLLY
-300 NTRVNGAIYLLIFG
+300 NTKVDGAVYLLIFG
-314 YPVMMYFSYIYYK
+314 YPVIMYFSFIYYK

-352 LVKLIESFIDN
+352 MVKLIESYIDD
-363 GKGLRYGRELVNQK
+363 GRGLRYGREMVNQK
-377 NDILLKGLIYQ
+377 NDILLKGLINQ
-388 HEENCVDDDCPMK
+388 HEEQCIDEDCPLK
-401 KFLENSGNYNI
+401 KFLENSGNYNV

-417 LNYMNNYFT
+417 LNYMNGYFT

-440 SYIQFNYSK
+440 AYIQFNYSK
-449 KFNLNSVRTHLGKIQ
+449 KFNLNAVRTHLGKIQ

-474 IIFSMDQD
+474 IIFSMEQD

-490 SDGEGDAEQEIDAMA
+490 GDEGDAEQEIDAMA

-535 NLNTIKLYN
+535 NLNTIKLYS

-611 KKIMEEGP
+611 KKVMEEGP

-627 LENQDYVIFAN
+627 LENQDFVIFAN
-638 SNEKGLCNIV
+638 ANEKGVCNIV
-648 QCSNSIVYLL
+648 QCSNSMVYLL
-658 GFLKKEI
+658 GYLKKDI
-665 IGKPIEFLM
+665 IGKPIEFIM

-682 AKMLENHIKKMHSH
+682 AKMLEEHIKKMHSH

-712 FLLPKTKMGYL
+712 FLLPKSKMGYL
-723 TPLNAKFTIYDD
+723 APLNAKFTVYDD

-743 IKVKMEAKDTK
+743 IKVKLEAKDTK

-798 DNDREINLL
+798 DQNSEINLL
-807 EELKE
+807 EELKNYE
-812 YQGDPK
+812 GDPK

-829 PKNDSHRS
+829 PKNDSQRS
-837 REDNLEEL
+837 REDILEQL

-858 TEMNYDS
+858 IPMKYDN

-876 INSKKFQSEL
+876 IFQKKFQSEM
-886 NKVNNKNEKEKEN
+886 NKVNLNSKNDIIKYNEKKE
-899 DVKFNDKK
+899 VL
-907 EFMFDVKRLS
+907 FDVKRLGYI
-917 FVRTVLVEQ
+917 RTVLVEQ

-934 DDEIEKDAE
+934 DDELEKDQSE
-943 DSKLSKKKSEDIR
+943 DSISHKKKSGDNAKEDEIDNKG
-956 EDNINNNNESSDEEQ
+956 EDSDEEQ
-971 KKEETALTKEKIQEM
+971 KKEEMVITKEKILELQ
-986 QPKSSQEIKDF
+986 QKDSAGVRAF
-997 IFKSL
+997 IFNNL

-1012 KHRPNGEKYPVGRIQ
+1012 KHRPNGEKYPVGRPQ
-1027 EPNIKID
+1027 EQTIKID
-1034 IGKFIISIE
+1034 IGNFVKSIE
-1043 EKIKNSPELMRR
+1043 EKIRNSPELMKRLR
-1055 IKEGNKDDSGNKAL
+1055 EGNKDNAENKAL
-1069 SNAAGDLS
+1069 ANAAGDGG
-1077 DNPQKEK
+1077 DNPQKEEK

-1112 IKSVNIIIFLVICA
+1112 IKSVNAIIFLVVCA
-1126 FITLEFILSYLH
+1126 FITLEFVLSYLH

-1143 EYRYYMDNGY
+1143 DYRYYMDNGY
-1153 KLLHNMLYTK
+1153 KLLHNLLYTK
-1163 YFLTEAIAS
+1163 YFLTEAIS
-1172 YEISNYL
+1172 CNLIDNYL
-1179 GHNEKERDNYI
+1179 AYDRENYI
-1190 ENINKELSVYR
+1190 KRMNNELTVYR
-1201 SEFVNLYGSYSSA
+1201 SEYATLYNSYSSA
-1214 TVSFNK
+1214 TVTFND
-1220 DYQNSVNKSVNIK
+1220 DYKRVTNSNINVKSIATSTK
-1233 TISANGRISET
+1233 QETIT
-1244 EHPFSTAMNR
+1244 EHPFSTEMNK
-1254 IPTGV
+1254 IPTAV
-1259 FYVSTSTDPKA
+1259 FFISASTN
-1270 TYSMNERNSYELMAN
+1270 YSNTMNMEERYTYELMAN
-1285 LLNSYYSAW
+1285 LLSGYYSAW
-1294 SEVTNILVD
+1294 SQVTYILVD
-1303 NVKENC
+1303 NVKEHC
-1309 SKDSSSSY
+1309 SKTSSSSS
-1317 IHILIFAI
+1317 IHILIFI
-1325 SIVVSIGFLILF
+1325 LSIVVSVAFLIIF
-1337 WKVLIIFIEDRERPI
+1337 WRMLLIFIEDRERPI

-1369 AENFSNKLLNKFF
+1369 AEGFSNKLLNKVF

-1393 DYQANIKANDINIVK
+1393 DYQANIKANDINIIK
-1408 FKAKNEYKTSVNK
+1408 FKTKNDYRTSVNK
-1421 DKTHLLNYLKLVIF
+1421 DKTHLINYMKLVIF
-1435 FFVFLVYMS
+1435 FLVFLIYMS

-1449 YMLNII
+1449 FMLNIESMSRFI
-1455 SISYYVDVYK
+1455 EVYNI
-1465 TTQICQ
+1465 TQNCQ

-1477 VDVIKSYLSYP
+1477 VDVIKSYLFNS
-1488 GLNITSDGNN
+1488 NISITDGIDN
-1498 PKIFN
+1498 KITFVQ
-1503 ETYASISDKLEDMII
+1503 TYKSISDKLEQMII
-1518 ETSRTTSFLS
+1518 ETSRTSSFLS
-1528 GDYKVKFRQYLNSD
+1528 GDYQKKFREYLNSD
-1542 FTEIISKKDGNYSS
+1542 FTEIISKKDEEYKTK
-1556 NYTEGLKKS
+1556 YTEGLKKN
-1565 IMRQYDILKYISLR
+1565 IMRLYDVLKYISLR
-1579 RLTSNY
+1579 RLDFNVTQNV
-1585 PKNTNNFTLFN
+1585 TLYALLN
-1596 ETEWRDLNDIVEN
+1596 ETEWIELNNLTEN
-1609 IVRPWFLGIVD
+1609 IIRPWFIGLVE
-1620 TLNKKFE
+1620 TLNTKFE
-1627 DYYDENRLVQI
+1627 DFYDETRLVQI
-1638 SVYISLLVVIILIYF
+1638 SVFISLLVVIILVYF
-1653 IMWRNYEESLKTLLK
+1653 IIWRNYEESLKSLLK
-1668 LSFDLI
+1668 ISFDLI

>member
-1 MENENKNKN
+1 MDNENKNKN
-10 SMREDREEVQSIKT
+10 SMREDREEVQTIKT
-24 KIYNYFYF
+24 KIYNYFYY

-41 RASSCIFIFIEMIQ
+41 RASSCIFIILEMIQ
-55 LLSYAFGDPNKEI
+55 LLSYAFADPNKDI
-68 WKISEDKMKLIS
+68 WKISEDKMDLLS
-80 SIVGAVRIAPLM
+80 SIVGAVRIGPLM
-92 RWVSFDIYIIIFFI
+92 RWVSYDIYIIVFFI
-106 IVVLMFF
+106 ILVLMFF

-123 FANPSSKIYQIG
+123 FANPTSKIYRIG

-153 VMELVLMPLKC
+153 AMELVLMPLKC
-164 KDGIVDTIKD
+164 KNGVVDTVKD
-174 GIECWKKMHYLYAVL
+174 GAECWKKMHYLYAVL
-189 GIAVNII
+189 GVAVNVI
-196 FVPIIFIMI
+196 FVPILFIMI

-232 KLIFIIQHLLIKN
+232 KLIFILQHLLIKN
-245 SYVSVV
+245 QYVSVV

-277 FVHIRNSAIF
+277 FVHVRNSAIF
-287 WTYFVLLISRLLF
+287 WTYFVLFVGKLLY
-300 NTRVNGAIYLLIFG
+300 NTKVDGAVYLLIFG
-314 YPVMMYFSYIYYK
+314 YPVIMYFSFIYYK

-352 LVKLIESFIDN
+352 MVKLIESYIDD
-363 GKGLRYGRELVNQK
+363 GRGLRYGREMVNQK
-377 NDILLKGLIYQ
+377 NDILLKGLINQ
-388 HEENCVDDDCPMK
+388 HEEQCIDEDCPLK
-401 KFLENSGNYNI
+401 KFLENSGNYNV

-417 LNYMNNYFT
+417 LNYMNGYFT

-440 SYIQFNYSK
+440 AYIQFNYSK
-449 KFNLNSVRTHLGKIQ
+449 KFNLNAVRTHLGKIQ

-474 IIFSMDQD
+474 IIFSMEQD

-490 SDGEGDAEQEIDAMA
+490 GDEGDAEQEIDAMA

-535 NLNTIKLYN
+535 NLNTIKLYS

-611 KKIMEEGP
+611 KKVMEEGP

-627 LENQDYVIFAN
+627 LENQDFVIFAN
-638 SNEKGLCNIV
+638 ANEKGVCNIV
-648 QCSNSIVYLL
+648 QCSNSMVYLL
-658 GFLKKEI
+658 GYLKKDI
-665 IGKPIEFLM
+665 IGKPIEFIM

-682 AKMLENHIKKMHSH
+682 AKMLEEHIKKMHSH

-712 FLLPKTKMGYL
+712 FLLPKSKMGYL
-723 TPLNAKFTIYDD
+723 APLNAKFTVYDD

-743 IKVKMEAKDTK
+743 IKVKLEAKDTK

-798 DNDREINLL
+798 DQNSEINLL
-807 EELKE
+807 EELKNYE
-812 YQGDPK
+812 GDPK

-829 PKNDSHRS
+829 PKNDSQRS
-837 REDNLEEL
+837 REDILEQL

-858 TEMNYDS
+858 IPMKYDN

-876 INSKKFQSEL
+876 VFQKKFQSEM
-886 NKVNNKNEKEKEN
+886 NKVNLNSKNDIIKYNEKKE
-899 DVKFNDKK
+899 VL
-907 EFMFDVKRLS
+907 FDVKRLGYI
-917 FVRTVLVEQ
+917 RTVLVEQ

-934 DDEIEKDAE
+934 DDELEKDQSE
-943 DSKLSKKKSEDIR
+943 DSISHKKKSGDNAKEDEIDNKG
-956 EDNINNNNESSDEEQ
+956 EDSDEEQ
-971 KKEETALTKEKIQEM
+971 KKEEMVITKEKILELQ
-986 QPKSSQEIKDF
+986 QKDSAGVRAF
-997 IFKSL
+997 IFNNL

-1012 KHRPNGEKYPVGRIQ
+1012 KHRPNGEKYPVGRPQ
-1027 EPNIKID
+1027 EQTIKID
-1034 IGKFIISIE
+1034 IGNFVKSIE
-1043 EKIKNSPELMRR
+1043 EKIRNSPELMKRLR
-1055 IKEGNKDDSGNKAL
+1055 EGNKDNAENKAL
-1069 SNAAGDLS
+1069 ANAAGDGG

-1112 IKSVNIIIFLVICA
+1112 IKSVNAIIFLVVCA
-1126 FITLEFILSYLH
+1126 FITLEFVLSYLH

-1143 EYRYYMDNGY
+1143 DYRYYMDNGY
-1153 KLLHNMLYTK
+1153 KLLHNLLYTK
-1163 YFLTEAIAS
+1163 YFLTEAIS
-1172 YEISNYL
+1172 CNLIDNYL
-1179 GHNEKERDNYI
+1179 AYDRENYI
-1190 ENINKELSVYR
+1190 KRMNNELTVYR
-1201 SEFVNLYGSYSSA
+1201 SEYATLYNSYSSA
-1214 TVSFNK
+1214 TVTFND
-1220 DYQNSVNKSVNIK
+1220 DYKRVTNSNISVKSIATSTK
-1233 TISANGRISET
+1233 QETIT
-1244 EHPFSTAMNR
+1244 EHPFSTEMNK
-1254 IPTGV
+1254 IPTAV
-1259 FYVSTSTDPKA
+1259 FFISASTN
-1270 TYSMNERNSYELMAN
+1270 YSNTMNMEERYTYELMAN
-1285 LLNSYYSAW
+1285 LLSGYYSAW
-1294 SEVTNILVD
+1294 SQVTYILVD
-1303 NVKENC
+1303 NVKEHC
-1309 SKDSSSSY
+1309 SKTSSSSS
-1317 IHILIFAI
+1317 IHILIFI
-1325 SIVVSIGFLILF
+1325 LSIVVSVAFLIIF
-1337 WKVLIIFIEDRERPI
+1337 WRMLLIFIEDRERPI

-1369 AENFSNKLLNKFF
+1369 AEGFSNKLLNKVF

-1393 DYQANIKANDINIVK
+1393 DYQANIKANDINIIK
-1408 FKAKNEYKTSVNK
+1408 FKTKNDYRTSVNK
-1421 DKTHLLNYLKLVIF
+1421 DKTHLINYMKLVIF
-1435 FFVFLVYMS
+1435 FLVFLIYMS

-1449 YMLNII
+1449 FMLNIESMSRFI
-1455 SISYYVDVYK
+1455 EVYNI
-1465 TTQICQ
+1465 TQNCQ

-1477 VDVIKSYLSYP
+1477 VDVIKSYLFNS
-1488 GLNITSDGNN
+1488 NISITDGIDN
-1498 PKIFN
+1498 KITFVQ
-1503 ETYASISDKLEDMII
+1503 TYKSISDKLEQMII
-1518 ETSRTTSFLS
+1518 ETSRTSSFLS
-1528 GDYKVKFRQYLNSD
+1528 GDYQKKFREYLNSD
-1542 FTEIISKKDGNYSS
+1542 FTEIISKKDEEYKTK
-1556 NYTEGLKKS
+1556 YTEGLKKN
-1565 IMRQYDILKYISLR
+1565 IMRLYDVLKYISLR
-1579 RLTSNY
+1579 RLDFNVTQNV
-1585 PKNTNNFTLFN
+1585 TLYALLN
-1596 ETEWRDLNDIVEN
+1596 ETEWIELNNLTEN
-1609 IVRPWFLGIVD
+1609 IIRPWFIGLVE
-1620 TLNKKFE
+1620 TLNTKFE
-1627 DYYDENRLVQI
+1627 DFYDETRLVQI
-1638 SVYISLLVVIILIYF
+1638 SVFISLLVVIILVYF
-1653 IMWRNYEESLKTLLK
+1653 IIWRNYEESLKSLLK
-1668 LSFDLI
+1668 ISFDLI

>member
-1 MENENKNKN
+1 MDNENKNKN
-10 SMREDREEVQSIKT
+10 SMREDREEVQTIKT

-41 RASSCIFIFIEMIQ
+41 RASSCIFIILEMIQ
-55 LLSYAFGDPNKEI
+55 LLSYAFADPNKEV

-80 SIVGAVRIAPLM
+80 SLVGAIRIGPLM
-92 RWVSFDIYIIIFFI
+92 RWVNFDIYIIIFFI
-106 IVVLMFF
+106 ILVLMFL

-123 FANPSSKIYQIG
+123 FANPSSKIYRVG

-153 VMELVLMPLKC
+153 AMELVLMPLKC
-164 KDGIVDTIKD
+164 KDGVVDTVKD

-189 GIAVNII
+189 GIVVNII
-196 FVPIIFIMI
+196 FVPILFIMI

-232 KLIFIIQHLLIKN
+232 KLIFILQHVLIKN
-245 SYVSVV
+245 QYVSAV

-277 FVHIRNSAIF
+277 FVHVRNSAIF
-287 WTYFVLLISRLLF
+287 WTYFVLFVAKLLF
-300 NTRVNGAIYLLIFG
+300 NTKVDGSVYLLIFG
-314 YPVMMYFSYIYYK
+314 YPVIMYFSFIYYK

-352 LVKLIESFIDN
+352 MVKLIESYIDD
-363 GKGLRYGRELVNQK
+363 GKGMRYGAELVNQK
-377 NDILLKGLIYQ
+377 NDILLKGLINQ
-388 HEENCVDDDCPMK
+388 HEEQCIDEDCPLK

-440 SYIQFNYSK
+440 AYIQFNYSK
-449 KFNLNSVRTHLGKIQ
+449 KFNLNAVRTHLGKIQ
-464 RLTNSIIQDF
+464 RLTNSIVQDF
-474 IIFSMDQD
+474 IIFSMEQD

-490 SDGEGDAEQEIDAMA
+490 GDESDAEQEIDAMA

-535 NLNTIKLYN
+535 NLNTNKLYN

-627 LENQDYVIFAN
+627 LENQDFVIFAN
-638 SNEKGLCNIV
+638 ANEKGVCNIV
-648 QCSNSIVYLL
+648 QCSNSMVYLL
-658 GFLKKEI
+658 GYLKKDI
-665 IGKPIEFLM
+665 IGKPIEFIM
-674 PSIFVEGH
+674 PSVFVDGH
-682 AKMLENHIKKMHSH
+682 AKMLEEHIKKMHSH

-712 FLLPKTKMGYL
+712 FLLPKSKMGYL
-723 TPLNAKFTIYDD
+723 APLNAKFTVYDD

-743 IKVKMEAKDTK
+743 IKAKLEAKDTK

-762 TKPDFSIDSISSSAL
+762 TKSDFSIDSISSSAL

-786 KKYVVKMSVLVR
+786 KKYVVKMSVLIR
-798 DNDREINLL
+798 DHEREINLL
-807 EELKE
+807 EEYKDYE
-812 YQGDPK
+812 GDPK
-818 EVTWVFPEIIY
+818 EVTWVFPELIY
-829 PKNDSHRS
+829 PKNDSQRS
-837 REDNLEEL
+837 REDILEQL

-858 TEMNYDS
+858 IPMKYDA
-865 NLIGYVFKFTE
+865 NLLGYVFKFTE
-876 INSKKFQSEL
+876 IFQKKFQSEM
-886 NKVNNKNEKEKEN
+886 NKVNLNSKNDIIKYNEKKE
-899 DVKFNDKK
+899 VL
-907 EFMFDVKRLS
+907 FDVKRLGYI
-917 FVRTVLVEQ
+917 RTVLVEQ

-934 DDEIEKDAE
+934 EEELEKEQE
-943 DSKLSKKKSEDIR
+943 DSIYKKKSGDNTTEDDANNKG
-956 EDNINNNNESSDEEQ
+956 EDSDGEQ
-971 KKEETALTKEKIQEM
+971 NKEEMIITKEKILELQ
-986 QPKSSQEIKDF
+986 QKDSQDIKEF
-997 IFKSL
+997 IIKKL
-1002 PFHGHDVSLE
+1002 PFHGQDVALE
-1012 KHRPNGEKYPVGRIQ
+1012 RHRPNGERYPVGRPQ
-1027 EPNIKID
+1027 EPNIRID
-1034 IGKFIISIE
+1034 IGNFIRSIE
-1043 EKIKNSPELMRR
+1043 EKIRNSPELMKRLR
-1055 IKEGNKDDSGNKAL
+1055 EGNKDDANNKAL
-1069 SNAAGDLS
+1069 ANAAGEGG

-1112 IKSVNIIIFLVICA
+1112 IKSVNAVIFLVVCA
-1126 FITLEFILSYLH
+1126 FITLEFVLSYLH
-1138 IQNIN
+1138 IKNIN

-1153 KLLHNMLYTK
+1153 KLLHNLLYTK
-1163 YFLTEAIAS
+1163 YFLTEAIACNTI
-1172 YEISNYL
+1172 ENYL
-1179 GHNEKERDNYI
+1179 GQNRDVYTRRMSNELTE
-1190 ENINKELSVYR
+1190 YR
-1201 SEFVNLYGSYSSA
+1201 SQYTTLFNSYSSA
-1214 TVSFNK
+1214 TVTFNQNYK
-1220 DYQNSVNKSVNIK
+1220 DATNSDIVVKSITTSTK
-1233 TISANGRISET
+1233 EESIQP
-1244 EHPFSTAMNR
+1244 HPFSTEMNK
-1254 IPTGV
+1254 IPTAV
-1259 FYVSTSTDPKA
+1259 FFISASTN
-1270 TYSMNERNSYELMAN
+1270 YSQTMNMEERYTYELMAN
-1285 LLNSYYSAW
+1285 LLSGYYSKW
-1294 SEVTNILVD
+1294 SEITYILVD
-1303 NVKENC
+1303 NVKEHC
-1309 SKDSSSSY
+1309 SKSSSSSI
-1317 IHILIFAI
+1317 IHIVIFVI
-1325 SIVVSIGFLILF
+1325 SVVISVIFLIIF
-1337 WKVLIIFIEDRERPI
+1337 WKMLIIFIEDRERPI

-1369 AENFSNKLLNKFF
+1369 AEGFSNKLLNKVF

-1393 DYQANIKANDINIVK
+1393 DYQANIKANDINIIK
-1408 FKAKNEYKTSVNK
+1408 FKTKNDYRTSVNK
-1421 DKTHLLNYLKLVIF
+1421 DKTHLFNYMKLVIF
-1435 FFVFLVYMS
+1435 FLVFLVYMS

-1449 YMLNII
+1449 FMLNIDSMSHFI
-1455 SISYYVDVYK
+1455 DVYN
-1465 TTQICQ
+1465 TTQNCQ

-1477 VDVIKSYLSYP
+1477 VDVIKSFLFNSSIS
-1488 GLNITSDGNN
+1488 ITDGVANN
-1498 PKIFN
+1498 KTFV
-1503 ETYASISDKLEDMII
+1503 ETYKAISDKLEQMII

-1528 GDYKVKFRQYLNSD
+1528 GDYQIKFREYLNSD
-1542 FTEIISKKDGNYSS
+1542 FTEIISKKDDSYKVK
-1556 NYTEGLKKS
+1556 YTEGLKKN
-1565 IMRQYDILKYISLR
+1565 IMRLYDVLKYISLR
-1579 RLTSNY
+1579 RLDYSSTDEDLN
-1585 PKNTNNFTLFN
+1585 KTLLN
-1596 ETEWRDLNDIVEN
+1596 ETEWVELNDLTEN
-1609 IVRPWFLGIVD
+1609 IIRPWFIGLVE
-1620 TLNKKFE
+1620 TLNTKFE
-1627 DYYDENRLVQI
+1627 DFYDGTRLVQI
-1638 SVYISLLVVIILIYF
+1638 SVFISLLVVIILVYF
-1653 IMWRNYEESLKTLLK
+1653 IIWRNYEESLKSLLK
-1668 LSFDLI
+1668 ISFDLI

>member
-1 MENENKNKN
+1 MDNENKNKN
-10 SMREDREEVQSIKT
+10 SMREDREEVQTIKT
-24 KIYNYFYF
+24 KIYNYFYY

-41 RASSCIFIFIEMIQ
+41 RASSCIFIILEMIQ
-55 LLSYAFGDPNKEI
+55 LLSYAFADPNKDI
-68 WKISEDKMKLIS
+68 WKISEDKMDLLS
-80 SIVGAVRIAPLM
+80 SIVGAVRIGPLM
-92 RWVSFDIYIIIFFI
+92 RWVSYDIYIIVFFI
-106 IVVLMFF
+106 ILVLMFF

-123 FANPSSKIYQIG
+123 FANPTSKIYRIG

-153 VMELVLMPLKC
+153 AMELVLMPLKC
-164 KDGIVDTIKD
+164 KNGVVDTVKD
-174 GIECWKKMHYLYAVL
+174 GAECWKKMHYLYAVL
-189 GIAVNII
+189 GVAVNVI
-196 FVPIIFIMI
+196 FVPILFIMI

-232 KLIFIIQHLLIKN
+232 KLIFILQHLLIKN
-245 SYVSVV
+245 QYVSVV

-277 FVHIRNSAIF
+277 FVHVRNSAIF
-287 WTYFVLLISRLLF
+287 WTYFVLFVGKLLY
-300 NTRVNGAIYLLIFG
+300 NTKVDGAVYLLIFG
-314 YPVMMYFSYIYYK
+314 YPVIMYFSFIYYK

-352 LVKLIESFIDN
+352 MVKLIESYIDD
-363 GKGLRYGRELVNQK
+363 GRGLRYGREMVNQK
-377 NDILLKGLIYQ
+377 NDILLKGLINQ
-388 HEENCVDDDCPMK
+388 HEEQCIDEDCPLK
-401 KFLENSGNYNI
+401 KFLENSGNYNV

-417 LNYMNNYFT
+417 LNYMNGYFT

-440 SYIQFNYSK
+440 AYIQFNYSK
-449 KFNLNSVRTHLGKIQ
+449 KFNLNAVRTHLGKIQ

-474 IIFSMDQD
+474 IIFSMEQD

-490 SDGEGDAEQEIDAMA
+490 GDEGDAEQEIDAMA

-535 NLNTIKLYN
+535 NLNTIKLYS

-611 KKIMEEGP
+611 KKVMEEGP

-627 LENQDYVIFAN
+627 LENQDFVIFAN
-638 SNEKGLCNIV
+638 ANEKGVCNIV
-648 QCSNSIVYLL
+648 QCSNSMVYLL
-658 GFLKKEI
+658 GYLKKDI
-665 IGKPIEFLM
+665 IGKPIEFIM

-682 AKMLENHIKKMHSH
+682 AKMLEEHIKKMHSH

-712 FLLPKTKMGYL
+712 FLLPKSKMGYL
-723 TPLNAKFTIYDD
+723 APLNAKFTVYDD

-743 IKVKMEAKDTK
+743 IKVKLEAKDTK

-798 DNDREINLL
+798 DQNSEINLL
-807 EELKE
+807 EELKNYE
-812 YQGDPK
+812 GDPK

-829 PKNDSHRS
+829 PKNDSQRS
-837 REDNLEEL
+837 REDILEQL

-858 TEMNYDS
+858 IPMKYDN

-876 INSKKFQSEL
+876 VFQKKFQSEM
-886 NKVNNKNEKEKEN
+886 NKVNLNSKNDIIKYNEKKE
-899 DVKFNDKK
+899 VL
-907 EFMFDVKRLS
+907 FDVKRLGYI
-917 FVRTVLVEQ
+917 RTVLVEQ

-934 DDEIEKDAE
+934 DDELEKDQSE
-943 DSKLSKKKSEDIR
+943 DSISHKKKSGDNAKEDEIDNKG
-956 EDNINNNNESSDEEQ
+956 EDSDEEQ
-971 KKEETALTKEKIQEM
+971 KKEEMVITKEKILELQ
-986 QPKSSQEIKDF
+986 QKDSAGVRAF
-997 IFKSL
+997 IFNNL

-1012 KHRPNGEKYPVGRIQ
+1012 KHRPNGEKYPVGRPQ
-1027 EPNIKID
+1027 EQTIKID
-1034 IGKFIISIE
+1034 IGNFVKSIE
-1043 EKIKNSPELMRR
+1043 EKIRNSPELMKRLR
-1055 IKEGNKDDSGNKAL
+1055 EGNKDNAENKAL
-1069 SNAAGDLS
+1069 ANAAGDGG

-1112 IKSVNIIIFLVICA
+1112 IKSVNAIIFLVVCA
-1126 FITLEFILSYLH
+1126 FITLEFVLSYMH

-1153 KLLHNMLYTK
+1153 KLLHNLLYTK
-1163 YFLTEAIAS
+1163 YFLTEAIS
-1172 YEISNYL
+1172 CNLIDNYL
-1179 GHNEKERDNYI
+1179 AYDRENYI
-1190 ENINKELSVYR
+1190 KRMNNELTVYR
-1201 SEFVNLYGSYSSA
+1201 SEYATLYNSYSSA
-1214 TVSFNK
+1214 TVTFND
-1220 DYQNSVNKSVNIK
+1220 DYKRVTNSNISVKSIATSTK
-1233 TISANGRISET
+1233 QETIT
-1244 EHPFSTAMNR
+1244 EHPFSTEMNK
-1254 IPTGV
+1254 IPTAV
-1259 FYVSTSTDPKA
+1259 FFISASTN
-1270 TYSMNERNSYELMAN
+1270 YSNTMNMEERYTYELMAN
-1285 LLNSYYSAW
+1285 LLSGYYSAW
-1294 SEVTNILVD
+1294 SQVTYILVD
-1303 NVKENC
+1303 NVKEHC
-1309 SKDSSSSY
+1309 SKTSSSSS
-1317 IHILIFAI
+1317 IHILIFI
-1325 SIVVSIGFLILF
+1325 LSIVVSVAFLIIF
-1337 WKVLIIFIEDRERPI
+1337 WRMLLIFIEDRERPI

-1369 AENFSNKLLNKFF
+1369 AEGFSNKLLNKVF

-1393 DYQANIKANDINIVK
+1393 DYQANIKANDINIIK
-1408 FKAKNEYKTSVNK
+1408 FKTKNDYRTSVNK
-1421 DKTHLLNYLKLVIF
+1421 DKTHLINYMKLVIF
-1435 FFVFLVYMS
+1435 FLVFLIYMS

-1449 YMLNII
+1449 FMLNIESMSRFI
-1455 SISYYVDVYK
+1455 EVYNI
-1465 TTQICQ
+1465 TQNCQ

-1477 VDVIKSYLSYP
+1477 VDVIKSYLFNS
-1488 GLNITSDGNN
+1488 NISITDGIDN
-1498 PKIFN
+1498 KITFVQ
-1503 ETYASISDKLEDMII
+1503 TYKSISDKLEQMII
-1518 ETSRTTSFLS
+1518 ETSRTSSFLS
-1528 GDYKVKFRQYLNSD
+1528 GDYQKKFREYLNSD
-1542 FTEIISKKDGNYSS
+1542 FTEIISKKDEEYKTK
-1556 NYTEGLKKS
+1556 YTEGLKKN
-1565 IMRQYDILKYISLR
+1565 IMRLYDVLKYISLR
-1579 RLTSNY
+1579 RLDFNVTQNV
-1585 PKNTNNFTLFN
+1585 TLYALLN
-1596 ETEWRDLNDIVEN
+1596 ETEWIELNNLTEN
-1609 IVRPWFLGIVD
+1609 IIRPWFIGLVE
-1620 TLNKKFE
+1620 TLNTKFE
-1627 DYYDENRLVQI
+1627 DFYDETRLVQI
-1638 SVYISLLVVIILIYF
+1638 SVFISLLVVIILVYF
-1653 IMWRNYEESLKTLLK
+1653 IIWRNYEESLKSLLK
-1668 LSFDLI
+1668 ISFDLI

>member
-1 MENENKNKN
+1 MDNENKNKN
-10 SMREDREEVQSIKT
+10 SMREEREEVQTIKT

-41 RASSCIFIFIEMIQ
+41 RASSCIFIIVEMIQ
-55 LLSYAFGDPNKEI
+55 LLSFAFSDPNKEI
-68 WKISEDKMKLIS
+68 WKISEDKMKMIS
-80 SIVGAVRIAPLM
+80 TIVGAVRIAPLM
-92 RWVSFDIYIIIFFI
+92 HYVNYDIYIIIFFI
-106 IVVLMFF
+106 ILVLMFL

-123 FANPSSKIYQIG
+123 FSNPSSKIYRIG

-140 HFINPLTILLTIP
+140 HFINPLIILLTVP

-164 KDGIVDTIKD
+164 KEGKIDTVKD
-174 GIECWKKMHYLYAVL
+174 GVECWKKMHYLYAVL
-189 GIAVNII
+189 GIVVNIFFI
-196 FVPIIFIMI
+196 PILFIMI

-232 KLIFIIQHLLIKN
+232 KVIFIVQHLLIKYQ
-245 SYVSVV
+245 YVSVI

-277 FVHIRNSAIF
+277 FVHVRNSAIF
-287 WTYFVLLISRLLF
+287 WTYFILFIGKLLYK
-300 NTRVNGAIYLLIFG
+300 TKVDGCIYLLIFG
-314 YPVMMYFSYIYYK
+314 YPVMLYFSYIYYQ

-338 NFNNIKDYMEKTRY
+338 NFNNIKDFMEKTRY
-352 LVKLIESFIDN
+352 MVKLIESYIDDA
-363 GKGLRYGRELVNQK
+363 KGLRYGTELVNQK
-377 NDILLKGLIYQ
+377 NDILLKGLINQ
-388 HEENCVDDDCPMK
+388 HEEQCIDDDCPLK

-417 LNYMNNYFT
+417 LNYMNNYFN

-440 SYIQFNYSK
+440 AYIQFNYSK

-490 SDGEGDAEQEIDAMA
+490 GEDGEAEQEIDAMA

-535 NLNTIKLYN
+535 NLNTIKLYS

-570 LENQS
+570 LENQG

-611 KKIMEEGP
+611 KKIMEDGP

-627 LENQDYVIFAN
+627 LENQDFVFFAN
-638 SNEKGLCNIV
+638 SNEKGVCNIV

-658 GFLKKEI
+658 GYLKKDI
-665 IGKPIEFLM
+665 IGKPIEFIM
-674 PSIFVEGH
+674 PSIFVDGH
-682 AKMLENHIKKMHSH
+682 AKMLEEHIKKMHSH

-706 SDKKET
+706 ADKKET
-712 FLLPKTKMGYL
+712 FLLPKSKMGYL
-723 TPLNAKFTIYDD
+723 SPLNAKFTIYDD

-743 IKVKMEAKDTK
+743 IKVKLEAKDTK

-798 DNDREINLL
+798 DQDREINLL

-812 YQGDPK
+812 YKEEPK

-829 PKNDSHRS
+829 PKNDSQRS
-837 REDNLEEL
+837 REDILEQL

-858 TEMNYDS
+858 IPMNYDT
-865 NLIGYVFKFTE
+865 NLIGYVFKFIE
-876 INSKKFQSEL
+876 INQKKMQSEL
-886 NKVNNKNEKEKEN
+886 NKVNITSNNSMIKYNEKKE
-899 DVKFNDKK
+899 V
-907 EFMFDVKRLS
+907 MFDVKRLGYI
-917 FVRTVLVEQ
+917 RTVLVEQ

-934 DDEIEKDAE
+934 EEEIEKELSE
-943 DSKLSKKKSEDIR
+943 DSLTHKKKSLDQNN
-956 EDNINNNNESSDEEQ
+956 DDDINNKEDSDEDQ
-971 KKEETALTKEKIQEM
+971 KKEDIIITKEKILEM
-986 QPKSSQEIKDF
+986 QQKNSAEVKEF
-997 IFKSL
+997 LYKL
-1002 PFHGHDVSLE
+1002 PFYGKEVSLE
-1012 KHRPNGEKYPVGRIQ
+1012 RHRPNGEKYPVGRPQ
-1027 EPNIKID
+1027 EPNINID
-1034 IGKFIISIE
+1034 INHFEKSIS
-1043 EKIKNSPELMRR
+1043 EKIKNSPELMKRL
-1055 IKEGNKDDSGNKAL
+1055 NKDEAGNKAL
-1069 SNAAGDLS
+1069 AKAAEAGGE
-1077 DNPQKEK
+1077 NPQTEK

-1112 IKSVNIIIFLVICA
+1112 IKSVNAIIFLVVCA
-1126 FITLEFILSYLH
+1126 FITLEFVLSYLH

-1143 EYRYYMDNGY
+1143 DYRYYMDNGY
-1153 KLLHNMLYTK
+1153 KLLHNLLYTK
-1163 YFLTEAIAS
+1163 YFLTEAIS
-1172 YEISNYL
+1172 CNLIDNYL
-1179 GHNEKERDNYI
+1179 SQDKNAYI
-1190 ENINKELSVYR
+1190 KRMDDELSLYR
-1201 SEFVNLYGSYSSA
+1201 SEYASLYNSYSSA

-1220 DYQNSVNKSVNIK
+1220 DYKRVTNSNITVKS
-1233 TISANGRISET
+1233 ISTSTKQET
-1244 EHPFSTAMNR
+1244 TSEHPFSTEMSK
-1254 IPTGV
+1254 IPTAV
-1259 FYVSTSTDPKA
+1259 FFVSASTN
-1270 TYSMNERNSYELMAN
+1270 YSNTMNMEERYTFELMAN
-1285 LLNSYYSAW
+1285 LLNGYFSKW
-1294 SEVTNILVD
+1294 NEVTNILVD
-1303 NVKENC
+1303 NVKEHC
-1309 SKDSSSSY
+1309 SKTSSSSG
-1317 IHILIFAI
+1317 IHIIIFI
-1325 SIVVSIGFLILF
+1325 LSVVVSVGFLVLF

-1369 AENFSNKLLNKFF
+1369 AEGFSNKLLNKVF

-1393 DYQANIKANDINIVK
+1393 DYQANIKANDINIIK
-1408 FKAKNEYKTSVNK
+1408 FKAKNDYKTSVNK
-1421 DKTHLLNYLKLVIF
+1421 DKTHLINYLKLVIF
-1435 FFVFLVYMS
+1435 FFVFLIYMS

-1449 YMLNII
+1449 FMLNIE
-1455 SISYYVDVYK
+1455 SISRFIDVYK
-1465 TTQICQ
+1465 ITQNCQ

-1477 VDVIKSYLSYP
+1477 VDVIKSYLFNSSID
-1488 GLNITSDGNN
+1488 ITDGIDN
-1498 PKIFN
+1498 KVTFV
-1503 ETYASISDKLEDMII
+1503 ETYKSISDTLEQMII

-1528 GDYKVKFRQYLNSD
+1528 GDYQKKFREYLNSD
-1542 FTEIISKKDGNYSS
+1542 FTPIISKPDEQYKIK
-1556 NYTEGLKKS
+1556 YTEGLKKS

-1579 RLTSNY
+1579 RL
-1585 PKNTNNFTLFN
+1585 NFDTEKDVLVYALLN
-1596 ETEWRDLNDIVEN
+1596 ETEWIELNDLAEN
-1609 IVRPWFLGIVD
+1609 VIRPWFIGLVE
-1620 TLNKKFE
+1620 TLNLKFE
-1627 DYYDENRLVQI
+1627 DFYDETRLVQI
-1638 SVYISLLVVIILIYF
+1638 SVFISLLVVIILVYF
-1653 IMWRNYEESLKTLLK
+1653 IMWRNYEESLKSLLK
-1668 LSFDLI
+1668 ISFDLI